1 MGKMTADELRRA
13 GEAYR
18 SENNG
23 AQKSPVTV
31 SANTEGSGNKMT
43 ASELRQAGEAYRK
56 ANGLSDPIYMKSPAT
71 VVDKYSTPSTQPT
84 QAAPSTQPTQAAP
97 AGASSRK
104 QSEVMQ
110 EQVGALKKQRDDAAI
125 KAGAYMRAGNMQQQA
140 KEQQKIA
147 NKAAIEYENAYTQ
160 WKNQRNAEAVEDY
173 NPDENKFKAGDAAL
187 SGVQNAFQSMGQ
199 YAAAASSYLS
209 GNQEAQAWEAKR
221 LMDSGVS
228 GTEAVKRAGLADK
241 REIPITDYKTQA
253 ELRHEKNVASVGAV
267 EGGALQLVNTI
278 SNMVPSLVANAV
290 LPGSGLP
297 VMAASV
303 AGNKYA
309 DSYEK
314 YGNTDTAFVLGS
326 AAGGASMLTEQFGGL
341 YGSLGKSAAGQAVAK
356 KLMAEA
362 PGLYNLANSVGGKW
376 LRDALSEGIEEGA
389 EDVINYAIEKSLTGD
404 SDEMDNFGYDMLLG
418 ALAGGVF
425 GGGNAAMRS
434 VTYSRVGKALNASP
448 SAVAQQVQEGL
459 EKGAGTAPAI
469 YAAEVQ
475 KNPSNQMVGRL
486 YEANRTFDRES
497 GLSKIQGDITQISA
511 KEIKAMVSDAQALAQ
526 AAQKLNVEATPQAVA
541 TAITEAQRTESI
553 KTAEDSVGRAFA
565 PTVDNPVNEG
575 EKAYNSAL
583 AGVAANQG
591 VAARINND
599 PAARQAF
606 SQLTG
611 VQFSGNTAQDIAAIE
626 VATQNIAKSGKQA
639 VSQAEYAQR
648 VAAAGEQAAAQF
660 DADMQA
666 QAEQMQRESEE
677 RWLSVEQNTITDVD
691 GKRRIKEITNTD
703 VRGNTEIGYKK
714 AEIPG
719 SKKKAV
725 ADVNNAAK
733 YLGKTIVWY
742 EGALQV
748 NGQYRLANGFRAP
761 DGTIYVNINSRDPL
775 MVTFGHEMFHDLVAD
790 GKYSGMIDTLVENP
804 DYADMVKG
812 MMNAKTELY
821 ERNGIELDPNAAAEE
836 VAADISGDLL
846 GSRDMLEYIGARN
859 TEAATGIK
867 GFLNR
872 ILKKLKGKPSAQEAY
887 NRLSESQ
894 KALLDGMEGRTEST
908 NSAEDASVKHS
919 LMDIPAMDSTGREL
933 SAEQREYFFGSKVV
947 DAEGR
952 LKPVYHGSP
961 AVFTEFSPDF
971 MSQHGSSE
979 GQGFYFTDY
988 KPMAEGYQKDGG
1000 QLLEGYLDIK
1010 KPLSDSEITLT
1021 RAEVKKLLQ
1030 AVDPTGDEVI
1040 LNYDPSGGIGYP
1052 SKTWYNRALDA
1063 TVKAAMEYSDSD
1075 SEILA
1080 EIANGGAGAGAVL
1093 EAARNTLGYDGYI
1106 VEGKYDNATVYVAF
1120 DSSQFKNIDNTAP
1133 TESKDIRYSLMDIPA
1148 MDSEYSAAVESGNM
1162 QEAQRL
1168 VDEAAKAAGAIL
1180 DASGRRPLHL
1190 YHGTNTFGYTKF
1202 RDGVIYATPNQSVA
1216 AGYGRT
1222 GYAKP
1227 RLVSDMYVPD
1237 DGTMETLIKN
1247 AKNVLDWE
1255 LQETTVND
1263 RQEAMDAVKKDADS
1277 IAALVD
1283 KVWTSDA
1290 VDAMELTEEQ
1300 ENALYNVLSLPSYIS
1315 EVIDDIGTYTTVD
1328 EVAYWISRFNDGLP
1342 IIRSYI
1348 DENRDSL
1355 KSSPAWDM
1363 ARLILGYDL
1372 GDFAIDAEYRLL
1384 KSYEEDLLTNTNGSF
1399 VSADVVREEVEKA
1412 KDIGSYTL
1420 YGFAGDRPLV
1430 IDGGGAFW
1438 ANVPVDVWGGT
1449 YTTDDIVKRAKDEGY
1464 TSVLI
1469 KNINDVA
1476 MNNYS
1481 ANIKADI
1488 YAFFSP
1494 EQVKSAD
1501 PVTYDD
1507 KGNVIPLSERFNP
1520 DNPDIRYSL
1529 MDDVY
1534 LDAVKRGDMTTVQQ
1548 MVDEA
1553 AKAAGY
1559 ETRLL
1564 HGTSK
1569 KFTKFEAT
1577 GSKTESPSAKLGI
1590 WLSDSKRTAESYS
1603 TPQSTDYNDSNRS
1616 EWTRIFNAA
1625 EEVDKKIPNAV
1636 LGDNNDE
1643 RFFAASEGYWNLAE
1657 LGKLFKEY
1665 LPNDYKELKER
1676 GVFKDGEKHIRLTR
1690 ETFDKG
1696 DNYAVYKDV
1705 IDRQGELLE
1714 WVNDLGRVRIY
1725 PSQLFSIIR
1734 NQIYDGVL
1742 RTLAKGDI
1750 EPRIVDAYVD
1760 TRNFAKASPP
1770 YHEDTQKV
1778 KKIRAARSSGKD
1790 GIVFEGMFDGGERSN
1805 HYVVFDPARIKSAA
1819 PVTYDDNGN
1828 VIPLSERF
1836 NRKNED
1842 IRYSLM
1848 EDAKYMADIDK
1859 AVADAAQKA
1868 NDELKAAQAQVKD
1881 LRKQLLEMRNRAEY
1895 AELQTKVTERLTVDP
1910 IKAKRD
1916 IGRFL
1921 RKNGI
1926 TNDEAIKTLT
1936 AEIEDA
1942 FNSVYRGEKTDIDSV
1957 AKKVADTIL
1966 KEATIADPLKA
1977 EKADIRKSLS
1987 QRTFVIGE
1995 QLRGDIVHKYGS
2007 LTNFR
2012 KKYGNIIRIKT
2023 RENANVGDG
2032 VAFDVAYSELQSEF
2046 PGIFRDAETEWE
2058 TFENTVEVAD
2068 YAKDSERI
2076 PLSYAVDEEEFARSI
2091 TNQLTDLFWIQK
2103 GLVTEADKAKAKADA
2118 ATENAVAAAVEAE
2131 RQRGQK
2137 EIAANDRWRDAETK
2151 LLTEIAAA
2159 KEREKAAKA
2168 RAEFMAKYDALAKQY
2183 RADLRAN
2190 NQQAQEKYNEKLT
2203 EAKDEFNRRRTQD
2216 RIDRVVR
2223 EDQAKSKA
2231 RLRAAE
2237 QKSTTT
2243 DDVAKV
2249 LTEMPK
2255 KDKETFKAKIAESW
2269 RTFKR
2274 QWINTKDELERF
2286 GNEVGDS
2293 RIMYAANNVGQASAA
2308 AQYSIGGAGQYDL
2321 NGKKIGNKN
2330 LMQVFDP
2337 AEKAGLTK
2345 EFYTYLLHEHNVD
2358 RMSVREKAQKVL
2370 SAFREELNKKVK
2382 GFVEMTDENIATAA
2396 GKDASLTKTYTMEQI
2411 DAAKRYK
2418 QLQAWAEKQ
2427 FDKPVFGSSV
2437 TASDSRAA
2445 ADKLL
2450 KEHPEF
2456 EKWAKDVYAYL
2467 DGLMEVRKQGGLVS
2481 ADMAQRM
2488 KELYPHYVPTYRDM
2502 PSTSGGYSNPNSVA
2516 VNSTIKS
2523 AKGGN
2528 QDIMPLIDSIARQT
2542 LQTFSAAKKNILGNM
2557 LYEDAMDTTRDI
2569 SEYIQSVTE
2578 EGDLVD
2584 LDADSAE
2591 NLKNTLR
2598 IWVDGKPVT
2607 LHMSEAMADG
2617 FRPIEQSN
2625 SFGMKAL
2632 RSINST
2638 FKKLVT
2644 QWNPVFIVRNF
2655 VRDAQ
2660 SALYFTHYSNA
2671 TFIKN
2676 YGKAVKEIATNGKYW
2691 QLYQAM
2697 GGKGTTYYD
2706 PKTGLSDRHHF
2717 KNGAVDKVAGG
2728 LNRVID
2734 ILSFAN
2740 EAVEQYPRLAEFIST
2755 MEDTGD
2761 VQKALYNAA
2770 DITTNFGRGGF
2781 AARKLNASLVP
2792 FFNPGMQGLSK
2803 NIRNVIDRRGWKEIG
2818 QLISRLLIN
2827 GVAPGIIMGLLYDG
2841 LKEDDDYKELSNYIK
2856 DSNIL
2861 IKIGDDKFIKVP
2873 MGREPSVITAF
2884 TNRMWRWLKGEPA
2897 SSAFADYPS
2906 FAIEQ
2911 LAPNNPLTNNIF
2923 AGITAMSTN
2932 KNWYGGDIVSSYM
2945 EEKPD
2950 YLQYDESTDA
2960 FSIWLGEITRHG
2972 KNGIEGLSP
2981 KKVNYLIDQYS
2992 GFIGDWVLPALSK
3005 KADVPT
3011 VVKAFVVDSVRQNR
3025 LGSDF
3030 YDALDEAKQVKETE
3044 FATAADDATYS
3055 YLYKQSK
3062 AASEITKQIKEI
3074 YNSGEKTRK
3083 EKMSEARDLLE
3094 LRNEIYRNAL
3104 LTVGT
3109 YEETAKSIDSADSD
3123 VVKREANRKAFG
3135 AEYALKTYNKDV
3147 GEKAAE
3153 YVAQGVT
3160 YDQYYAA
3167 YFATRGITG
3176 DKDENG
3182 KTITNSASRKKKEAI
3197 DKAVPNATTKQ
3208 KHLLYEA
3215 ICVSEKVW

>member
-1 MGKMTADELRRA
+1 MDRKTLEQN
-13 GEAYR
+13 Y
-18 SENNG
+18 
-23 AQKSPVTV
+23 QKSF
-31 SANTEGSGNKMT
+31 GS
-43 ASELRQAGEAYRK
+43 
-56 ANGLSDPIYMKSPAT
+56 SPAAELEQNYQRSGIDSLVQSVKKAT
-71 VVDKYSTPSTQPT
+71 QYNPS
-84 QAAPSTQPTQAAP
+84 APSTQPTQAAP
-97 AGASSRK
+97 AGATSRK
-104 QSEVMQ
+104 QSDTMKDQ
-110 EQVGALKKQRDDAAI
+110 LDAIKEQRGDAAI
-125 KAGAYMRAGNMQQQA
+125 KAGAYMRAGNMQQRA

-173 NPDENKFKAGDAAL
+173 NPDENKFKARDAAL
-187 SGVQNAFQSMGQ
+187 AGVQNAFQSMRQ

-209 GNQEAQAWEAKR
+209 GNPEAQAWEAKA
-221 LMDSGVS
+221 LMEKGVDA
-228 GTEAVKRAGLADK
+228 TEAVKQAGLTDK

-278 SNMVPSLVANAV
+278 SNMVPSLVANAI

-297 VMAASV
+297 MMAASA

-309 DSYEK
+309 DAYEK
-314 YGNTDTAFVLGS
+314 YGNTDMAFMLGS

-362 PGLYNLANSVGGKW
+362 PGLYNLSNSVGGKW

-389 EDVINYAIEKSLTGD
+389 EDFINYAIEKALTGD
-404 SDEMDNFGYDMLLG
+404 SDEMDNFGYDILLG
-418 ALAGGVF
+418 ALAGGVL

-434 VTYSRVGKALNASP
+434 ITYNRVGKALNASP
-448 SAVAQQVQEGL
+448 TAVAQQVQEGM

-475 KNPSNQMVGRL
+475 KNPSSQMVGRL
-486 YEANRTFDRES
+486 YEANLTYDAES
-497 GLSKIQGDITQISA
+497 GLSKIQNDITQVSI
-511 KEIKAMVSDAQALAQ
+511 KEIKAMVSKADALAQ

-541 TAITEAQRTESI
+541 TAITDAQRTQSI
-553 KTAEDSVGRAFA
+553 KTAEDSVGQSFA
-565 PTVDNPVNEG
+565 AAIDNPANAG

-599 PAARQAF
+599 PVARQAF

-611 VQFSGNTAQDIAAIE
+611 VQFTGNTAQDIAAIE

-639 VSQAEYAQR
+639 ISQAEYAQR
-648 VAAAGEQAAAQF
+648 VTAAGEQAAAQF

-666 QAEQMQRESEE
+666 QAEQMRQESQD

-691 GKRRIKEITNTD
+691 GKRHIKEITNTD
-703 VRGNTEIGYKK
+703 MRGNTEIGYKR
-714 AEIPG
+714 AEIPS
-719 SKKKAV
+719 SKKKAAAEV
-725 ADVNNAAK
+725 DNAAK

-748 NGQYRLANGFRAP
+748 NGQYRLSNGFRAP
-761 DGTIYVNINSRDPL
+761 DGTIYVNINAQNPL
-775 MVTFGHEMFHDLVAD
+775 MVTFGHEMFHDLVTD
-790 GKYSGMIDTLVENP
+790 GKYAGMIDTLVENP

-887 NRLSESQ
+887 NRLSEAQ
-894 KALLDGMEGRTEST
+894 RALIDGMEGRVQDATAEANARYSIYESYVDDISQWVRDGKPNGMVFVLGNT
-908 NSAEDASVKHS
+908 GPVLQGLGAIESDIYLTSDKLNVIQKDHPEVSDSTIKKIPQILEDPILILRSKGHGKSGSNSRMVVIGAVKADNGQPLLTILDLRPYEKGFLVDDMQKVNSAYTKKNPENFIRGSEIVYADKNRTVPLLRRIGLTIASRELQQSGSIGRITYNGNGVNISGVPFSDIVPTDNYSMQNSAEDANGKHS
-919 LMDIPAMDSTGREL
+919 LMDIPATDSTGREL
-933 SAEQREYFFGSKVV
+933 SAEQQEYFSGSKVV

-961 AVFTEFSPDF
+961 AVFTEFSPNF

-988 KPMAEGYQKDGG
+988 KPMADGYQKDGG

-1030 AVDPTGDEVI
+1030 AVDPTGDEV
-1040 LNYDPSGGIGYP
+1040 LVNYDPAGGMGYP
-1052 SKTWYNRALDA
+1052 AKAWYNRALDA
-1063 TVKAAMEYSDSD
+1063 TVKAAMDYSDSD

-1080 EIANGGAGAGAVL
+1080 EIANGGAGTGAVL

-1120 DSSQFKNIDNTAP
+1120 DSNQFKNIDNATP
-1133 TESKDIRYSLMDIPA
+1133 TESKDIRYSLM
-1148 MDSEYSAAVESGNM
+1148 
-1162 QEAQRL
+1162 
-1168 VDEAAKAAGAIL
+1168 
-1180 DASGRRPLHL
+1180 
-1190 YHGTNTFGYTKF
+1190 
-1202 RDGVIYATPNQSVA
+1202 
-1216 AGYGRT
+1216 
-1222 GYAKP
+1222 
-1227 RLVSDMYVPD
+1227 
-1237 DGTMETLIKN
+1237 
-1247 AKNVLDWE
+1247 
-1255 LQETTVND
+1255 
-1263 RQEAMDAVKKDADS
+1263 
-1277 IAALVD
+1277 
-1283 KVWTSDA
+1283 
-1290 VDAMELTEEQ
+1290 
-1300 ENALYNVLSLPSYIS
+1300 
-1315 EVIDDIGTYTTVD
+1315 
-1328 EVAYWISRFNDGLP
+1328 
-1342 IIRSYI
+1342 
-1348 DENRDSL
+1348 
-1355 KSSPAWDM
+1355 
-1363 ARLILGYDL
+1363 
-1372 GDFAIDAEYRLL
+1372 
-1384 KSYEEDLLTNTNGSF
+1384 
-1399 VSADVVREEVEKA
+1399 
-1412 KDIGSYTL
+1412 
-1420 YGFAGDRPLV
+1420 
-1430 IDGGGAFW
+1430 
-1438 ANVPVDVWGGT
+1438 
-1449 YTTDDIVKRAKDEGY
+1449 
-1464 TSVLI
+1464 
-1469 KNINDVA
+1469 
-1476 MNNYS
+1476 
-1481 ANIKADI
+1481 
-1488 YAFFSP
+1488 
-1494 EQVKSAD
+1494 
-1501 PVTYDD
+1501 
-1507 KGNVIPLSERFNP
+1507 
-1520 DNPDIRYSL
+1520 
-1529 MDDVY
+1529 
-1534 LDAVKRGDMTTVQQ
+1534 
-1548 MVDEA
+1548 
-1553 AKAAGY
+1553 
-1559 ETRLL
+1559 
-1564 HGTSK
+1564 
-1569 KFTKFEAT
+1569 
-1577 GSKTESPSAKLGI
+1577 
-1590 WLSDSKRTAESYS
+1590 
-1603 TPQSTDYNDSNRS
+1603 
-1616 EWTRIFNAA
+1616 
-1625 EEVDKKIPNAV
+1625 
-1636 LGDNNDE
+1636 
-1643 RFFAASEGYWNLAE
+1643 
-1657 LGKLFKEY
+1657 
-1665 LPNDYKELKER
+1665 
-1676 GVFKDGEKHIRLTR
+1676 
-1690 ETFDKG
+1690 
-1696 DNYAVYKDV
+1696 
-1705 IDRQGELLE
+1705 
-1714 WVNDLGRVRIY
+1714 
-1725 PSQLFSIIR
+1725 
-1734 NQIYDGVL
+1734 
-1742 RTLAKGDI
+1742 
-1750 EPRIVDAYVD
+1750 
-1760 TRNFAKASPP
+1760 
-1770 YHEDTQKV
+1770 
-1778 KKIRAARSSGKD
+1778 
-1790 GIVFEGMFDGGERSN
+1790 
-1805 HYVVFDPARIKSAA
+1805 
-1819 PVTYDDNGN
+1819 
-1828 VIPLSERF
+1828 
-1836 NRKNED
+1836 
-1842 IRYSLM
+1842 
-1848 EDAKYMADIDK
+1848 EDAQYMADIDK
-1859 AVADAAQKA
+1859 AVSEATAKADE
-1868 NDELKAAQAQVKD
+1868 ELKAAQAEVKN
-1881 LRKQLLEMRNRAEY
+1881 LRQQLADYRQQA
-1895 AELQTKVTERLTVDP
+1895 
-1910 IKAKRD
+1910 
-1916 IGRFL
+1916 
-1921 RKNGI
+1921 
-1926 TNDEAIKTLT
+1926 T
-1936 AEIEDA
+1936 AE
-1942 FNSVYRGEKTDIDSV
+1942 
-1957 AKKVADTIL
+1957 AKM
-1966 KEATIADPLKA
+1966 
-1977 EKADIRKSLS
+1977 
-1987 QRTFVIGE
+1987 
-1995 QLRGDIVHKYGS
+1995 
-2007 LTNFR
+2007 
-2012 KKYGNIIRIKT
+2012 
-2023 RENANVGDG
+2023 
-2032 VAFDVAYSELQSEF
+2032 
-2046 PGIFRDAETEWE
+2046 
-2058 TFENTVEVAD
+2058 
-2068 YAKDSERI
+2068 
-2076 PLSYAVDEEEFARSI
+2076 
-2091 TNQLTDLFWIQK
+2091 
-2103 GLVTEADKAKAKADA
+2103 
-2118 ATENAVAAAVEAE
+2118 
-2131 RQRGQK
+2131 
-2137 EIAANDRWRDAETK
+2137 NDRWREAETK
-2151 LLTEIAAA
+2151 LLADMAAA

-2168 RAEFMAKYDALAKQY
+2168 RAEFMQKYDTLSKQY

-2190 NQQAQEKYNEKLT
+2190 NQQARAQYDEKLA

-2243 DDVAKV
+2243 DDVARV

-2255 KDKETFKAKIAESW
+2255 KDKEAFKAKAAESW

-2286 GNEVGDS
+2286 GNTVGDS
-2293 RIMYAANNVGQASAA
+2293 RITYAANNVGQAAAA

-2321 NGKKIGNKN
+2321 NGKKISDKN
-2330 LMQVFDP
+2330 LMQVFEP
-2337 AEKAGLTK
+2337 AKKAGLTE

-2358 RMSVREKAQKVL
+2358 RMSVREKAQQQLAELRAK
-2370 SAFREELNKKVK
+2370 LNKEVK
-2382 GFVEMTDENIATAA
+2382 GFAEMTDENISTAA
-2396 GKDASLTKTYTMEQI
+2396 GDDAKLRKSYTEEQI
-2411 DAAKRYK
+2411 AAAKQYK

-2437 TASDSRAA
+2437 TADDSRAA
-2445 ADKLL
+2445 AADLL
-2450 KEHPEF
+2450 DAHPEF
-2456 EKWAKDVYAYL
+2456 EKWAKDVYTYL
-2467 DGLMEVRKQGGLVS
+2467 DGLMEVRRQGGLVS
-2481 ADMAQRM
+2481 EDMVQRM

-2728 LNRVID
+2728 LNKVID

-2761 VQKALYNAA
+2761 VQQALYNAA

-2818 QLISRLLIN
+2818 QLVSRLLIN

-2861 IKIGDDKFIKVP
+2861 IKVGDNKFIKVP

-2897 SSAFADYPS
+2897 SSAFAGYPS

-2911 LAPNNPLTNNIF
+2911 IAPNNPLTNNIF

-2932 KNWYGGDIVSSYM
+2932 KTWYGGDIVSSYM

-3005 KADVPT
+3005 KADVPA

-3030 YDALDEAKQVKETE
+3030 YDALDEAKQVKDTE
-3044 FATAADDATYS
+3044 MATAADDATYS
-3055 YLYKQSK
+3055 YLYKQSR
-3062 AASEITKQIKEI
+3062 AASEITKQLKEI

-3083 EKMSEARDLLE
+3083 EKLDEARDLLE

-3109 YEETAKSIDSADSD
+3109 HEETAKGIDSADSD

-3135 AEYALKTYNKDV
+3135 AEYALKNYNKDV

-3182 KTITNSASRKKKEAI
+3182 KTITNSASRKKKDAI

-3215 ICVSEKVW
+3215 IGVSEKVW

>member
-1 MGKMTADELRRA
+1 MDRKTLEQN
-13 GEAYR
+13 Y
-18 SENNG
+18 
-23 AQKSPVTV
+23 QKSFG
-31 SANTEGSGNKMT
+31 A
-43 ASELRQAGEAYRK
+43 
-56 ANGLSDPIYMKSPAT
+56 SPAAELEQNYQRSGIDSLVQSVKKAT
-71 VVDKYSTPSTQPT
+71 QYNPS
-84 QAAPSTQPTQAAP
+84 APSTQPTQAAP
-97 AGASSRK
+97 AGASSSK
-104 QSEVMQ
+104 QSDVMK
-110 EQVGALKKQRDDAAI
+110 EQLDAIKKQRDDAAI
-125 KAGAYMRAGNMQQQA
+125 KAGAYMRAGNMPQQA

-173 NPDENKFKAGDAAL
+173 NPDENKFKAGDAVL
-187 SGVQNAFQSMGQ
+187 SGVQNAFQSMRQ

-209 GNQEAQAWEAKR
+209 GNPEAQAWEAKR
-221 LMDSGVS
+221 LMESGVS

-278 SNMVPSLVANAV
+278 SNMVPSLVANAI

-309 DSYEK
+309 DAYEK

-389 EDVINYAIEKSLTGD
+389 EDVINYAIEKALTGD

-418 ALAGGVF
+418 ALAGGVL

-448 SAVAQQVQEGL
+448 AAVAQQVQEGM

-486 YEANRTFDRES
+486 YEANLTYDAES
-497 GLSKIQGDITQISA
+497 GLSKIQNDITQVSIN
-511 KEIKAMVSDAQALAQ
+511 EIKAMVSKADALAQ

-541 TAITEAQRTESI
+541 TAITDAQRTQSI
-553 KTAEDSVGRAFA
+553 KTAEDSVGQAFA
-565 PTVDNPVNEG
+565 PTVDNPANAG

-639 VSQAEYAQR
+639 ISQAEYAQR
-648 VAAAGEQAAAQF
+648 VASAGEQAAAQF

-719 SKKKAV
+719 SKKKTV
-725 ADVNNAAK
+725 AEVNNAAK
-733 YLGKTIVWY
+733 YLGKTIVWF
-742 EGALQV
+742 EGAVQV
-748 NGQYRLANGFRAP
+748 NGQYRLTNGYRAP

-790 GKYSGMIDTLVENP
+790 SKYSGLIDTLVENP

-846 GSRDMLEYIGARN
+846 GSRDMLGYIGARN

-887 NRLSESQ
+887 NRLSEAQ
-894 KALLDGMEGRTEST
+894 KALLDGMEGKAETGVNGSESFSLIDVAPNGMEIYETSLTTQQLSESQKKKQYLALIKNQYRGRTARLERNGHVVYVRPDIQEAGKPIYGDRRST
-908 NSAEDASVKHS
+908 ANGAKALRNSLADGDVFDLLENAEYDRSSRDTKNHKNADYFDYYVKTVQIDGKVYDLVADVKRAYGNSDGLYYTLYLVDNATKKAVVSQRPQTLGSSEPITASEMGSNSFSADMVPQSDAAVNNYSMQNSAEDASGKHS

-1021 RAEVKKLLQ
+1021 RAEVKKLLR
-1030 AVDPTGDEVI
+1030 AVDPTGDEV
-1040 LNYDPSGGIGYP
+1040 LVNYNPAGGIGYP

-1063 TVKAAMEYSDSD
+1063 TVKAAMEYSSSD

-1080 EIANGGAGAGAVL
+1080 EIANGGAGTGAVL

-1133 TESKDIRYSLMDIPA
+1133 TESKDIRYSLM
-1148 MDSEYSAAVESGNM
+1148 
-1162 QEAQRL
+1162 
-1168 VDEAAKAAGAIL
+1168 
-1180 DASGRRPLHL
+1180 
-1190 YHGTNTFGYTKF
+1190 
-1202 RDGVIYATPNQSVA
+1202 
-1216 AGYGRT
+1216 
-1222 GYAKP
+1222 
-1227 RLVSDMYVPD
+1227 
-1237 DGTMETLIKN
+1237 
-1247 AKNVLDWE
+1247 
-1255 LQETTVND
+1255 
-1263 RQEAMDAVKKDADS
+1263 
-1277 IAALVD
+1277 
-1283 KVWTSDA
+1283 
-1290 VDAMELTEEQ
+1290 
-1300 ENALYNVLSLPSYIS
+1300 
-1315 EVIDDIGTYTTVD
+1315 
-1328 EVAYWISRFNDGLP
+1328 
-1342 IIRSYI
+1342 
-1348 DENRDSL
+1348 
-1355 KSSPAWDM
+1355 
-1363 ARLILGYDL
+1363 
-1372 GDFAIDAEYRLL
+1372 
-1384 KSYEEDLLTNTNGSF
+1384 
-1399 VSADVVREEVEKA
+1399 
-1412 KDIGSYTL
+1412 
-1420 YGFAGDRPLV
+1420 
-1430 IDGGGAFW
+1430 
-1438 ANVPVDVWGGT
+1438 
-1449 YTTDDIVKRAKDEGY
+1449 
-1464 TSVLI
+1464 
-1469 KNINDVA
+1469 
-1476 MNNYS
+1476 
-1481 ANIKADI
+1481 
-1488 YAFFSP
+1488 
-1494 EQVKSAD
+1494 
-1501 PVTYDD
+1501 
-1507 KGNVIPLSERFNP
+1507 
-1520 DNPDIRYSL
+1520 
-1529 MDDVY
+1529 
-1534 LDAVKRGDMTTVQQ
+1534 
-1548 MVDEA
+1548 
-1553 AKAAGY
+1553 
-1559 ETRLL
+1559 
-1564 HGTSK
+1564 
-1569 KFTKFEAT
+1569 
-1577 GSKTESPSAKLGI
+1577 
-1590 WLSDSKRTAESYS
+1590 
-1603 TPQSTDYNDSNRS
+1603 
-1616 EWTRIFNAA
+1616 
-1625 EEVDKKIPNAV
+1625 
-1636 LGDNNDE
+1636 
-1643 RFFAASEGYWNLAE
+1643 
-1657 LGKLFKEY
+1657 
-1665 LPNDYKELKER
+1665 
-1676 GVFKDGEKHIRLTR
+1676 
-1690 ETFDKG
+1690 
-1696 DNYAVYKDV
+1696 
-1705 IDRQGELLE
+1705 
-1714 WVNDLGRVRIY
+1714 
-1725 PSQLFSIIR
+1725 
-1734 NQIYDGVL
+1734 
-1742 RTLAKGDI
+1742 
-1750 EPRIVDAYVD
+1750 
-1760 TRNFAKASPP
+1760 
-1770 YHEDTQKV
+1770 
-1778 KKIRAARSSGKD
+1778 
-1790 GIVFEGMFDGGERSN
+1790 
-1805 HYVVFDPARIKSAA
+1805 
-1819 PVTYDDNGN
+1819 
-1828 VIPLSERF
+1828 
-1836 NRKNED
+1836 
-1842 IRYSLM
+1842 
-1848 EDAKYMADIDK
+1848 EDAQYMADIDRVVSE
-1859 AVADAAQKA
+1859 ATEKA
-1868 NDELKAAQAQVKD
+1868 NDELKAAQAEVKD
-1881 LRKQLLEMRNRAEY
+1881 IRQQLADYRQQA
-1895 AELQTKVTERLTVDP
+1895 
-1910 IKAKRD
+1910 
-1916 IGRFL
+1916 
-1921 RKNGI
+1921 
-1926 TNDEAIKTLT
+1926 T
-1936 AEIEDA
+1936 AE
-1942 FNSVYRGEKTDIDSV
+1942 
-1957 AKKVADTIL
+1957 AKM
-1966 KEATIADPLKA
+1966 
-1977 EKADIRKSLS
+1977 
-1987 QRTFVIGE
+1987 
-1995 QLRGDIVHKYGS
+1995 
-2007 LTNFR
+2007 
-2012 KKYGNIIRIKT
+2012 
-2023 RENANVGDG
+2023 
-2032 VAFDVAYSELQSEF
+2032 
-2046 PGIFRDAETEWE
+2046 
-2058 TFENTVEVAD
+2058 
-2068 YAKDSERI
+2068 
-2076 PLSYAVDEEEFARSI
+2076 
-2091 TNQLTDLFWIQK
+2091 
-2103 GLVTEADKAKAKADA
+2103 
-2118 ATENAVAAAVEAE
+2118 
-2131 RQRGQK
+2131 
-2137 EIAANDRWRDAETK
+2137 NDRWRDAETK

-2168 RAEFMAKYDALAKQY
+2168 RAEFMAKYDALSKQY

-2190 NQQAQEKYNEKLT
+2190 NRQVRDKYNEKLS

-2223 EDQAKSKA
+2223 EDRAKSKA
-2231 RLRAAE
+2231 RLRTAE

-2243 DDVAKV
+2243 EDVAKV

-2255 KDKETFKAKIAESW
+2255 KDKETFKAKAAKDW

-2321 NGKKIGNKN
+2321 NGKKIGDKN
-2330 LMQVFDP
+2330 LMQVFEP
-2337 AEKAGLTK
+2337 AKKAGLTD

-2358 RMSVREKAQKVL
+2358 RMSVRENAQRQLAELRAKL
-2370 SAFREELNKKVK
+2370 NREVN
-2382 GFVEMTDENIATAA
+2382 GFAEMTDENIATAA
-2396 GKDASLTKTYTMEQI
+2396 GKDTTLTKAYTEAQI
-2411 DAAKRYK
+2411 AAAKQYK
-2418 QLQAWAEKQ
+2418 QFQAWAEKQ

-2437 TASDSRAA
+2437 TADDSRAA
-2445 ADKLL
+2445 AADLL
-2450 KEHPEF
+2450 DAHPEF

-2481 ADMAQRM
+2481 ADMAQYM

-2644 QWNPVFIVRNF
+2644 QWNPIFIVRNF

-2761 VQKALYNAA
+2761 VQQALYNAA

-2861 IKIGDDKFIKVP
+2861 IKIGDNKFIKVP

-2897 SSAFADYPS
+2897 SSAFAGYPS

-2911 LAPNNPLTNNIF
+2911 IAPNNPLTNNIF

-2932 KNWYGGDIVSSYM
+2932 KTWYGGDIVSSYM

-2992 GFIGDWVLPALSK
+2992 GFIGDWLLPTLSK
-3005 KADVPT
+3005 KADVPA

-3044 FATAADDATYS
+3044 LATAADDATYS

-3062 AASEITKQIKEI
+3062 AASEITKQLKEI

-3094 LRNEIYRNAL
+3094 LRNEIYRKAL

-3109 YEETAKSIDSADSD
+3109 YEETAKSIGSADSD

-3147 GEKAAE
+3147 EEKAAE

-3167 YFATRGITG
+3167 YFAARGIVG
-3176 DKDENG
+3176 DKGDNG
-3182 KTITNSASRKKKEAI
+3182 KTISGSASRKKKAAI
-3197 DKAVPNATTKQ
+3197 DKAVPGASTKQ

-3215 ICVSEKVW
+3215 LGVSEKVW

>member
-1 MGKMTADELRRA
+1 MDRKTLEQN
-13 GEAYR
+13 Y
-18 SENNG
+18 
-23 AQKSPVTV
+23 QKSIG
-31 SANTEGSGNKMT
+31 A
-43 ASELRQAGEAYRK
+43 
-56 ANGLSDPIYMKSPAT
+56 SPAAELEQNYQRSGIDSLVQSVKKAT
-71 VVDKYSTPSTQPT
+71 QYNPSS
-84 QAAPSTQPTQAAP
+84 PSTQPTQAAP

-104 QSEVMQ
+104 QSDAMK
-110 EQVGALKKQRDDAAI
+110 EQLDTIKKQRDDAAI
-125 KAGAYMRAGNMQQQA
+125 KAGAYMRAGNMPQQA

-187 SGVQNAFQSMGQ
+187 SGVQNAFQSMRQ

-209 GNQEAQAWEAKR
+209 GNPEAQAWEAKR
-221 LMDSGVS
+221 LMESGVS

-297 VMAASV
+297 VMAASA

-309 DSYEK
+309 DAYEK

-362 PGLYNLANSVGGKW
+362 PGLYNLANSAGGKW

-389 EDVINYAIEKSLTGD
+389 EDVINYAIEKALTGD
-404 SDEMDNFGYDMLLG
+404 SDEMDNFGYDILLG
-418 ALAGGVF
+418 ALAGGVL

-448 SAVAQQVQEGL
+448 AAVAQQVQEGM

-486 YEANRTFDRES
+486 YEANLTYDAES
-497 GLSKIQGDITQISA
+497 GLSKIQNDITQVSIN
-511 KEIKAMVSDAQALAQ
+511 EIKALVSKADALAQ
-526 AAQKLNVEATPQAVA
+526 ASQKLNVEATPQAVA
-541 TAITEAQRTESI
+541 TAITDAQRTQSI

-565 PTVDNPVNEG
+565 PTVDNPANAG

-639 VSQAEYAQR
+639 ISQAEYAQR

-714 AEIPG
+714 AEIFG

-725 ADVNNAAK
+725 TEVNNAAK
-733 YLGKTIVWY
+733 YLGKTIVWF
-742 EGALQV
+742 EGAVQV
-748 NGQYRLANGFRAP
+748 NGQYRLTNGYRAP

-775 MVTFGHEMFHDLVAD
+775 VVTFGHEMFHDLVAD
-790 GKYSGMIDTLVENP
+790 SKYSGMIDTLVENP

-812 MMNAKTELY
+812 MMDAKTELY

-894 KALLDGMEGRTEST
+894 RALLDGMEGRTGSSSSGTKYSIIDIVGENGKNYGNGVRLDSELLTGLTDPERIQMVKEYVKELGGST
-908 NSAEDASVKHS
+908 FTAYDQNGKAVPVSIAEDGQKFRNSGGKNVPVNHDLVTKYRKNKTKQEAVALIDELVTTSQQSGKAPAKHPHGWLDDNGKNDWETWTTYLKDKNNTIWEATLHVATSANGDKYLYDISPIKMVEQSGNSDTSTTTNMIPQSDTAVNNYSMQNSAEDASGKYS

-1030 AVDPTGDEVI
+1030 AVDPTGDEV
-1040 LNYDPSGGIGYP
+1040 LVNYDPAGGIGYP

-1063 TVKAAMEYSDSD
+1063 TVKASMDYSSSD

-1133 TESKDIRYSLMDIPA
+1133 TESKDIRYSLM
-1148 MDSEYSAAVESGNM
+1148 
-1162 QEAQRL
+1162 
-1168 VDEAAKAAGAIL
+1168 
-1180 DASGRRPLHL
+1180 
-1190 YHGTNTFGYTKF
+1190 
-1202 RDGVIYATPNQSVA
+1202 
-1216 AGYGRT
+1216 
-1222 GYAKP
+1222 
-1227 RLVSDMYVPD
+1227 
-1237 DGTMETLIKN
+1237 
-1247 AKNVLDWE
+1247 
-1255 LQETTVND
+1255 
-1263 RQEAMDAVKKDADS
+1263 
-1277 IAALVD
+1277 
-1283 KVWTSDA
+1283 
-1290 VDAMELTEEQ
+1290 
-1300 ENALYNVLSLPSYIS
+1300 
-1315 EVIDDIGTYTTVD
+1315 
-1328 EVAYWISRFNDGLP
+1328 
-1342 IIRSYI
+1342 
-1348 DENRDSL
+1348 
-1355 KSSPAWDM
+1355 
-1363 ARLILGYDL
+1363 
-1372 GDFAIDAEYRLL
+1372 
-1384 KSYEEDLLTNTNGSF
+1384 
-1399 VSADVVREEVEKA
+1399 
-1412 KDIGSYTL
+1412 
-1420 YGFAGDRPLV
+1420 
-1430 IDGGGAFW
+1430 
-1438 ANVPVDVWGGT
+1438 
-1449 YTTDDIVKRAKDEGY
+1449 
-1464 TSVLI
+1464 
-1469 KNINDVA
+1469 
-1476 MNNYS
+1476 
-1481 ANIKADI
+1481 
-1488 YAFFSP
+1488 
-1494 EQVKSAD
+1494 
-1501 PVTYDD
+1501 
-1507 KGNVIPLSERFNP
+1507 
-1520 DNPDIRYSL
+1520 
-1529 MDDVY
+1529 
-1534 LDAVKRGDMTTVQQ
+1534 
-1548 MVDEA
+1548 
-1553 AKAAGY
+1553 
-1559 ETRLL
+1559 
-1564 HGTSK
+1564 
-1569 KFTKFEAT
+1569 
-1577 GSKTESPSAKLGI
+1577 
-1590 WLSDSKRTAESYS
+1590 
-1603 TPQSTDYNDSNRS
+1603 
-1616 EWTRIFNAA
+1616 
-1625 EEVDKKIPNAV
+1625 
-1636 LGDNNDE
+1636 
-1643 RFFAASEGYWNLAE
+1643 
-1657 LGKLFKEY
+1657 
-1665 LPNDYKELKER
+1665 
-1676 GVFKDGEKHIRLTR
+1676 
-1690 ETFDKG
+1690 
-1696 DNYAVYKDV
+1696 
-1705 IDRQGELLE
+1705 
-1714 WVNDLGRVRIY
+1714 
-1725 PSQLFSIIR
+1725 
-1734 NQIYDGVL
+1734 
-1742 RTLAKGDI
+1742 
-1750 EPRIVDAYVD
+1750 
-1760 TRNFAKASPP
+1760 
-1770 YHEDTQKV
+1770 
-1778 KKIRAARSSGKD
+1778 
-1790 GIVFEGMFDGGERSN
+1790 
-1805 HYVVFDPARIKSAA
+1805 
-1819 PVTYDDNGN
+1819 
-1828 VIPLSERF
+1828 
-1836 NRKNED
+1836 
-1842 IRYSLM
+1842 
-1848 EDAKYMADIDK
+1848 EDAQYMADIDRVVSE
-1859 AVADAAQKA
+1859 ATEKA
-1868 NDELKAAQAQVKD
+1868 NDELKAAQAEVKNI
-1881 LRKQLLEMRNRAEY
+1881 RQQLADYRQQA
-1895 AELQTKVTERLTVDP
+1895 
-1910 IKAKRD
+1910 
-1916 IGRFL
+1916 
-1921 RKNGI
+1921 
-1926 TNDEAIKTLT
+1926 T
-1936 AEIEDA
+1936 AE
-1942 FNSVYRGEKTDIDSV
+1942 
-1957 AKKVADTIL
+1957 AKM
-1966 KEATIADPLKA
+1966 
-1977 EKADIRKSLS
+1977 
-1987 QRTFVIGE
+1987 
-1995 QLRGDIVHKYGS
+1995 
-2007 LTNFR
+2007 
-2012 KKYGNIIRIKT
+2012 
-2023 RENANVGDG
+2023 
-2032 VAFDVAYSELQSEF
+2032 
-2046 PGIFRDAETEWE
+2046 
-2058 TFENTVEVAD
+2058 
-2068 YAKDSERI
+2068 
-2076 PLSYAVDEEEFARSI
+2076 
-2091 TNQLTDLFWIQK
+2091 
-2103 GLVTEADKAKAKADA
+2103 
-2118 ATENAVAAAVEAE
+2118 
-2131 RQRGQK
+2131 
-2137 EIAANDRWRDAETK
+2137 NDRWRDAETK

-2223 EDQAKSKA
+2223 EDRAKSKA
-2231 RLRAAE
+2231 RLRTAE

-2243 DDVAKV
+2243 EDVAKV

-2255 KDKETFKAKIAESW
+2255 KDKETFKAKAAKDW

-2321 NGKKIGNKN
+2321 NGKKIGDKN
-2330 LMQVFDP
+2330 LMQVFEP
-2337 AEKAGLTK
+2337 AKKAGLTD

-2358 RMSVREKAQKVL
+2358 RMSVRENAQRQLAELRAKL
-2370 SAFREELNKKVK
+2370 NREVN
-2382 GFVEMTDENIATAA
+2382 GFLEMTDENIATAA
-2396 GKDASLTKTYTMEQI
+2396 GKDTTLTKAYTEAQI
-2411 DAAKRYK
+2411 AAAKQYK
-2418 QLQAWAEKQ
+2418 QFQAWAEKQ

-2437 TASDSRAA
+2437 TADDSRAA
-2445 ADKLL
+2445 AADLL
-2450 KEHPEF
+2450 DAHPEF

-2481 ADMAQRM
+2481 ADMAQYM

-2861 IKIGDDKFIKVP
+2861 IKIGDNKFIKIP

-2897 SSAFADYPS
+2897 SSAFAGYSS

-2911 LAPNNPLTNNIF
+2911 IAPNNPLTNNIF

-2932 KNWYGGDIVSSYM
+2932 KTWYGGDIVSSYM

-2992 GFIGDWVLPALSK
+2992 GFIGDWLLPALSK
-3005 KADVPT
+3005 KADVPA

-3044 FATAADDATYS
+3044 LATAADDATYS

-3062 AASEITKQIKEI
+3062 AASEITKQLKEI

-3094 LRNEIYRNAL
+3094 LRNEIYRKAL

-3109 YEETAKSIDSADSD
+3109 YEETAKSIGSADSD

-3135 AEYALKTYNKDV
+3135 AEYALKNYNKDV

-3153 YVAQGVT
+3153 YVAHGVT

-3167 YFATRGITG
+3167 YFAARGITG

-3197 DKAVPNATTKQ
+3197 NNAVPNATTKQ

-3215 ICVSEKVW
+3215 LGVSEKVW

>member
-1 MGKMTADELRRA
+1 MDRKTLEQN
-13 GEAYR
+13 Y
-18 SENNG
+18 
-23 AQKSPVTV
+23 QKSIG
-31 SANTEGSGNKMT
+31 A
-43 ASELRQAGEAYRK
+43 
-56 ANGLSDPIYMKSPAT
+56 SPAAELEQNYQRSGIASLVQAVKKAT
-71 VVDKYSTPSTQPT
+71 QYNPSS
-84 QAAPSTQPTQAAP
+84 PSTQPTQAAP

-104 QSEVMQ
+104 QSDAMK
-110 EQVGALKKQRDDAAI
+110 EQLDAIKARRDDAAI
-125 KAGAYMRAGNMQQQA
+125 KAGAYMRAGNMPQQA
-140 KEQQKIA
+140 KEQQEIA

-173 NPDENKFKAGDAAL
+173 NPDENNFKAGDAVL
-187 SGVQNAFQSMGQ
+187 SGVQNAFQSMRQ

-209 GNQEAQAWEAKR
+209 GNPEAQAWEAKR
-221 LMDSGVS
+221 LMESGVS

-278 SNMVPSLVANAV
+278 SNMVPSLVANAI

-297 VMAASV
+297 VMAASA

-309 DSYEK
+309 DAYEK

-356 KLMAEA
+356 KLMTEA

-389 EDVINYAIEKSLTGD
+389 EDVINYAIEKALTGD

-448 SAVAQQVQEGL
+448 AAVAQQVQEGM

-486 YEANRTFDRES
+486 YEANLTYDAES
-497 GLSKIQGDITQISA
+497 GLSKIQNDITQVSIN
-511 KEIKAMVSDAQALAQ
+511 EIKAMVSKADALAQ
-526 AAQKLNVEATPQAVA
+526 AAKKLNVEATPQAVA
-541 TAITEAQRTESI
+541 TAITDAQRTQSI

-565 PTVDNPVNEG
+565 PTVDNPANAG

-591 VAARINND
+591 VASRINND

-639 VSQAEYAQR
+639 ISQAEYAQR

-660 DADMQA
+660 DTDMQA

-691 GKRRIKEITNTD
+691 GKRHIKEITNTD

-719 SKKKAV
+719 SKKKVV
-725 ADVNNAAK
+725 AEVNNAAK
-733 YLGKTIVWY
+733 YLGKTIVWF
-742 EGALQV
+742 EGAVQV
-748 NGQYRLANGFRAP
+748 NGQYRLTNGYRAP

-790 GKYSGMIDTLVENP
+790 SKYSGLIDTLVENP

-887 NRLSESQ
+887 NRLSEAQ
-894 KALLDGMEGRTEST
+894 KALLDGMEARSDAEEAGKISYSVMDTAVKGNNRPFAEQFADYKAGKMRPTDLFYLNNTSEYLQAAGLANEPIVMAQSVVTKAQRKATVDTHGHELSDDVILKLPEMIEKPVLLLKSDTVPNSSVVVTSVADGRGNPVVVALHLSRNNGFDVVTRIASLYGKENSRNFIADQLIRGNLIGYSKKEANRLLHRDGLQLPRRNT
-908 NSAEDASVKHS
+908 AVDFDTISVAQDTDAVNNYSMQNSAEDASGKHS

-947 DAEGR
+947 DADGR

-1030 AVDPTGDEVI
+1030 AVDPTGDEV
-1040 LNYDPSGGIGYP
+1040 LVNYDPAGGIGYP

-1063 TVKAAMEYSDSD
+1063 TVKAAMDYSSSD

-1133 TESKDIRYSLMDIPA
+1133 TESKDIRYSLM
-1148 MDSEYSAAVESGNM
+1148 
-1162 QEAQRL
+1162 
-1168 VDEAAKAAGAIL
+1168 
-1180 DASGRRPLHL
+1180 
-1190 YHGTNTFGYTKF
+1190 
-1202 RDGVIYATPNQSVA
+1202 
-1216 AGYGRT
+1216 
-1222 GYAKP
+1222 
-1227 RLVSDMYVPD
+1227 
-1237 DGTMETLIKN
+1237 
-1247 AKNVLDWE
+1247 
-1255 LQETTVND
+1255 
-1263 RQEAMDAVKKDADS
+1263 
-1277 IAALVD
+1277 
-1283 KVWTSDA
+1283 
-1290 VDAMELTEEQ
+1290 
-1300 ENALYNVLSLPSYIS
+1300 
-1315 EVIDDIGTYTTVD
+1315 
-1328 EVAYWISRFNDGLP
+1328 
-1342 IIRSYI
+1342 
-1348 DENRDSL
+1348 
-1355 KSSPAWDM
+1355 
-1363 ARLILGYDL
+1363 
-1372 GDFAIDAEYRLL
+1372 
-1384 KSYEEDLLTNTNGSF
+1384 
-1399 VSADVVREEVEKA
+1399 
-1412 KDIGSYTL
+1412 
-1420 YGFAGDRPLV
+1420 
-1430 IDGGGAFW
+1430 
-1438 ANVPVDVWGGT
+1438 
-1449 YTTDDIVKRAKDEGY
+1449 
-1464 TSVLI
+1464 
-1469 KNINDVA
+1469 
-1476 MNNYS
+1476 
-1481 ANIKADI
+1481 
-1488 YAFFSP
+1488 
-1494 EQVKSAD
+1494 
-1501 PVTYDD
+1501 
-1507 KGNVIPLSERFNP
+1507 
-1520 DNPDIRYSL
+1520 
-1529 MDDVY
+1529 
-1534 LDAVKRGDMTTVQQ
+1534 
-1548 MVDEA
+1548 
-1553 AKAAGY
+1553 
-1559 ETRLL
+1559 
-1564 HGTSK
+1564 
-1569 KFTKFEAT
+1569 
-1577 GSKTESPSAKLGI
+1577 
-1590 WLSDSKRTAESYS
+1590 
-1603 TPQSTDYNDSNRS
+1603 
-1616 EWTRIFNAA
+1616 
-1625 EEVDKKIPNAV
+1625 
-1636 LGDNNDE
+1636 
-1643 RFFAASEGYWNLAE
+1643 
-1657 LGKLFKEY
+1657 
-1665 LPNDYKELKER
+1665 
-1676 GVFKDGEKHIRLTR
+1676 
-1690 ETFDKG
+1690 
-1696 DNYAVYKDV
+1696 
-1705 IDRQGELLE
+1705 
-1714 WVNDLGRVRIY
+1714 
-1725 PSQLFSIIR
+1725 
-1734 NQIYDGVL
+1734 
-1742 RTLAKGDI
+1742 
-1750 EPRIVDAYVD
+1750 
-1760 TRNFAKASPP
+1760 
-1770 YHEDTQKV
+1770 
-1778 KKIRAARSSGKD
+1778 
-1790 GIVFEGMFDGGERSN
+1790 
-1805 HYVVFDPARIKSAA
+1805 
-1819 PVTYDDNGN
+1819 
-1828 VIPLSERF
+1828 
-1836 NRKNED
+1836 
-1842 IRYSLM
+1842 
-1848 EDAKYMADIDK
+1848 EDAQYMADIDK
-1859 AVADAAQKA
+1859 AVSEATAKADEA
-1868 NDELKAAQAQVKD
+1868 LKAAQAEVKN
-1881 LRKQLLEMRNRAEY
+1881 LRQQLADYRQQA
-1895 AELQTKVTERLTVDP
+1895 
-1910 IKAKRD
+1910 
-1916 IGRFL
+1916 
-1921 RKNGI
+1921 
-1926 TNDEAIKTLT
+1926 T
-1936 AEIEDA
+1936 AE
-1942 FNSVYRGEKTDIDSV
+1942 
-1957 AKKVADTIL
+1957 AKM
-1966 KEATIADPLKA
+1966 
-1977 EKADIRKSLS
+1977 
-1987 QRTFVIGE
+1987 
-1995 QLRGDIVHKYGS
+1995 
-2007 LTNFR
+2007 
-2012 KKYGNIIRIKT
+2012 
-2023 RENANVGDG
+2023 
-2032 VAFDVAYSELQSEF
+2032 
-2046 PGIFRDAETEWE
+2046 
-2058 TFENTVEVAD
+2058 
-2068 YAKDSERI
+2068 
-2076 PLSYAVDEEEFARSI
+2076 
-2091 TNQLTDLFWIQK
+2091 
-2103 GLVTEADKAKAKADA
+2103 
-2118 ATENAVAAAVEAE
+2118 
-2131 RQRGQK
+2131 
-2137 EIAANDRWRDAETK
+2137 NDRWREAETK
-2151 LLTEIAAA
+2151 LLADMAAA

-2168 RAEFMAKYDALAKQY
+2168 RSEFMQKYDSLSKQF

-2223 EDQAKSKA
+2223 EDRAKSKA
-2231 RLRAAE
+2231 RLRTAE

-2243 DDVAKV
+2243 EDVAKV

-2255 KDKETFKAKIAESW
+2255 KDKETFKAQVAKDW
-2269 RTFKR
+2269 RTIKR
-2274 QWINTKDELERF
+2274 QLVNTKDELERF

-2321 NGKKIGNKN
+2321 NGKKIGDKN
-2330 LMQVFDP
+2330 LMQVFEP
-2337 AEKAGLTK
+2337 AKKAGLTD

-2358 RMSVREKAQKVL
+2358 RMSVREKAQRQLAELRAKL
-2370 SAFREELNKKVK
+2370 NREVN
-2382 GFVEMTDENIATAA
+2382 GFAEMTDENISTAA
-2396 GKDASLTKTYTMEQI
+2396 GKDTALTKAYTEAQI
-2411 DAAKRYK
+2411 AAAKQYK
-2418 QLQAWAEKQ
+2418 QFQAWAEKQ

-2437 TASDSRAA
+2437 TADDSRAA
-2445 ADKLL
+2445 AADLL
-2450 KEHPEF
+2450 DAHPEF

-2481 ADMAQRM
+2481 ADMAQYM

-2528 QDIMPLIDSIARQT
+2528 QNIMPLIDSIARQT

-2617 FRPIEQSN
+2617 FRPIEQSK
-2625 SFGMKAL
+2625 SFGMRAL

-2761 VQKALYNAA
+2761 VQQALYNAA

-2861 IKIGDDKFIKVP
+2861 IKIGDNKFIKVP

-2897 SSAFADYPS
+2897 SSAFAGYPS

-2911 LAPNNPLTNNIF
+2911 LAPNNPRTNNIF
-2923 AGITAMSTN
+2923 AGFDAMRTN
-2932 KNWYGGDIVSSYM
+2932 KTWYGGDIVSSYM

-2992 GFIGDWVLPALSK
+2992 GFIGDWLLPTLSK
-3005 KADVPT
+3005 KADVPA

-3062 AASEITKQIKEI
+3062 AASEITKQLKEI

-3083 EKMSEARDLLE
+3083 EKREEARDLLE
-3094 LRNEIYRNAL
+3094 LRNEIYRKAL

-3109 YEETAKSIDSADSD
+3109 YEETAKSIGSADSD

-3167 YFATRGITG
+3167 YFAARGITG
-3176 DKDENG
+3176 DKDGDG
-3182 KTITNSASRKKKEAI
+3182 KTIQLSSSRKKKAAI
-3197 DKAVPNATTKQ
+3197 DKAVPGASTKQ

-3215 ICVSEKVW
+3215 LEVSEKVW

>member
-1 MGKMTADELRRA
+1 MDRKTLEQN
-13 GEAYR
+13 Y
-18 SENNG
+18 
-23 AQKSPVTV
+23 QKSFG
-31 SANTEGSGNKMT
+31 A
-43 ASELRQAGEAYRK
+43 
-56 ANGLSDPIYMKSPAT
+56 SPAAELEQNYQRSGIDSLVQAVKKAT
-71 VVDKYSTPSTQPT
+71 QYNPS
-84 QAAPSTQPTQAAP
+84 APSTQPTQAAP

-104 QSEVMQ
+104 QSDAMKEH
-110 EQVGALKKQRDDAAI
+110 LDTIKKQRDDAAI

-187 SGVQNAFQSMGQ
+187 AGVQNAFQSMRQ

-209 GNQEAQAWEAKR
+209 GNPEAQAWEAKR
-221 LMDSGVS
+221 LMESGVS

-309 DSYEK
+309 DAYEK

-389 EDVINYAIEKSLTGD
+389 EDVINYAIEKALTGD
-404 SDEMDNFGYDMLLG
+404 SDEMDNFGYDILLG
-418 ALAGGVF
+418 ALAGGVL

-448 SAVAQQVQEGL
+448 AAVAQQVQEGM

-475 KNPSNQMVGRL
+475 KNPSSQMVGRL
-486 YEANRTFDRES
+486 YEANQTFDAES
-497 GLSKIQGDITQISA
+497 GLSKIQGDITQLSIR
-511 KEIKAMVSDAQALAQ
+511 ELKAMMNNANAIVQ
-526 AAQKLNVEATPQAVA
+526 AAETLGVKPTPESVMTEVFSKQKEAAIR
-541 TAITEAQRTESI
+541 TAQ
-553 KTAEDSVGRAFA
+553 DGVGQAFA
-565 PTVDNPVNEG
+565 PTVDNPANAG

-639 VSQAEYAQR
+639 ISQAEYAQR

-666 QAEQMQRESEE
+666 QAEQMQRESDE

-714 AEIPG
+714 AEILG

-725 ADVNNAAK
+725 AEVNNAAK
-733 YLGKTIVWY
+733 YLGKTIVWF
-742 EGALQV
+742 EGAVQV
-748 NGQYRLANGFRAP
+748 NGQYRLTNGYRAP

-790 GKYSGMIDTLVENP
+790 SKYSGLIDTLVENP

-821 ERNGIELDPNAAAEE
+821 ERNGIELDPDAAAEE

-894 KALLDGMEGRTEST
+894 KALLDGMEGRTEAEEAGKISYSLMQEAVEKNNRPFAEQFADYKAGKMKPTELFALGNTSQYLQAAGIGNEPIVMAQSVVAKAQRKAKVDTHGHNLSDNVLLKLPEMLDKPALLLKSDTVPNAAVIVTST
-908 NSAEDASVKHS
+908 ADSDGNPVVVALHLSRSEGFDIVTRVASLYGKENSRDFLAEQMLRGNLLGYSKKEANRLLHRDGLQLPRRNTAVDFDTISVAQDTDAVNNYSMQNSAEDASGKHS

-933 SAEQREYFFGSKVV
+933 TAEQREYFFGSKVV

-1000 QLLEGYLDIK
+1000 QLLEGYLDVK

-1030 AVDPTGDEVI
+1030 AVDPTGDEV
-1040 LNYDPSGGIGYP
+1040 LVNYDPAGGIGYP
-1052 SKTWYNRALDA
+1052 SKAWYNRALDA
-1063 TVKAAMEYSDSD
+1063 TVKASMDYSSSD

-1133 TESKDIRYSLMDIPA
+1133 TESKDIRYSLM
-1148 MDSEYSAAVESGNM
+1148 
-1162 QEAQRL
+1162 
-1168 VDEAAKAAGAIL
+1168 
-1180 DASGRRPLHL
+1180 
-1190 YHGTNTFGYTKF
+1190 
-1202 RDGVIYATPNQSVA
+1202 
-1216 AGYGRT
+1216 
-1222 GYAKP
+1222 
-1227 RLVSDMYVPD
+1227 
-1237 DGTMETLIKN
+1237 
-1247 AKNVLDWE
+1247 
-1255 LQETTVND
+1255 
-1263 RQEAMDAVKKDADS
+1263 
-1277 IAALVD
+1277 
-1283 KVWTSDA
+1283 
-1290 VDAMELTEEQ
+1290 
-1300 ENALYNVLSLPSYIS
+1300 
-1315 EVIDDIGTYTTVD
+1315 
-1328 EVAYWISRFNDGLP
+1328 
-1342 IIRSYI
+1342 
-1348 DENRDSL
+1348 
-1355 KSSPAWDM
+1355 
-1363 ARLILGYDL
+1363 
-1372 GDFAIDAEYRLL
+1372 
-1384 KSYEEDLLTNTNGSF
+1384 
-1399 VSADVVREEVEKA
+1399 
-1412 KDIGSYTL
+1412 
-1420 YGFAGDRPLV
+1420 
-1430 IDGGGAFW
+1430 
-1438 ANVPVDVWGGT
+1438 
-1449 YTTDDIVKRAKDEGY
+1449 
-1464 TSVLI
+1464 
-1469 KNINDVA
+1469 
-1476 MNNYS
+1476 
-1481 ANIKADI
+1481 
-1488 YAFFSP
+1488 
-1494 EQVKSAD
+1494 
-1501 PVTYDD
+1501 
-1507 KGNVIPLSERFNP
+1507 
-1520 DNPDIRYSL
+1520 
-1529 MDDVY
+1529 
-1534 LDAVKRGDMTTVQQ
+1534 
-1548 MVDEA
+1548 
-1553 AKAAGY
+1553 
-1559 ETRLL
+1559 
-1564 HGTSK
+1564 
-1569 KFTKFEAT
+1569 
-1577 GSKTESPSAKLGI
+1577 
-1590 WLSDSKRTAESYS
+1590 
-1603 TPQSTDYNDSNRS
+1603 
-1616 EWTRIFNAA
+1616 
-1625 EEVDKKIPNAV
+1625 
-1636 LGDNNDE
+1636 
-1643 RFFAASEGYWNLAE
+1643 
-1657 LGKLFKEY
+1657 
-1665 LPNDYKELKER
+1665 
-1676 GVFKDGEKHIRLTR
+1676 
-1690 ETFDKG
+1690 
-1696 DNYAVYKDV
+1696 
-1705 IDRQGELLE
+1705 
-1714 WVNDLGRVRIY
+1714 
-1725 PSQLFSIIR
+1725 
-1734 NQIYDGVL
+1734 
-1742 RTLAKGDI
+1742 
-1750 EPRIVDAYVD
+1750 
-1760 TRNFAKASPP
+1760 
-1770 YHEDTQKV
+1770 
-1778 KKIRAARSSGKD
+1778 
-1790 GIVFEGMFDGGERSN
+1790 
-1805 HYVVFDPARIKSAA
+1805 
-1819 PVTYDDNGN
+1819 
-1828 VIPLSERF
+1828 
-1836 NRKNED
+1836 
-1842 IRYSLM
+1842 
-1848 EDAKYMADIDK
+1848 EDAQYMADIDRVVSE
-1859 AVADAAQKA
+1859 ATEKA
-1868 NDELKAAQAQVKD
+1868 NDELKAAQAEVKNI
-1881 LRKQLLEMRNRAEY
+1881 RQQLADYRQQA
-1895 AELQTKVTERLTVDP
+1895 
-1910 IKAKRD
+1910 
-1916 IGRFL
+1916 
-1921 RKNGI
+1921 
-1926 TNDEAIKTLT
+1926 T
-1936 AEIEDA
+1936 AE
-1942 FNSVYRGEKTDIDSV
+1942 
-1957 AKKVADTIL
+1957 AKM
-1966 KEATIADPLKA
+1966 
-1977 EKADIRKSLS
+1977 
-1987 QRTFVIGE
+1987 
-1995 QLRGDIVHKYGS
+1995 
-2007 LTNFR
+2007 
-2012 KKYGNIIRIKT
+2012 
-2023 RENANVGDG
+2023 
-2032 VAFDVAYSELQSEF
+2032 
-2046 PGIFRDAETEWE
+2046 
-2058 TFENTVEVAD
+2058 
-2068 YAKDSERI
+2068 
-2076 PLSYAVDEEEFARSI
+2076 
-2091 TNQLTDLFWIQK
+2091 
-2103 GLVTEADKAKAKADA
+2103 
-2118 ATENAVAAAVEAE
+2118 
-2131 RQRGQK
+2131 
-2137 EIAANDRWRDAETK
+2137 NDRWRDAETK

-2190 NQQAQEKYNEKLT
+2190 NRQMRDKYNEKLT

-2223 EDQAKSKA
+2223 EDRAKSKA
-2231 RLRAAE
+2231 RLRTAE

-2243 DDVAKV
+2243 EDVAKV

-2255 KDKETFKAKIAESW
+2255 KDKETFKAQVAKDW
-2269 RTFKR
+2269 RTIKR
-2274 QWINTKDELERF
+2274 QLVNTKDELERF

-2321 NGKKIGNKN
+2321 NGKKIGDKN
-2330 LMQVFDP
+2330 LMQVFEP
-2337 AEKAGLTK
+2337 AKKAGLTD

-2358 RMSVREKAQKVL
+2358 RMSVRENAQRQLAELRAKL
-2370 SAFREELNKKVK
+2370 NREVN
-2382 GFVEMTDENIATAA
+2382 GFSEMTDENIATAA
-2396 GKDASLTKTYTMEQI
+2396 GKDTTLTKAYTEAQI
-2411 DAAKRYK
+2411 AAAKQYK
-2418 QLQAWAEKQ
+2418 QFQAWAEKQ

-2437 TASDSRAA
+2437 TADDSRAA
-2445 ADKLL
+2445 AADLL
-2450 KEHPEF
+2450 DAHPEF

-2481 ADMAQRM
+2481 ADMAQYM

-2861 IKIGDDKFIKVP
+2861 IKIGDNKFIKIP

-2897 SSAFADYPS
+2897 SSAFAGYSS

-2911 LAPNNPLTNNIF
+2911 IAPNNPLTNNIF

-2932 KNWYGGDIVSSYM
+2932 KTWYGGDIVSSYM

-2992 GFIGDWVLPALSK
+2992 GFIGDWLLPALSK
-3005 KADVPT
+3005 KADVPA

-3044 FATAADDATYS
+3044 LATAADDATYS

-3062 AASEITKQIKEI
+3062 AASEITKQLKEI

-3094 LRNEIYRNAL
+3094 LRNEIYRKAL

-3109 YEETAKSIDSADSD
+3109 YEETAKSIGSADSD

-3135 AEYALKTYNKDV
+3135 AEYALKNYNKDV

-3153 YVAQGVT
+3153 YVAHGVT

-3167 YFATRGITG
+3167 YFAARGITG

-3197 DKAVPNATTKQ
+3197 NNAVPNATTKQ

-3215 ICVSEKVW
+3215 LGVSEKVW

>member
-1 MGKMTADELRRA
+1 MDRKTLEQN
-13 GEAYR
+13 Y
-18 SENNG
+18 
-23 AQKSPVTV
+23 QKSIG
-31 SANTEGSGNKMT
+31 A
-43 ASELRQAGEAYRK
+43 
-56 ANGLSDPIYMKSPAT
+56 SPAAELEQNYQRSGIDSLVQSVKKAT
-71 VVDKYSTPSTQPT
+71 QYNPS
-84 QAAPSTQPTQAAP
+84 APSTQPTQAVP
-97 AGASSRK
+97 AGASSSK
-104 QSEVMQ
+104 QSDAMK
-110 EQVGALKKQRDDAAI
+110 EQLDTIKKQRDDAAI
-125 KAGAYMRAGNMQQQA
+125 KAGAYMRAGNMPQQA

-173 NPDENKFKAGDAAL
+173 NPDENKFKAGDAVL
-187 SGVQNAFQSMGQ
+187 SGVQNAFQSRRQ

-209 GNQEAQAWEAKR
+209 GNPEAQAWEAKR
-221 LMDSGVS
+221 LMESGVS

-278 SNMVPSLVANAV
+278 SNMVPSLVANAI

-309 DSYEK
+309 DAYEK

-356 KLMAEA
+356 KLMTEA

-376 LRDALSEGIEEGA
+376 LRDAISEGVEEGA
-389 EDVINYAIEKSLTGD
+389 EDVINYAIEKALTGD

-448 SAVAQQVQEGL
+448 AAVAQQVQEGM

-486 YEANRTFDRES
+486 YEANLTYDAES
-497 GLSKIQGDITQISA
+497 GLSKIQNDITQVSIN
-511 KEIKAMVSDAQALAQ
+511 EIKAMASKADALAQ

-541 TAITEAQRTESI
+541 TAITDAQRTQSI
-553 KTAEDSVGRAFA
+553 KTAEDSVGQAFA
-565 PTVDNPVNEG
+565 PTVDNPANAG

-639 VSQAEYAQR
+639 ISQAEYAQR

-719 SKKKAV
+719 SKKKTV
-725 ADVNNAAK
+725 AEVNNAAK
-733 YLGKTIVWY
+733 YLGKTIVWF
-742 EGALQV
+742 EGAVQV
-748 NGQYRLANGFRAP
+748 NGQYRLTNGYRAP

-790 GKYSGMIDTLVENP
+790 SKYSGMIDTLVENP

-812 MMNAKTELY
+812 MMDAKTELY
-821 ERNGIELDPNAAAEE
+821 ERNGIELDQNAAAEE

-894 KALLDGMEGRTEST
+894 RALIDGMEARSDAEEAGKISYSVMDAAVKGNNRPFAEQFADYKAGKMRPTDLFYLNNTSEYLQAAGLANEPIVMAQSVVT
-908 NSAEDASVKHS
+908 KAQRKATVDIHGHELSDDVILKLPEMIEKPVLLLKSDTVPNSSVVVTAVSDSSGNPVVVALHLSRNNGFDVVTRIASLYGKENSRNFIADQLIRGNLIGYSKKEANRLLHRDGLQLPRRNTAVDFDIISVAQDTDAVNNYSMQNSAEDANGKHS

-1030 AVDPTGDEVI
+1030 AVDPTGDEV
-1040 LNYDPSGGIGYP
+1040 LVNYDPAGGIGYP
-1052 SKTWYNRALDA
+1052 SKTWYNRAMDA

-1080 EIANGGAGAGAVL
+1080 EIANGGAGTGAVL
-1093 EAARNTLGYDGYI
+1093 KAARNTLGYDGYI

-1133 TESKDIRYSLMDIPA
+1133 TESKDIRYSLM
-1148 MDSEYSAAVESGNM
+1148 
-1162 QEAQRL
+1162 
-1168 VDEAAKAAGAIL
+1168 
-1180 DASGRRPLHL
+1180 
-1190 YHGTNTFGYTKF
+1190 
-1202 RDGVIYATPNQSVA
+1202 
-1216 AGYGRT
+1216 
-1222 GYAKP
+1222 
-1227 RLVSDMYVPD
+1227 
-1237 DGTMETLIKN
+1237 
-1247 AKNVLDWE
+1247 
-1255 LQETTVND
+1255 
-1263 RQEAMDAVKKDADS
+1263 
-1277 IAALVD
+1277 
-1283 KVWTSDA
+1283 
-1290 VDAMELTEEQ
+1290 
-1300 ENALYNVLSLPSYIS
+1300 
-1315 EVIDDIGTYTTVD
+1315 
-1328 EVAYWISRFNDGLP
+1328 
-1342 IIRSYI
+1342 
-1348 DENRDSL
+1348 
-1355 KSSPAWDM
+1355 
-1363 ARLILGYDL
+1363 
-1372 GDFAIDAEYRLL
+1372 
-1384 KSYEEDLLTNTNGSF
+1384 
-1399 VSADVVREEVEKA
+1399 
-1412 KDIGSYTL
+1412 
-1420 YGFAGDRPLV
+1420 
-1430 IDGGGAFW
+1430 
-1438 ANVPVDVWGGT
+1438 
-1449 YTTDDIVKRAKDEGY
+1449 
-1464 TSVLI
+1464 
-1469 KNINDVA
+1469 
-1476 MNNYS
+1476 
-1481 ANIKADI
+1481 
-1488 YAFFSP
+1488 
-1494 EQVKSAD
+1494 
-1501 PVTYDD
+1501 
-1507 KGNVIPLSERFNP
+1507 
-1520 DNPDIRYSL
+1520 
-1529 MDDVY
+1529 
-1534 LDAVKRGDMTTVQQ
+1534 
-1548 MVDEA
+1548 
-1553 AKAAGY
+1553 
-1559 ETRLL
+1559 
-1564 HGTSK
+1564 
-1569 KFTKFEAT
+1569 
-1577 GSKTESPSAKLGI
+1577 
-1590 WLSDSKRTAESYS
+1590 
-1603 TPQSTDYNDSNRS
+1603 
-1616 EWTRIFNAA
+1616 
-1625 EEVDKKIPNAV
+1625 
-1636 LGDNNDE
+1636 
-1643 RFFAASEGYWNLAE
+1643 
-1657 LGKLFKEY
+1657 
-1665 LPNDYKELKER
+1665 
-1676 GVFKDGEKHIRLTR
+1676 
-1690 ETFDKG
+1690 
-1696 DNYAVYKDV
+1696 
-1705 IDRQGELLE
+1705 
-1714 WVNDLGRVRIY
+1714 
-1725 PSQLFSIIR
+1725 
-1734 NQIYDGVL
+1734 
-1742 RTLAKGDI
+1742 
-1750 EPRIVDAYVD
+1750 
-1760 TRNFAKASPP
+1760 
-1770 YHEDTQKV
+1770 
-1778 KKIRAARSSGKD
+1778 
-1790 GIVFEGMFDGGERSN
+1790 
-1805 HYVVFDPARIKSAA
+1805 
-1819 PVTYDDNGN
+1819 
-1828 VIPLSERF
+1828 
-1836 NRKNED
+1836 
-1842 IRYSLM
+1842 
-1848 EDAKYMADIDK
+1848 EDAQYMADIDRVVSE
-1859 AVADAAQKA
+1859 ATEKA
-1868 NDELKAAQAQVKD
+1868 NDELKAAQAEVKD
-1881 LRKQLLEMRNRAEY
+1881 IRQQLADYRQQA
-1895 AELQTKVTERLTVDP
+1895 
-1910 IKAKRD
+1910 
-1916 IGRFL
+1916 
-1921 RKNGI
+1921 
-1926 TNDEAIKTLT
+1926 T
-1936 AEIEDA
+1936 AE
-1942 FNSVYRGEKTDIDSV
+1942 
-1957 AKKVADTIL
+1957 AKM
-1966 KEATIADPLKA
+1966 
-1977 EKADIRKSLS
+1977 
-1987 QRTFVIGE
+1987 
-1995 QLRGDIVHKYGS
+1995 
-2007 LTNFR
+2007 
-2012 KKYGNIIRIKT
+2012 
-2023 RENANVGDG
+2023 
-2032 VAFDVAYSELQSEF
+2032 
-2046 PGIFRDAETEWE
+2046 
-2058 TFENTVEVAD
+2058 
-2068 YAKDSERI
+2068 
-2076 PLSYAVDEEEFARSI
+2076 
-2091 TNQLTDLFWIQK
+2091 
-2103 GLVTEADKAKAKADA
+2103 
-2118 ATENAVAAAVEAE
+2118 
-2131 RQRGQK
+2131 
-2137 EIAANDRWRDAETK
+2137 NDRWRDAETK

-2168 RAEFMAKYDALAKQY
+2168 RAEFMAKYDALSKQY

-2190 NQQAQEKYNEKLT
+2190 NRQVRDKYNEKLS

-2223 EDQAKSKA
+2223 EDRAKSKA
-2231 RLRAAE
+2231 RLRTAE

-2243 DDVAKV
+2243 EDVAKV

-2255 KDKETFKAKIAESW
+2255 KDKETFKAKAAKDW

-2321 NGKKIGNKN
+2321 NGKKIGDKN
-2330 LMQVFDP
+2330 LMQVFEP
-2337 AEKAGLTK
+2337 AKKAGLTD

-2358 RMSVREKAQKVL
+2358 RMSVRENAQRQLAELRAKL
-2370 SAFREELNKKVK
+2370 NREVN
-2382 GFVEMTDENIATAA
+2382 GFAEMTDENIATAA
-2396 GKDASLTKTYTMEQI
+2396 GKDTTLTKAYTEAQI
-2411 DAAKRYK
+2411 AAAKQYK
-2418 QLQAWAEKQ
+2418 QFQAWAEKQ

-2437 TASDSRAA
+2437 TADDSRAA
-2445 ADKLL
+2445 AADLL
-2450 KEHPEF
+2450 DAHPEF

-2481 ADMAQRM
+2481 ADMAQYM

-2528 QDIMPLIDSIARQT
+2528 QNIMPLIDSIARQT

-2617 FRPIEQSN
+2617 FRPIEQSK
-2625 SFGMKAL
+2625 SFGMRAL

-2691 QLYQAM
+2691 QLYQAI

-2761 VQKALYNAA
+2761 VQQALYNAA

-2861 IKIGDDKFIKVP
+2861 IKIGDNKFIKVP

-2897 SSAFADYPS
+2897 SSAFAGYPS

-2911 LAPNNPLTNNIF
+2911 IAPNNPLTNNIF

-2932 KNWYGGDIVSSYM
+2932 KTWYGGDIVSSYM

-2992 GFIGDWVLPALSK
+2992 GFIGDWLLPTLSK
-3005 KADVPT
+3005 KADVPA

-3044 FATAADDATYS
+3044 LATAADDATYS

-3062 AASEITKQIKEI
+3062 AASEITKQLKEI

-3094 LRNEIYRNAL
+3094 LRNEIYRKAL

-3109 YEETAKSIDSADSD
+3109 YEETAKSIGSADSD

-3167 YFATRGITG
+3167 YFAARGITG

-3197 DKAVPNATTKQ
+3197 DKAVPGASTKQ

-3215 ICVSEKVW
+3215 LGVSEKVW

>member
-1 MGKMTADELRRA
+1 MDRKTLEQN
-13 GEAYR
+13 Y
-18 SENNG
+18 
-23 AQKSPVTV
+23 QKSFG
-31 SANTEGSGNKMT
+31 A
-43 ASELRQAGEAYRK
+43 
-56 ANGLSDPIYMKSPAT
+56 SPAAEFEQNYQRSGIDSLVQSVKKAT
-71 VVDKYSTPSTQPT
+71 QYNPS
-84 QAAPSTQPTQAAP
+84 APSTQPTQAAP

-104 QSEVMQ
+104 QSDAMK
-110 EQVGALKKQRDDAAI
+110 EQLDTIKKQRDDAAI
-125 KAGAYMRAGNMQQQA
+125 KAGAYMRAGNMPQQA

-187 SGVQNAFQSMGQ
+187 SGVQNAFQSMRQ

-209 GNQEAQAWEAKR
+209 GNPEAQAWEAKR
-221 LMDSGVS
+221 LMESGVS

-297 VMAASV
+297 VMAASA

-309 DSYEK
+309 DAYEK

-356 KLMAEA
+356 KLMAES

-376 LRDALSEGIEEGA
+376 MRDALSEGIEEGA
-389 EDVINYAIEKSLTGD
+389 EDVINYAIEKALTGD
-404 SDEMDNFGYDMLLG
+404 SDEMDNFGYDILLG
-418 ALAGGVF
+418 ALAGGVL

-448 SAVAQQVQEGL
+448 AAVAQQVQEGM

-486 YEANRTFDRES
+486 YEANLTYDAES
-497 GLSKIQGDITQISA
+497 GLSKIQNDITQVSIN
-511 KEIKAMVSDAQALAQ
+511 EIKAMVSKADALAQ

-541 TAITEAQRTESI
+541 TAITDAQRTQSI
-553 KTAEDSVGRAFA
+553 KTAEDSVGQAFA
-565 PTVDNPVNEG
+565 PTVDNPANAG

-626 VATQNIAKSGKQA
+626 VATQNIVKSGKQA
-639 VSQAEYAQR
+639 ISQAEYALR

-666 QAEQMQRESEE
+666 QAEQMQRESDE

-691 GKRRIKEITNTD
+691 GKRHIKEITNTD

-719 SKKKAV
+719 SKKKTV
-725 ADVNNAAK
+725 AEVNNAAK
-733 YLGKTIVWY
+733 YLGKTIVWF
-742 EGALQV
+742 EGAVQV
-748 NGQYRLANGFRAP
+748 NGQYRLTNGYRAP

-790 GKYSGMIDTLVENP
+790 SKYSGMIDTLVENP

-821 ERNGIELDPNAAAEE
+821 ERNGIELDPDAAAEE

-887 NRLSESQ
+887 NRLSEAQ
-894 KALLDGMEGRTEST
+894 RALIDGMEARSDAEEAGKISYSVMDAAVKGNNRPFAEQFADYKAGKMRPTDLFYLNNTSEYLQAAGLANEPIVMAQSVVTKAQRKAAVDTHGHELSDDVILKLPEMIEKPVLLLKSDTVPASVVVVTSVSDSSGNPVVVALHLSRNNGFDVVTRIASLYGRKNSRNFIADQLLRGNLIGYSKKEANRLLHRDGLQLPRRNPAVDFDTISVAQDT
-908 NSAEDASVKHS
+908 DAVNNYSMQNSAEDASGKHS

-933 SAEQREYFFGSKVV
+933 SAEQREYFYGSKVV

-1030 AVDPTGDEVI
+1030 AVDPTGDEV
-1040 LNYDPSGGIGYP
+1040 LVNYDPAGGIGYP
-1052 SKTWYNRALDA
+1052 SKTWYNRAMDA

-1080 EIANGGAGAGAVL
+1080 EIANGGAGSGAVL

-1133 TESKDIRYSLMDIPA
+1133 TESKDIRYSLM
-1148 MDSEYSAAVESGNM
+1148 
-1162 QEAQRL
+1162 
-1168 VDEAAKAAGAIL
+1168 
-1180 DASGRRPLHL
+1180 
-1190 YHGTNTFGYTKF
+1190 
-1202 RDGVIYATPNQSVA
+1202 
-1216 AGYGRT
+1216 
-1222 GYAKP
+1222 
-1227 RLVSDMYVPD
+1227 
-1237 DGTMETLIKN
+1237 
-1247 AKNVLDWE
+1247 
-1255 LQETTVND
+1255 
-1263 RQEAMDAVKKDADS
+1263 
-1277 IAALVD
+1277 
-1283 KVWTSDA
+1283 
-1290 VDAMELTEEQ
+1290 
-1300 ENALYNVLSLPSYIS
+1300 
-1315 EVIDDIGTYTTVD
+1315 
-1328 EVAYWISRFNDGLP
+1328 
-1342 IIRSYI
+1342 
-1348 DENRDSL
+1348 
-1355 KSSPAWDM
+1355 
-1363 ARLILGYDL
+1363 
-1372 GDFAIDAEYRLL
+1372 
-1384 KSYEEDLLTNTNGSF
+1384 
-1399 VSADVVREEVEKA
+1399 
-1412 KDIGSYTL
+1412 
-1420 YGFAGDRPLV
+1420 
-1430 IDGGGAFW
+1430 
-1438 ANVPVDVWGGT
+1438 
-1449 YTTDDIVKRAKDEGY
+1449 
-1464 TSVLI
+1464 
-1469 KNINDVA
+1469 
-1476 MNNYS
+1476 
-1481 ANIKADI
+1481 
-1488 YAFFSP
+1488 
-1494 EQVKSAD
+1494 
-1501 PVTYDD
+1501 
-1507 KGNVIPLSERFNP
+1507 
-1520 DNPDIRYSL
+1520 
-1529 MDDVY
+1529 
-1534 LDAVKRGDMTTVQQ
+1534 
-1548 MVDEA
+1548 
-1553 AKAAGY
+1553 
-1559 ETRLL
+1559 
-1564 HGTSK
+1564 
-1569 KFTKFEAT
+1569 
-1577 GSKTESPSAKLGI
+1577 
-1590 WLSDSKRTAESYS
+1590 
-1603 TPQSTDYNDSNRS
+1603 
-1616 EWTRIFNAA
+1616 
-1625 EEVDKKIPNAV
+1625 
-1636 LGDNNDE
+1636 
-1643 RFFAASEGYWNLAE
+1643 
-1657 LGKLFKEY
+1657 
-1665 LPNDYKELKER
+1665 
-1676 GVFKDGEKHIRLTR
+1676 
-1690 ETFDKG
+1690 
-1696 DNYAVYKDV
+1696 
-1705 IDRQGELLE
+1705 
-1714 WVNDLGRVRIY
+1714 
-1725 PSQLFSIIR
+1725 
-1734 NQIYDGVL
+1734 
-1742 RTLAKGDI
+1742 
-1750 EPRIVDAYVD
+1750 
-1760 TRNFAKASPP
+1760 
-1770 YHEDTQKV
+1770 
-1778 KKIRAARSSGKD
+1778 
-1790 GIVFEGMFDGGERSN
+1790 
-1805 HYVVFDPARIKSAA
+1805 
-1819 PVTYDDNGN
+1819 
-1828 VIPLSERF
+1828 
-1836 NRKNED
+1836 
-1842 IRYSLM
+1842 
-1848 EDAKYMADIDK
+1848 EDAQYMADIDK
-1859 AVADAAQKA
+1859 AVSEATQKA
-1868 NDELKAAQAQVKD
+1868 DDELKAAQAQVKD

-1895 AELQTKVTERLTVDP
+1895 AELQTKVTDKPTIDP
-1910 IKAKRD
+1910 IKAKKD

-1926 TNDEAIKTLT
+1926 TNEETIKTLT

-1942 FNSVYRGEKTDIDSV
+1942 FNSVYRWEKTDIDAA
-1957 AKKVADTIL
+1957 AKKAADAIL
-1966 KEATIADPLKA
+1966 KEATVADPLKT
-1977 EKADIRKSLS
+1977 EKTDIRKSLS

-1995 QLRGDIVHKYGS
+1995 QLRGDIVRKYGS

-2023 RENANVGDG
+2023 RENANAGEG
-2032 VAFDVAYSELQSEF
+2032 VAFDVAYSELQREF
-2046 PGIFRDAETEWE
+2046 PSIFRDAATEWE
-2058 TFENTVEVAD
+2058 TFANTVEAAD
-2068 YAKDSERI
+2068 YAMRSDPVMLADMVDSQ
-2076 PLSYAVDEEEFARSI
+2076 EFADSVS
-2091 TNQLTDLFWIQK
+2091 NQLAEMLWNQK
-2103 GLVTEADKAKAKADA
+2103 NLVTEADKAKAKADA
-2118 ATENAVAAAVEAE
+2118 ATEKAVSAAVEAE
-2131 RQRGQK
+2131 RRRAEK
-2137 EIAANDRWRDAETK
+2137 ETAANDRWREAETK
-2151 LLTEIAAA
+2151 LLADMAAA

-2168 RAEFMAKYDALAKQY
+2168 RAEFMQKYDSLSKQY

-2223 EDQAKSKA
+2223 EDRAKSKA
-2231 RLRAAE
+2231 RLRTAE

-2243 DDVAKV
+2243 EDVAKV

-2255 KDKETFKAKIAESW
+2255 KDKEPFKAKAAKDW

-2293 RIMYAANNVGQASAA
+2293 RIMYAANNVGQASTA

-2321 NGKKIGNKN
+2321 NGKKIGDKN
-2330 LMQVFDP
+2330 LMQVFEP
-2337 AEKAGLTK
+2337 AKKAGLTD

-2358 RMSVREKAQKVL
+2358 RMSVREKAQRQFAELRAKL
-2370 SAFREELNKKVK
+2370 NREVN
-2382 GFVEMTDENIATAA
+2382 GFAEMTDENIATAA
-2396 GKDASLTKTYTMEQI
+2396 GKDTTLTKAYTEAQI
-2411 DAAKRYK
+2411 SAAKQYK
-2418 QLQAWAEKQ
+2418 QFQAWAEKQ

-2437 TASDSRAA
+2437 TADDSRAA
-2445 ADKLL
+2445 AADLL
-2450 KEHPEF
+2450 DAHPEF

-2481 ADMAQRM
+2481 ADMAQYM

-2761 VQKALYNAA
+2761 VQQALYNAA

-2861 IKIGDDKFIKVP
+2861 IKIGDNKFIKVP

-2897 SSAFADYPS
+2897 SSAFAGYPS

-2911 LAPNNPLTNNIF
+2911 IAPNNPLTNNIF

-2932 KNWYGGDIVSSYM
+2932 KTWYGGDIVSSYM

-3005 KADVPT
+3005 KADVPA

-3030 YDALDEAKQVKETE
+3030 YDALDEAKQVKDTE
-3044 FATAADDATYS
+3044 LSTAADDATYS

-3062 AASEITKQIKEI
+3062 AASEITKQLKEI

-3083 EKMSEARDLLE
+3083 EKLEEARDLLE

-3109 YEETAKSIDSADSD
+3109 YEETAKGIDSADSD
-3123 VVKREANRKAFG
+3123 VVRREANRKAFG
-3135 AEYALKTYNKDV
+3135 AEYALKNYNKDV

-3167 YFATRGITG
+3167 YFAARGITG

-3182 KTITNSASRKKKEAI
+3182 KTITNSASRKKKDAI

-3215 ICVSEKVW
+3215 IGVSEKVW

>member
-1 MGKMTADELRRA
+1 MDRKTLEQN
-13 GEAYR
+13 Y
-18 SENNG
+18 
-23 AQKSPVTV
+23 QKSFG
-31 SANTEGSGNKMT
+31 A
-43 ASELRQAGEAYRK
+43 
-56 ANGLSDPIYMKSPAT
+56 SPAAELEQNYQRSGIDSLVQSVKKAT
-71 VVDKYSTPSTQPT
+71 QYNPS
-84 QAAPSTQPTQAAP
+84 APSTQPTQAAP

-104 QSEVMQ
+104 QSDAMK
-110 EQVGALKKQRDDAAI
+110 EQLDTIKKQRDDAAI
-125 KAGAYMRAGNMQQQA
+125 KAGAYMRAGNMPQQA

-187 SGVQNAFQSMGQ
+187 AGVQNAFQSMRQ

-209 GNQEAQAWEAKR
+209 GNPEAQAWEAKR
-221 LMDSGVS
+221 LMESGVS

-278 SNMVPSLVANAV
+278 SNMVPSLVANAF

-297 VMAASV
+297 VMAASA

-309 DSYEK
+309 DAYEK

-389 EDVINYAIEKSLTGD
+389 EDVINYAIEKALTGD
-404 SDEMDNFGYDMLLG
+404 SDEMDNFGYDILLG
-418 ALAGGVF
+418 ALAGGVL

-448 SAVAQQVQEGL
+448 AAVAQQVQEGM

-475 KNPSNQMVGRL
+475 KNPSSQMVGRL
-486 YEANRTFDRES
+486 YEANLTYDAES
-497 GLSKIQGDITQISA
+497 GLSKIQNDITQVSIN
-511 KEIKAMVSDAQALAQ
+511 EIKAMVSKADALAQ

-541 TAITEAQRTESI
+541 TAITDAQRTQSI
-553 KTAEDSVGRAFA
+553 KTAEGSVGQAFA
-565 PTVDNPVNEG
+565 PTVDNPANAG

-639 VSQAEYAQR
+639 ISQAEYAQR

-666 QAEQMQRESEE
+666 QAEQMQRESDE

-714 AEIPG
+714 AEILG

-725 ADVNNAAK
+725 AEVNNAAK
-733 YLGKTIVWY
+733 YLGKTIVWF
-742 EGALQV
+742 EGAVQV
-748 NGQYRLANGFRAP
+748 NGQYRLTNGYRAP

-790 GKYSGMIDTLVENP
+790 SKYSGLIDTLVENP

-821 ERNGIELDPNAAAEE
+821 ERNGIDLDPDAAAEE

-887 NRLSESQ
+887 NRLSEAQ
-894 KALLDGMEGRTEST
+894 RALIDGIEGRTE
-908 NSAEDASVKHS
+908 AE
-919 LMDIPAMDSTGREL
+919 E
-933 SAEQREYFFGSKVV
+933 
-947 DAEGR
+947 
-952 LKPVYHGSP
+952 
-961 AVFTEFSPDF
+961 
-971 MSQHGSSE
+971 
-979 GQGFYFTDY
+979 
-988 KPMAEGYQKDGG
+988 
-1000 QLLEGYLDIK
+1000 
-1010 KPLSDSEITLT
+1010 
-1021 RAEVKKLLQ
+1021 
-1030 AVDPTGDEVI
+1030 
-1040 LNYDPSGGIGYP
+1040 
-1052 SKTWYNRALDA
+1052 
-1063 TVKAAMEYSDSD
+1063 
-1075 SEILA
+1075 
-1080 EIANGGAGAGAVL
+1080 AGK
-1093 EAARNTLGYDGYI
+1093 I
-1106 VEGKYDNATVYVAF
+1106 
-1120 DSSQFKNIDNTAP
+1120 S
-1133 TESKDIRYSLMDIPA
+1133 YSLMR
-1148 MDSEYSAAVESGNM
+1148 EAVEKNNRPFAEQFADYKAGKMKPMELFALGNTSQYLQAAGIGNEPIVM
-1162 QEAQRL
+1162 AQSVVAKAQRKAK
-1168 VDEAAKAAGAIL
+1168 VDT
-1180 DASGRRPLHL
+1180 
-1190 YHGTNTFGYTKF
+1190 HGHN
-1202 RDGVIYATPNQSVA
+1202 
-1216 AGYGRT
+1216 
-1222 GYAKP
+1222 
-1227 RLVSDMYVPD
+1227 LSD
-1237 DGTMETLIKN
+1237 
-1247 AKNVLDWE
+1247 NVLLKLPE
-1255 LQETTVND
+1255 ML
-1263 RQEAMDAVKKDADS
+1263 
-1277 IAALVD
+1277 D
-1283 KVWTSDA
+1283 KP
-1290 VDAMELTEEQ
+1290 
-1300 ENALYNVLSLPSYIS
+1300 VL
-1315 EVIDDIGTYTTVD
+1315 
-1328 EVAYWISRFNDGLP
+1328 
-1342 IIRSYI
+1342 
-1348 DENRDSL
+1348 
-1355 KSSPAWDM
+1355 
-1363 ARLILGYDL
+1363 
-1372 GDFAIDAEYRLL
+1372 LL
-1384 KSYEEDLLTNTNGSF
+1384 KSDTVPNAAVIVTST
-1399 VSADVVREEVEKA
+1399 ADSDGNPIVVALHLSRSEGF
-1412 KDIGSYTL
+1412 DIVTRVASL
-1420 YGFAGDRPLV
+1420 YGKENSRDFLAEQMLRGNLL
-1430 IDGGGAFW
+1430 GYSKKE
-1438 ANVPVDVWGGT
+1438 AN
-1449 YTTDDIVKRAKDEGY
+1449 
-1464 TSVLI
+1464 
-1469 KNINDVA
+1469 
-1476 MNNYS
+1476 
-1481 ANIKADI
+1481 
-1488 YAFFSP
+1488 
-1494 EQVKSAD
+1494 
-1501 PVTYDD
+1501 
-1507 KGNVIPLSERFNP
+1507 
-1520 DNPDIRYSL
+1520 
-1529 MDDVY
+1529 
-1534 LDAVKRGDMTTVQQ
+1534 
-1548 MVDEA
+1548 
-1553 AKAAGY
+1553 
-1559 ETRLL
+1559 RLL
-1564 HGTSK
+1564 HRDGLQLPRRNTAVDFDTINIPQDTDVVNSHSMQ
-1569 KFTKFEAT
+1569 T
-1577 GSKTESPSAKLGI
+1577 GAKNAQEK
-1590 WLSDSKRTAESYS
+1590 LSLMEMPTTDSTDSK
-1603 TPQSTDYNDSNRS
+1603 
-1616 EWTRIFNAA
+1616 
-1625 EEVDKKIPNAV
+1625 
-1636 LGDNNDE
+1636 
-1643 RFFAASEGYWNLAE
+1643 
-1657 LGKLFKEY
+1657 
-1665 LPNDYKELKER
+1665 
-1676 GVFKDGEKHIRLTR
+1676 
-1690 ETFDKG
+1690 
-1696 DNYAVYKDV
+1696 
-1705 IDRQGELLE
+1705 
-1714 WVNDLGRVRIY
+1714 
-1725 PSQLFSIIR
+1725 
-1734 NQIYDGVL
+1734 
-1742 RTLAKGDI
+1742 
-1750 EPRIVDAYVD
+1750 
-1760 TRNFAKASPP
+1760 
-1770 YHEDTQKV
+1770 
-1778 KKIRAARSSGKD
+1778 
-1790 GIVFEGMFDGGERSN
+1790 
-1805 HYVVFDPARIKSAA
+1805 
-1819 PVTYDDNGN
+1819 
-1828 VIPLSERF
+1828 
-1836 NRKNED
+1836 D

-1848 EDAKYMADIDK
+1848 EDAQYMADIDK

-1895 AELQTKVTERLTVDP
+1895 AELQTKVTERPTVDP

-1916 IGRFL
+1916 ISRFL

-1926 TNDEAIKTLT
+1926 TNDETIKTLT
-1936 AEIEDA
+1936 VEIEDA
-1942 FNSVYRGEKTDIDSV
+1942 FNSVYRWEKTDIDSA

-2023 RENANVGDG
+2023 RENANAGEG
-2032 VAFDVAYSELQSEF
+2032 VAFDAAYSELQSEF

-2091 TNQLTDLFWIQK
+2091 TNQLTDLLWSQK
-2103 GLVTEADKAKAKADA
+2103 ELVTEADKAKAKADA
-2118 ATENAVAAAVEAE
+2118 ATEKAVDAAVEAE

-2137 EIAANDRWRDAETK
+2137 ETAANDRWRDAETK

-2168 RAEFMAKYDALAKQY
+2168 RAEFMAKYDALSKQY

-2190 NQQAQEKYNEKLT
+2190 NRQVRDKYNEKLS

-2223 EDQAKSKA
+2223 EDRAKSKA
-2231 RLRAAE
+2231 RLRTAE

-2243 DDVAKV
+2243 EDVAKV

-2255 KDKETFKAKIAESW
+2255 KDKETFKAKAAKDW

-2321 NGKKIGNKN
+2321 NGKKIGDKN
-2330 LMQVFDP
+2330 LMQVFEP
-2337 AEKAGLTK
+2337 AKKAGLTD

-2358 RMSVREKAQKVL
+2358 RMSVRENAQRQLAELRAKL
-2370 SAFREELNKKVK
+2370 NREVN
-2382 GFVEMTDENIATAA
+2382 GFAEMTDENIATAA
-2396 GKDASLTKTYTMEQI
+2396 GKDTTLTKAYTEAQI
-2411 DAAKRYK
+2411 SAAKQYK
-2418 QLQAWAEKQ
+2418 QFQAWAEKQ

-2437 TASDSRAA
+2437 TADDSRAA
-2445 ADKLL
+2445 AADLL
-2450 KEHPEF
+2450 DAHPEF

-2481 ADMAQRM
+2481 ADMAQYM

-2598 IWVDGKPVT
+2598 IWVDGQPVT

-2706 PKTGLSDRHHF
+2706 PKSGLSDRYHF

-2761 VQKALYNAA
+2761 VQQALYNAA

-2781 AARKLNASLVP
+2781 TARKLNASLVP

-2861 IKIGDDKFIKVP
+2861 IKIGDNKFIKVP

-2897 SSAFADYPS
+2897 SSAFAGYPS

-2911 LAPNNPLTNNIF
+2911 IAPNNPLTNNIF

-2932 KNWYGGDIVSSYM
+2932 KTWYGGDIVSSYM

-2992 GFIGDWVLPALSK
+2992 GFIGDWLLPALSK
-3005 KADVPT
+3005 KADVPA

-3044 FATAADDATYS
+3044 LATAADDATYS

-3062 AASEITKQIKEI
+3062 AASEITKQLKEI

-3094 LRNEIYRNAL
+3094 LRNEIYRKAL

-3109 YEETAKSIDSADSD
+3109 YEETAKSIGSADSD

-3135 AEYALKTYNKDV
+3135 AEYALKNYNKDV

-3153 YVAQGVT
+3153 YVAHGVT

-3167 YFATRGITG
+3167 YFAARGITG

-3182 KTITNSASRKKKEAI
+3182 KTITNSASRKKKDAI

-3215 ICVSEKVW
+3215 IGVSEKVW

>member
-1 MGKMTADELRRA
+1 MDRKTLEQN
-13 GEAYR
+13 Y
-18 SENNG
+18 
-23 AQKSPVTV
+23 QKSFG
-31 SANTEGSGNKMT
+31 A
-43 ASELRQAGEAYRK
+43 
-56 ANGLSDPIYMKSPAT
+56 SPAAELEQNYQRSGIDSLVQAVKKAT
-71 VVDKYSTPSTQPT
+71 QYNPS
-84 QAAPSTQPTQAAP
+84 APSTQPTQAAP

-104 QSEVMQ
+104 QSDAMK
-110 EQVGALKKQRDDAAI
+110 EQLDTVKKQRDDAAI
-125 KAGAYMRAGNMQQQA
+125 KAGAYMRAGNMPQQA

-187 SGVQNAFQSMGQ
+187 AGVQNAFQSMRQ

-209 GNQEAQAWEAKR
+209 GNPEAQAWEAKR
-221 LMDSGVS
+221 LMESGVS

-278 SNMVPSLVANAV
+278 SNMVPSLVANAF

-297 VMAASV
+297 VMAASA

-309 DSYEK
+309 DAYEK

-389 EDVINYAIEKSLTGD
+389 EDVINYAIEKALTGD
-404 SDEMDNFGYDMLLG
+404 SDEMDNFGYDILLG
-418 ALAGGVF
+418 ALAGGVL

-448 SAVAQQVQEGL
+448 AAIAQQVQEGT

-475 KNPSNQMVGRL
+475 KNPSSQMVGRL
-486 YEANRTFDRES
+486 YEANLTYDAES
-497 GLSKIQGDITQISA
+497 GLSKIQNDITQVSIN
-511 KEIKAMVSDAQALAQ
+511 EIKAMVSKADALAQ

-541 TAITEAQRTESI
+541 TAITDAQRTQSI
-553 KTAEDSVGRAFA
+553 KTAEDSVGQAFA
-565 PTVDNPVNEG
+565 PTVDNPANAG

-639 VSQAEYAQR
+639 ISQAEYAQR

-660 DADMQA
+660 DVDMQA
-666 QAEQMQRESEE
+666 QAEQMQRESDE

-714 AEIPG
+714 AEILG

-725 ADVNNAAK
+725 AEVNNAAK
-733 YLGKTIVWY
+733 YLGKTIVWF
-742 EGALQV
+742 EGAVQV
-748 NGQYRLANGFRAP
+748 NGQYRLTNGYRAP

-790 GKYSGMIDTLVENP
+790 SKYSGLIDTLVENP

-821 ERNGIELDPNAAAEE
+821 ERNGIELDPDAAAEE

-887 NRLSESQ
+887 NRLSEAQ
-894 KALLDGMEGRTEST
+894 RALIDGMEDGARNIFADPAIGEDVKYSIREEAPPEKTILGYKVFVVKDGKLYPPMVANPNAEDTPVGVWLNADIGERAPDSKTGRMQVKAGGKGTQGGSGSLAFRPGWHLGEVPVANQFDRLNPETGKKELFPSNFVWAECLVAADIDYQEEAMSYGYTKSGKFQHSLAGLPKLPVDGYYKYRTNPRPDTVPWLITGAMKVNRILSDSDVAQILESKGITPPKRQGGEKTLEQLGLGKYAGGKFSLIGVSNDGLEIYETSLATQQLSESQKKKQYLALIKNQYRGRTARLERNGHVVYVRPDIQEAGKPIYGDRRST
-908 NSAEDASVKHS
+908 ANGAKALRNSLAEGDVFDLLENAEYDRSSRDTKNHKNADYFDYYVKTVQIDGKVYDLVADVKRAYGNSDGLYYTLYLVDNATKKAVVSQRPQTLGSSEPITASEMGSNSFSADMVPQSDTAVNNYSMQNSAEDASGKHS

-933 SAEQREYFFGSKVV
+933 SAEQRDYFFGSKVV

-961 AVFTEFSPDF
+961 AVFTEFSTDF

-1030 AVDPTGDEVI
+1030 AVDPTGDEV
-1040 LNYDPSGGIGYP
+1040 LVNYDPAGGIGYP
-1052 SKTWYNRALDA
+1052 SKTWYNRAMDA

-1080 EIANGGAGAGAVL
+1080 EIANGGAGTGAVL

-1106 VEGKYDNATVYVAF
+1106 VEGKYDNSTVYVAF

-1133 TESKDIRYSLMDIPA
+1133 TESKDIRYSLM
-1148 MDSEYSAAVESGNM
+1148 
-1162 QEAQRL
+1162 
-1168 VDEAAKAAGAIL
+1168 
-1180 DASGRRPLHL
+1180 
-1190 YHGTNTFGYTKF
+1190 
-1202 RDGVIYATPNQSVA
+1202 
-1216 AGYGRT
+1216 
-1222 GYAKP
+1222 
-1227 RLVSDMYVPD
+1227 
-1237 DGTMETLIKN
+1237 
-1247 AKNVLDWE
+1247 
-1255 LQETTVND
+1255 
-1263 RQEAMDAVKKDADS
+1263 
-1277 IAALVD
+1277 
-1283 KVWTSDA
+1283 
-1290 VDAMELTEEQ
+1290 
-1300 ENALYNVLSLPSYIS
+1300 
-1315 EVIDDIGTYTTVD
+1315 
-1328 EVAYWISRFNDGLP
+1328 
-1342 IIRSYI
+1342 
-1348 DENRDSL
+1348 
-1355 KSSPAWDM
+1355 
-1363 ARLILGYDL
+1363 
-1372 GDFAIDAEYRLL
+1372 
-1384 KSYEEDLLTNTNGSF
+1384 
-1399 VSADVVREEVEKA
+1399 
-1412 KDIGSYTL
+1412 
-1420 YGFAGDRPLV
+1420 
-1430 IDGGGAFW
+1430 
-1438 ANVPVDVWGGT
+1438 
-1449 YTTDDIVKRAKDEGY
+1449 
-1464 TSVLI
+1464 
-1469 KNINDVA
+1469 
-1476 MNNYS
+1476 
-1481 ANIKADI
+1481 
-1488 YAFFSP
+1488 
-1494 EQVKSAD
+1494 
-1501 PVTYDD
+1501 
-1507 KGNVIPLSERFNP
+1507 
-1520 DNPDIRYSL
+1520 
-1529 MDDVY
+1529 
-1534 LDAVKRGDMTTVQQ
+1534 
-1548 MVDEA
+1548 
-1553 AKAAGY
+1553 
-1559 ETRLL
+1559 
-1564 HGTSK
+1564 
-1569 KFTKFEAT
+1569 
-1577 GSKTESPSAKLGI
+1577 
-1590 WLSDSKRTAESYS
+1590 
-1603 TPQSTDYNDSNRS
+1603 
-1616 EWTRIFNAA
+1616 
-1625 EEVDKKIPNAV
+1625 
-1636 LGDNNDE
+1636 
-1643 RFFAASEGYWNLAE
+1643 
-1657 LGKLFKEY
+1657 
-1665 LPNDYKELKER
+1665 
-1676 GVFKDGEKHIRLTR
+1676 
-1690 ETFDKG
+1690 
-1696 DNYAVYKDV
+1696 
-1705 IDRQGELLE
+1705 
-1714 WVNDLGRVRIY
+1714 
-1725 PSQLFSIIR
+1725 
-1734 NQIYDGVL
+1734 
-1742 RTLAKGDI
+1742 
-1750 EPRIVDAYVD
+1750 
-1760 TRNFAKASPP
+1760 
-1770 YHEDTQKV
+1770 
-1778 KKIRAARSSGKD
+1778 
-1790 GIVFEGMFDGGERSN
+1790 
-1805 HYVVFDPARIKSAA
+1805 
-1819 PVTYDDNGN
+1819 
-1828 VIPLSERF
+1828 
-1836 NRKNED
+1836 
-1842 IRYSLM
+1842 
-1848 EDAKYMADIDK
+1848 EDAQYMADIDRVVSE
-1859 AVADAAQKA
+1859 ATEKA
-1868 NDELKAAQAQVKD
+1868 NDELKAAQAEVKD
-1881 LRKQLLEMRNRAEY
+1881 IRQQLADYRQQA
-1895 AELQTKVTERLTVDP
+1895 
-1910 IKAKRD
+1910 
-1916 IGRFL
+1916 
-1921 RKNGI
+1921 
-1926 TNDEAIKTLT
+1926 T
-1936 AEIEDA
+1936 AE
-1942 FNSVYRGEKTDIDSV
+1942 
-1957 AKKVADTIL
+1957 AKM
-1966 KEATIADPLKA
+1966 
-1977 EKADIRKSLS
+1977 
-1987 QRTFVIGE
+1987 
-1995 QLRGDIVHKYGS
+1995 
-2007 LTNFR
+2007 
-2012 KKYGNIIRIKT
+2012 
-2023 RENANVGDG
+2023 
-2032 VAFDVAYSELQSEF
+2032 
-2046 PGIFRDAETEWE
+2046 
-2058 TFENTVEVAD
+2058 
-2068 YAKDSERI
+2068 
-2076 PLSYAVDEEEFARSI
+2076 
-2091 TNQLTDLFWIQK
+2091 
-2103 GLVTEADKAKAKADA
+2103 
-2118 ATENAVAAAVEAE
+2118 
-2131 RQRGQK
+2131 
-2137 EIAANDRWRDAETK
+2137 NDRWRDAETK

-2168 RAEFMAKYDALAKQY
+2168 RAEFMAKYDALSKQY

-2190 NQQAQEKYNEKLT
+2190 NRQVRDKYNEKLS

-2223 EDQAKSKA
+2223 EDRAKSKA
-2231 RLRAAE
+2231 RLRTAE

-2243 DDVAKV
+2243 EDVAKV

-2255 KDKETFKAKIAESW
+2255 KDKEPFKAKAAKDW

-2321 NGKKIGNKN
+2321 NGKKIGDKN
-2330 LMQVFDP
+2330 LMQVFEP
-2337 AEKAGLTK
+2337 AKKAGLTD

-2358 RMSVREKAQKVL
+2358 RMSVRENAQRQLAELRAKL
-2370 SAFREELNKKVK
+2370 NREVN
-2382 GFVEMTDENIATAA
+2382 GFAEMTDENIATAA
-2396 GKDASLTKTYTMEQI
+2396 GKDTTLTKAYTEAQI
-2411 DAAKRYK
+2411 AAAKQYK
-2418 QLQAWAEKQ
+2418 QFQAWAEKQ

-2437 TASDSRAA
+2437 TADDSRAA
-2445 ADKLL
+2445 AADLL
-2450 KEHPEF
+2450 DAHPEF

-2481 ADMAQRM
+2481 ADMAQYM

-2761 VQKALYNAA
+2761 VQQALYNAA

-2803 NIRNVIDRRGWKEIG
+2803 NIRNVIDRRGRKEIG

-2861 IKIGDDKFIKVP
+2861 IKIGDNKFIKIP

-2897 SSAFADYPS
+2897 SSAFAGYPS

-2911 LAPNNPLTNNIF
+2911 IAPNNPLTNNIF

-2932 KNWYGGDIVSSYM
+2932 KTWYGGDIVSSYM

-2992 GFIGDWVLPALSK
+2992 GFIGDWLLPALSK
-3005 KADVPT
+3005 KADVPA

-3062 AASEITKQIKEI
+3062 AASEITKQLKEI

-3094 LRNEIYRNAL
+3094 LRNEIYRKAL

-3109 YEETAKSIDSADSD
+3109 YEETAKSIGSADSD

-3135 AEYALKTYNKDV
+3135 AEYALKNYNKDV

-3167 YFATRGITG
+3167 YFAARGITG

-3197 DKAVPNATTKQ
+3197 DKAVPGASTKQ

-3215 ICVSEKVW
+3215 IGVSEKVW

>member
-1 MGKMTADELRRA
+1 MDRKTLEQN
-13 GEAYR
+13 Y
-18 SENNG
+18 
-23 AQKSPVTV
+23 QKSFG
-31 SANTEGSGNKMT
+31 A
-43 ASELRQAGEAYRK
+43 
-56 ANGLSDPIYMKSPAT
+56 SPAAELEQNYQRSGIDSLVQSVKKAT
-71 VVDKYSTPSTQPT
+71 QYNPS
-84 QAAPSTQPTQAAP
+84 APSTQPTQAAP
-97 AGASSRK
+97 AGASSSK
-104 QSEVMQ
+104 QSDVMK
-110 EQVGALKKQRDDAAI
+110 EQLDAIKKQRDDAAI
-125 KAGAYMRAGNMQQQA
+125 KAGAYMRAGNMPQQA

-173 NPDENKFKAGDAAL
+173 NPDENKFKAGDAVL
-187 SGVQNAFQSMGQ
+187 SGVQNAFQSMRQ

-209 GNQEAQAWEAKR
+209 GNPEAQAWEAKR
-221 LMDSGVS
+221 LMESGVS

-297 VMAASV
+297 VMAASA

-309 DSYEK
+309 DAYEK

-389 EDVINYAIEKSLTGD
+389 EDVINYAIEKALTGD
-404 SDEMDNFGYDMLLG
+404 SDEMDNFGYDILLG

-448 SAVAQQVQEGL
+448 AAVAQQVQEGM

-486 YEANRTFDRES
+486 YEANLTYDAES
-497 GLSKIQGDITQISA
+497 GLSKIQNDITQVSIN
-511 KEIKAMVSDAQALAQ
+511 EIKAMASKADALAQ

-541 TAITEAQRTESI
+541 TAITDAQRTQSI
-553 KTAEDSVGRAFA
+553 KTAEDSVGQAFA
-565 PTVDNPVNEG
+565 PTVDNPANAG

-639 VSQAEYAQR
+639 ISQAEYAQR

-719 SKKKAV
+719 SKKKTV
-725 ADVNNAAK
+725 AEVNNAAK
-733 YLGKTIVWY
+733 YLGKTIVWF
-742 EGALQV
+742 EGAVQV
-748 NGQYRLANGFRAP
+748 NGQYRLTNGYRAP

-790 GKYSGMIDTLVENP
+790 SKYSGMIDTLVENP

-812 MMNAKTELY
+812 MMDAKTELY
-821 ERNGIELDPNAAAEE
+821 ERNGIELDQNAAAEE

-894 KALLDGMEGRTEST
+894 RALIDGMEARSDAEEAGKISYSVMDAAVKGNNRPFAEQFADYKAGKMRPTDLFYLNNTSEYLQAAGLANEPIVMAQSVVT
-908 NSAEDASVKHS
+908 KAQRKATVDIHGHELSDDVILKLPEMIEKPVLLLKSDTVPNSSVVVTAVSDSSGNPVVVALHLSRNNGFDVVTRIASLYGKENSRNFIADQLIRGNLIGYSKKEANRLLHRDGLQLPRRNTAVDFDIISVAQDTDAVNNYSMQNSAEDANGKHS

-1030 AVDPTGDEVI
+1030 AVDPTGDEV
-1040 LNYDPSGGIGYP
+1040 LVNYDPAGGIGYP
-1052 SKTWYNRALDA
+1052 SKTWYNRAMDA

-1133 TESKDIRYSLMDIPA
+1133 TESKDIRYSLM
-1148 MDSEYSAAVESGNM
+1148 
-1162 QEAQRL
+1162 
-1168 VDEAAKAAGAIL
+1168 
-1180 DASGRRPLHL
+1180 
-1190 YHGTNTFGYTKF
+1190 
-1202 RDGVIYATPNQSVA
+1202 
-1216 AGYGRT
+1216 
-1222 GYAKP
+1222 
-1227 RLVSDMYVPD
+1227 
-1237 DGTMETLIKN
+1237 
-1247 AKNVLDWE
+1247 
-1255 LQETTVND
+1255 
-1263 RQEAMDAVKKDADS
+1263 
-1277 IAALVD
+1277 
-1283 KVWTSDA
+1283 
-1290 VDAMELTEEQ
+1290 
-1300 ENALYNVLSLPSYIS
+1300 
-1315 EVIDDIGTYTTVD
+1315 
-1328 EVAYWISRFNDGLP
+1328 
-1342 IIRSYI
+1342 
-1348 DENRDSL
+1348 
-1355 KSSPAWDM
+1355 
-1363 ARLILGYDL
+1363 
-1372 GDFAIDAEYRLL
+1372 
-1384 KSYEEDLLTNTNGSF
+1384 
-1399 VSADVVREEVEKA
+1399 
-1412 KDIGSYTL
+1412 
-1420 YGFAGDRPLV
+1420 
-1430 IDGGGAFW
+1430 
-1438 ANVPVDVWGGT
+1438 
-1449 YTTDDIVKRAKDEGY
+1449 
-1464 TSVLI
+1464 
-1469 KNINDVA
+1469 
-1476 MNNYS
+1476 
-1481 ANIKADI
+1481 
-1488 YAFFSP
+1488 
-1494 EQVKSAD
+1494 
-1501 PVTYDD
+1501 
-1507 KGNVIPLSERFNP
+1507 
-1520 DNPDIRYSL
+1520 
-1529 MDDVY
+1529 
-1534 LDAVKRGDMTTVQQ
+1534 
-1548 MVDEA
+1548 
-1553 AKAAGY
+1553 
-1559 ETRLL
+1559 
-1564 HGTSK
+1564 
-1569 KFTKFEAT
+1569 
-1577 GSKTESPSAKLGI
+1577 
-1590 WLSDSKRTAESYS
+1590 
-1603 TPQSTDYNDSNRS
+1603 
-1616 EWTRIFNAA
+1616 
-1625 EEVDKKIPNAV
+1625 
-1636 LGDNNDE
+1636 
-1643 RFFAASEGYWNLAE
+1643 
-1657 LGKLFKEY
+1657 
-1665 LPNDYKELKER
+1665 
-1676 GVFKDGEKHIRLTR
+1676 
-1690 ETFDKG
+1690 
-1696 DNYAVYKDV
+1696 
-1705 IDRQGELLE
+1705 
-1714 WVNDLGRVRIY
+1714 
-1725 PSQLFSIIR
+1725 
-1734 NQIYDGVL
+1734 
-1742 RTLAKGDI
+1742 
-1750 EPRIVDAYVD
+1750 
-1760 TRNFAKASPP
+1760 
-1770 YHEDTQKV
+1770 
-1778 KKIRAARSSGKD
+1778 
-1790 GIVFEGMFDGGERSN
+1790 
-1805 HYVVFDPARIKSAA
+1805 
-1819 PVTYDDNGN
+1819 
-1828 VIPLSERF
+1828 
-1836 NRKNED
+1836 
-1842 IRYSLM
+1842 
-1848 EDAKYMADIDK
+1848 EDAQYMADIDK
-1859 AVADAAQKA
+1859 AVSEATAKADEA
-1868 NDELKAAQAQVKD
+1868 LKAAQAEVKN
-1881 LRKQLLEMRNRAEY
+1881 LRQQLADYRQQA
-1895 AELQTKVTERLTVDP
+1895 
-1910 IKAKRD
+1910 
-1916 IGRFL
+1916 
-1921 RKNGI
+1921 
-1926 TNDEAIKTLT
+1926 T
-1936 AEIEDA
+1936 AE
-1942 FNSVYRGEKTDIDSV
+1942 
-1957 AKKVADTIL
+1957 AKM
-1966 KEATIADPLKA
+1966 
-1977 EKADIRKSLS
+1977 
-1987 QRTFVIGE
+1987 
-1995 QLRGDIVHKYGS
+1995 
-2007 LTNFR
+2007 
-2012 KKYGNIIRIKT
+2012 
-2023 RENANVGDG
+2023 
-2032 VAFDVAYSELQSEF
+2032 
-2046 PGIFRDAETEWE
+2046 
-2058 TFENTVEVAD
+2058 
-2068 YAKDSERI
+2068 
-2076 PLSYAVDEEEFARSI
+2076 
-2091 TNQLTDLFWIQK
+2091 
-2103 GLVTEADKAKAKADA
+2103 
-2118 ATENAVAAAVEAE
+2118 
-2131 RQRGQK
+2131 
-2137 EIAANDRWRDAETK
+2137 NDRWREAETK
-2151 LLTEIAAA
+2151 LLADMAAA

-2168 RAEFMAKYDALAKQY
+2168 RSEFMQKYDSLSKQF

-2223 EDQAKSKA
+2223 EDRAKSKA
-2231 RLRAAE
+2231 RLRTAE

-2243 DDVAKV
+2243 EDVAKV

-2255 KDKETFKAKIAESW
+2255 KDKETFKAKAAKDW

-2321 NGKKIGNKN
+2321 NGKKIGDKN
-2330 LMQVFDP
+2330 LMQVFEP
-2337 AEKAGLTK
+2337 AKKAGLTD

-2358 RMSVREKAQKVL
+2358 RMSVRENAQRQLAELRAKL
-2370 SAFREELNKKVK
+2370 NREVN
-2382 GFVEMTDENIATAA
+2382 GFAEMTDENIATAA
-2396 GKDASLTKTYTMEQI
+2396 GKDTTLTKAYTEAQI
-2411 DAAKRYK
+2411 AAAKQYK
-2418 QLQAWAEKQ
+2418 QFQAWAEKQ

-2437 TASDSRAA
+2437 TADDSRAA
-2445 ADKLL
+2445 AADLL
-2450 KEHPEF
+2450 DAHPEF

-2481 ADMAQRM
+2481 ADMAQYM

-2761 VQKALYNAA
+2761 VQQALYNAA

-2861 IKIGDDKFIKVP
+2861 IKIGDNKFIKVP

-2897 SSAFADYPS
+2897 SSAFAGYPS

-2911 LAPNNPLTNNIF
+2911 IAPNNPLTNNIF

-2932 KNWYGGDIVSSYM
+2932 KTWYGGDIVSSYM

-2992 GFIGDWVLPALSK
+2992 GFIGDWLLPTLSK
-3005 KADVPT
+3005 KADVPA

-3044 FATAADDATYS
+3044 LATAADDATYS

-3062 AASEITKQIKEI
+3062 AASEITKQLKEI

-3094 LRNEIYRNAL
+3094 LRNEIYRKAL

-3109 YEETAKSIDSADSD
+3109 YEETAKSIGSADSD

-3167 YFATRGITG
+3167 YFAARGITG

-3197 DKAVPNATTKQ
+3197 DKAVPGASTKQ

-3215 ICVSEKVW
+3215 LGVSEKVW

>member
-1 MGKMTADELRRA
+1 MDRKTLEQN
-13 GEAYR
+13 Y
-18 SENNG
+18 
-23 AQKSPVTV
+23 QKSIG
-31 SANTEGSGNKMT
+31 A
-43 ASELRQAGEAYRK
+43 
-56 ANGLSDPIYMKSPAT
+56 SPAAELEQNYQRSGIDSLVQSVKKAT
-71 VVDKYSTPSTQPT
+71 QYNPSS
-84 QAAPSTQPTQAAP
+84 PSTQPTQAAP

-104 QSEVMQ
+104 QSDAMK
-110 EQVGALKKQRDDAAI
+110 EQLDTIKKQRDDAAI
-125 KAGAYMRAGNMQQQA
+125 KAGAYMRAGNMPQQA

-187 SGVQNAFQSMGQ
+187 SGVQNAFQSMRQ

-209 GNQEAQAWEAKR
+209 GNPEAQAWEAKR
-221 LMDSGVS
+221 LMESGVS

-297 VMAASV
+297 VMAASA

-309 DSYEK
+309 DAYEK

-362 PGLYNLANSVGGKW
+362 PGLYNLANSAGGKW

-389 EDVINYAIEKSLTGD
+389 EDVINYAIEKALTGD
-404 SDEMDNFGYDMLLG
+404 SDEMDNFGYDILLG
-418 ALAGGVF
+418 ALAGGVL

-448 SAVAQQVQEGL
+448 AAVAQQVQEGM

-469 YAAEVQ
+469 YATEVQ

-486 YEANRTFDRES
+486 YEANLTYDAES
-497 GLSKIQGDITQISA
+497 GLSKIQNDITQVSIN
-511 KEIKAMVSDAQALAQ
+511 EIKAMVSKADALAQ

-541 TAITEAQRTESI
+541 TAITDAQRTQSI
-553 KTAEDSVGRAFA
+553 KTAEDSVGQAFA
-565 PTVDNPVNEG
+565 PTVDNPANAG

-591 VAARINND
+591 VAARINNN
-599 PAARQAF
+599 PVARQAF

-639 VSQAEYAQR
+639 ISQAEYAQR

-666 QAEQMQRESEE
+666 QAEQMQRESDE

-719 SKKKAV
+719 SKKKTV
-725 ADVNNAAK
+725 AEVNNAAK
-733 YLGKTIVWY
+733 YLGKTIVWF
-742 EGALQV
+742 EGAVQV
-748 NGQYRLANGFRAP
+748 NGQYRLTNGYRAP

-790 GKYSGMIDTLVENP
+790 SKYSGLIDTLVENP

-887 NRLSESQ
+887 NRLSEAQ
-894 KALLDGMEGRTEST
+894 RALIDGIEGRTEAEEAGKISYSLMREAVEKNNRPFAEQFADYKAGKMKPTELFALGNTSQYLQAAGIGNEPIVMAQSVVAKAQRKAKVDTHGHNLSDNVLLKLPEMLDKPVLLLKSDTVPNAAVIVTST
-908 NSAEDASVKHS
+908 ADSDGNPIVVALHLSRSEGFDIVTRVASLYGKENSRDFLAEQMLRGNLLGYSKKEANRLLHRDGLQLPRRNPAVDFDTISVAQDTDAVNNYSMQNSAEDASGKHS

-1030 AVDPTGDEVI
+1030 AVDPTGDEV
-1040 LNYDPSGGIGYP
+1040 LVNYDPAGGIGYP
-1052 SKTWYNRALDA
+1052 SKTWYNRALDS
-1063 TVKAAMEYSDSD
+1063 TVKAAMDYSSSD

-1080 EIANGGAGAGAVL
+1080 EIANGGAGSGTVL

-1133 TESKDIRYSLMDIPA
+1133 TESKDIRYSLMDT
-1148 MDSEYSAAVESGNM
+1148 DSTGRKLSTEQKKFFAGSKVIDGNGNL
-1162 QEAQRL
+1162 L
-1168 VDEAAKAAGAIL
+1168 VM
-1180 DASGRRPLHL
+1180 
-1190 YHGTNTFGYTKF
+1190 YHGTTAFGYITEFKRGKKGWLGPGIYLTSKRSDAQRYADAMGEGNGRLYEMYANITKPLVVT
-1202 RDGVIYATPNQSVA
+1202 DGNPVPGILKA
-1216 AGYGRT
+1216 AYGRDSVYKSRSEKQANDPSIVT
-1222 GYAKP
+1222 QADINKLRAK
-1227 RLVSDMYVPD
+1227 
-1237 DGTMETLIKN
+1237 
-1247 AKNVLDWE
+1247 
-1255 LQETTVND
+1255 
-1263 RQEAMDAVKKDADS
+1263 
-1277 IAALVD
+1277 
-1283 KVWTSDA
+1283 
-1290 VDAMELTEEQ
+1290 
-1300 ENALYNVLSLPSYIS
+1300 
-1315 EVIDDIGTYTTVD
+1315 
-1328 EVAYWISRFNDGLP
+1328 
-1342 IIRSYI
+1342 
-1348 DENRDSL
+1348 
-1355 KSSPAWDM
+1355 
-1363 ARLILGYDL
+1363 GYD
-1372 GDFAIDAEYRLL
+1372 GIVWDFG
-1384 KSYEEDLLTNTNGSF
+1384 GSKE
-1399 VSADVVREEVEKA
+1399 VSV
-1412 KDIGSYTL
+1412 
-1420 YGFAGDRPLV
+1420 
-1430 IDGGGAFW
+1430 
-1438 ANVPVDVWGGT
+1438 
-1449 YTTDDIVKRAKDEGY
+1449 
-1464 TSVLI
+1464 
-1469 KNINDVA
+1469 
-1476 MNNYS
+1476 
-1481 ANIKADI
+1481 
-1488 YAFFSP
+1488 FSP
-1494 EQVKSAD
+1494 EQVKLAD
-1501 PVTYDD
+1501 
-1507 KGNVIPLSERFNP
+1507 NVDP
-1520 DNPDIRYSL
+1520 
-1529 MDDVY
+1529 
-1534 LDAVKRGDMTTVQQ
+1534 
-1548 MVDEA
+1548 
-1553 AKAAGY
+1553 
-1559 ETRLL
+1559 
-1564 HGTSK
+1564 TS
-1569 KFTKFEAT
+1569 
-1577 GSKTESPSAKLGI
+1577 SK
-1590 WLSDSKRTAESYS
+1590 
-1603 TPQSTDYNDSNRS
+1603 
-1616 EWTRIFNAA
+1616 
-1625 EEVDKKIPNAV
+1625 
-1636 LGDNNDE
+1636 
-1643 RFFAASEGYWNLAE
+1643 
-1657 LGKLFKEY
+1657 
-1665 LPNDYKELKER
+1665 
-1676 GVFKDGEKHIRLTR
+1676 
-1690 ETFDKG
+1690 
-1696 DNYAVYKDV
+1696 
-1705 IDRQGELLE
+1705 
-1714 WVNDLGRVRIY
+1714 
-1725 PSQLFSIIR
+1725 
-1734 NQIYDGVL
+1734 
-1742 RTLAKGDI
+1742 
-1750 EPRIVDAYVD
+1750 
-1760 TRNFAKASPP
+1760 
-1770 YHEDTQKV
+1770 
-1778 KKIRAARSSGKD
+1778 
-1790 GIVFEGMFDGGERSN
+1790 
-1805 HYVVFDPARIKSAA
+1805 
-1819 PVTYDDNGN
+1819 
-1828 VIPLSERF
+1828 
-1836 NRKNED
+1836 D

-1848 EDAKYMADIDK
+1848 EDAQYMADIDRVVSE
-1859 AVADAAQKA
+1859 ATEKA
-1868 NDELKAAQAQVKD
+1868 NDELKAAQAEVKNI
-1881 LRKQLLEMRNRAEY
+1881 RQQLADYRQQA
-1895 AELQTKVTERLTVDP
+1895 
-1910 IKAKRD
+1910 
-1916 IGRFL
+1916 
-1921 RKNGI
+1921 
-1926 TNDEAIKTLT
+1926 T
-1936 AEIEDA
+1936 AE
-1942 FNSVYRGEKTDIDSV
+1942 
-1957 AKKVADTIL
+1957 AKM
-1966 KEATIADPLKA
+1966 
-1977 EKADIRKSLS
+1977 
-1987 QRTFVIGE
+1987 
-1995 QLRGDIVHKYGS
+1995 
-2007 LTNFR
+2007 
-2012 KKYGNIIRIKT
+2012 
-2023 RENANVGDG
+2023 
-2032 VAFDVAYSELQSEF
+2032 
-2046 PGIFRDAETEWE
+2046 
-2058 TFENTVEVAD
+2058 
-2068 YAKDSERI
+2068 
-2076 PLSYAVDEEEFARSI
+2076 
-2091 TNQLTDLFWIQK
+2091 
-2103 GLVTEADKAKAKADA
+2103 
-2118 ATENAVAAAVEAE
+2118 
-2131 RQRGQK
+2131 
-2137 EIAANDRWRDAETK
+2137 NDRWRDAETK

-2223 EDQAKSKA
+2223 EDRAKSKA
-2231 RLRAAE
+2231 RLRTAE

-2243 DDVAKV
+2243 EDVAKV

-2255 KDKETFKAKIAESW
+2255 KDKETFKAKAAKDW

-2321 NGKKIGNKN
+2321 NGKKIGDKN
-2330 LMQVFDP
+2330 LMQVFEP
-2337 AEKAGLTK
+2337 AKKAGLTD

-2358 RMSVREKAQKVL
+2358 RMSVRENAQRQLAELRAKL
-2370 SAFREELNKKVK
+2370 NREVN
-2382 GFVEMTDENIATAA
+2382 GFSEMTDENIATAA
-2396 GKDASLTKTYTMEQI
+2396 GKDTTLTKAYTEAQI
-2411 DAAKRYK
+2411 AAAKQYK
-2418 QLQAWAEKQ
+2418 QFQAWAEKQ

-2437 TASDSRAA
+2437 TADDSRAA
-2445 ADKLL
+2445 AADLL
-2450 KEHPEF
+2450 DAHPEF

-2481 ADMAQRM
+2481 ADMAQYM

-2671 TFIKN
+2671 TFVKN
-2676 YGKAVKEIATNGKYW
+2676 YGKAVKEIATNGEYW

-2706 PKTGLSDRHHF
+2706 PKTGLSDRYHF

-2761 VQKALYNAA
+2761 VQQALYNAA

-2861 IKIGDDKFIKVP
+2861 IKIGDNKFIKVP

-2897 SSAFADYPS
+2897 SSAFSGYPS

-2911 LAPNNPLTNNIF
+2911 IAPNNPLTNNIF

-2932 KNWYGGDIVSSYM
+2932 KTWYGGDIVSSYM

-3005 KADVPT
+3005 KADVPA

-3044 FATAADDATYS
+3044 LATAADDATYS

-3062 AASEITKQIKEI
+3062 AASEITKQLKEI

-3083 EKMSEARDLLE
+3083 EKREEARDLLE
-3094 LRNEIYRNAL
+3094 LRNEIYRKAL

-3109 YEETAKSIDSADSD
+3109 YEETAKSIGSADSD

-3135 AEYALKTYNKDV
+3135 AEYALKNYNKDV

-3153 YVAQGVT
+3153 YVAHGVT

-3167 YFATRGITG
+3167 YFAARGITG

-3182 KTITNSASRKKKEAI
+3182 KTITNSASRKKKDAI

-3215 ICVSEKVW
+3215 IGVSEKVW

>member
-1 MGKMTADELRRA
+1 MGKVTAEEMQGLMYGNANNTARQGDSTKKVSASDMENLMA
-13 GEAYR
+13 PYR
-18 SENNG
+18 SQEIK
-23 AQKSPVTV
+23 QTVLSP
-31 SANTEGSGNKMT
+31 G
-43 ASELRQAGEAYRK
+43 
-56 ANGLSDPIYMKSPAT
+56 
-71 VVDKYSTPSTQPT
+71 TQP
-84 QAAPSTQPTQAAP
+84 AQAAP

-104 QSEVMQ
+104 QSETMKRDVDT
-110 EQVGALKKQRDDAAI
+110 LKKQRDDALI
-125 KAGAYMRAGNMQQQA
+125 KAGAYSRAGNMQQQA

-160 WKNQRNAEAVEDY
+160 WKNQRNAEAVEGY

-187 SGVQNAFQSMGQ
+187 SGVQNAFQSMRQ

-209 GNQEAQAWEAKR
+209 GNPEAQAWEAKR

-297 VMAASV
+297 MMAASA
-303 AGNKYA
+303 AGNKYVDA
-309 DSYEK
+309 YEK
-314 YGNTDTAFVLGS
+314 YGNTDMAFALGS
-326 AAGGASMLTEQFGGL
+326 AAGAASMLTEQLGGV
-341 YGSLGKSAAGQAVAK
+341 YGKMGGTKLGQAVSK
-356 KLMAEA
+356 KLMSEA

-389 EDVINYAIEKSLTGD
+389 EDVINYAIEKALTGD
-404 SDEMDNFGYDMLLG
+404 SDEMDNFGYDILLG
-418 ALAGGVF
+418 ALAGGVL

-448 SAVAQQVQEGL
+448 AAVAQQVQEGM

-486 YEANRTFDRES
+486 YEANLTYDAES
-497 GLSKIQGDITQISA
+497 GLSKIQNDITQVSIN
-511 KEIKAMVSDAQALAQ
+511 EIKAMASKADALAQ
-526 AAQKLNVEATPQAVA
+526 AAQKLNVEATPQSVA
-541 TAITEAQRTESI
+541 TAITDAQRTQSI
-553 KTAEDSVGRAFA
+553 KTAEDSVGQAFA
-565 PTVDNPVNEG
+565 PTVDNPANAG

-639 VSQAEYAQR
+639 ISQAEYAQR

-666 QAEQMQRESEE
+666 QAEQMQRESDE

-714 AEIPG
+714 AEILG

-725 ADVNNAAK
+725 AEVNNAAK
-733 YLGKTIVWY
+733 YLGKTIVWF
-742 EGALQV
+742 EGAVQV
-748 NGQYRLANGFRAP
+748 NGQYRLTNGYRAP

-790 GKYSGMIDTLVENP
+790 SKYSGLIDTLVENP
-804 DYADMVKG
+804 DYADMVNG

-894 KALLDGMEGRTEST
+894 KALLDGMEGKSETGVKGPEAFSLIDVSPDGMEIYETSLSTQQLSESQKKKQYLDLIKNQYRGRTARLERNGHFVYVRPDMSSLSKPVYGDFRSSASGKKALRNALADGDVFDLLE
-908 NSAEDASVKHS
+908 NSKYSHSMGDEKAHQNTDYFDYYVKTVQIDGKVYDVLADVKRQYGDSDGLYYTLRLVNNKTKKAVRSPRTQTLNPDGLITSSSKSSNSFSADIVPQSDADVNTHSMQNIKEDAGDSYS
-919 LMDIPAMDSTGREL
+919 LMDTDSTGRKL
-933 SAEQREYFFGSKVV
+933 SQQQQEYFKDSKVV
-947 DAEGR
+947 DDNGA
-952 LKPVYHGSP
+952 LIPVYH
-961 AVFTEFSPDF
+961 ATDAHFTEFDL
-971 MSQHGSSE
+971 GKLGKE
-979 GQGFYFTDY
+979 TDINAADAALALTAHTGIWFNTGDIRKKTRQENALY
-988 KPMAEGYQKDGG
+988 
-1000 QLLEGYLDIK
+1000 GYLDIK
-1010 KPLSDSEITLT
+1010 APYHAGTVEGLANDILDRTGTNFNELQEQYEAGDYSALSEIGE
-1021 RAEVKKLLQ
+1021 RYR
-1030 AVDPTGDEVI
+1030 
-1040 LNYDPSGGIGYP
+1040 NS
-1052 SKTWYNRALDA
+1052 
-1063 TVKAAMEYSDSD
+1063 
-1075 SEILA
+1075 
-1080 EIANGGAGAGAVL
+1080 L
-1093 EAARNTLGYDGYI
+1093 EWGGYDGI
-1106 VEGKYDNATVYVAF
+1106 VLDDEEFGGTSYVAF
-1120 DSSQFKNIDNTAP
+1120 DSSQFKNIDNTSP
-1133 TESKDIRYSLMDIPA
+1133 TESKDIRYSLM
-1148 MDSEYSAAVESGNM
+1148 
-1162 QEAQRL
+1162 
-1168 VDEAAKAAGAIL
+1168 
-1180 DASGRRPLHL
+1180 
-1190 YHGTNTFGYTKF
+1190 
-1202 RDGVIYATPNQSVA
+1202 
-1216 AGYGRT
+1216 
-1222 GYAKP
+1222 
-1227 RLVSDMYVPD
+1227 
-1237 DGTMETLIKN
+1237 
-1247 AKNVLDWE
+1247 
-1255 LQETTVND
+1255 
-1263 RQEAMDAVKKDADS
+1263 
-1277 IAALVD
+1277 
-1283 KVWTSDA
+1283 
-1290 VDAMELTEEQ
+1290 
-1300 ENALYNVLSLPSYIS
+1300 
-1315 EVIDDIGTYTTVD
+1315 
-1328 EVAYWISRFNDGLP
+1328 
-1342 IIRSYI
+1342 
-1348 DENRDSL
+1348 
-1355 KSSPAWDM
+1355 
-1363 ARLILGYDL
+1363 
-1372 GDFAIDAEYRLL
+1372 
-1384 KSYEEDLLTNTNGSF
+1384 
-1399 VSADVVREEVEKA
+1399 
-1412 KDIGSYTL
+1412 
-1420 YGFAGDRPLV
+1420 
-1430 IDGGGAFW
+1430 
-1438 ANVPVDVWGGT
+1438 
-1449 YTTDDIVKRAKDEGY
+1449 
-1464 TSVLI
+1464 
-1469 KNINDVA
+1469 
-1476 MNNYS
+1476 
-1481 ANIKADI
+1481 
-1488 YAFFSP
+1488 
-1494 EQVKSAD
+1494 
-1501 PVTYDD
+1501 
-1507 KGNVIPLSERFNP
+1507 
-1520 DNPDIRYSL
+1520 
-1529 MDDVY
+1529 
-1534 LDAVKRGDMTTVQQ
+1534 
-1548 MVDEA
+1548 
-1553 AKAAGY
+1553 
-1559 ETRLL
+1559 
-1564 HGTSK
+1564 
-1569 KFTKFEAT
+1569 
-1577 GSKTESPSAKLGI
+1577 
-1590 WLSDSKRTAESYS
+1590 
-1603 TPQSTDYNDSNRS
+1603 
-1616 EWTRIFNAA
+1616 
-1625 EEVDKKIPNAV
+1625 
-1636 LGDNNDE
+1636 
-1643 RFFAASEGYWNLAE
+1643 
-1657 LGKLFKEY
+1657 
-1665 LPNDYKELKER
+1665 
-1676 GVFKDGEKHIRLTR
+1676 
-1690 ETFDKG
+1690 
-1696 DNYAVYKDV
+1696 
-1705 IDRQGELLE
+1705 
-1714 WVNDLGRVRIY
+1714 
-1725 PSQLFSIIR
+1725 
-1734 NQIYDGVL
+1734 
-1742 RTLAKGDI
+1742 
-1750 EPRIVDAYVD
+1750 
-1760 TRNFAKASPP
+1760 
-1770 YHEDTQKV
+1770 
-1778 KKIRAARSSGKD
+1778 
-1790 GIVFEGMFDGGERSN
+1790 
-1805 HYVVFDPARIKSAA
+1805 
-1819 PVTYDDNGN
+1819 
-1828 VIPLSERF
+1828 
-1836 NRKNED
+1836 
-1842 IRYSLM
+1842 
-1848 EDAKYMADIDK
+1848 EDAQYMADIDRVISE
-1859 AVADAAQKA
+1859 ATEKA
-1868 NDELKAAQAQVKD
+1868 NDELKVAQAEVKNI
-1881 LRKQLLEMRNRAEY
+1881 RQQLADYRQQA
-1895 AELQTKVTERLTVDP
+1895 
-1910 IKAKRD
+1910 
-1916 IGRFL
+1916 
-1921 RKNGI
+1921 
-1926 TNDEAIKTLT
+1926 T
-1936 AEIEDA
+1936 AE
-1942 FNSVYRGEKTDIDSV
+1942 
-1957 AKKVADTIL
+1957 AKM
-1966 KEATIADPLKA
+1966 
-1977 EKADIRKSLS
+1977 
-1987 QRTFVIGE
+1987 
-1995 QLRGDIVHKYGS
+1995 
-2007 LTNFR
+2007 
-2012 KKYGNIIRIKT
+2012 
-2023 RENANVGDG
+2023 
-2032 VAFDVAYSELQSEF
+2032 
-2046 PGIFRDAETEWE
+2046 
-2058 TFENTVEVAD
+2058 
-2068 YAKDSERI
+2068 
-2076 PLSYAVDEEEFARSI
+2076 
-2091 TNQLTDLFWIQK
+2091 
-2103 GLVTEADKAKAKADA
+2103 
-2118 ATENAVAAAVEAE
+2118 
-2131 RQRGQK
+2131 
-2137 EIAANDRWRDAETK
+2137 NDRWRDAETK

-2190 NQQAQEKYNEKLT
+2190 NRQMRDKYNEKLS

-2223 EDQAKSKA
+2223 EDRAKSKA
-2231 RLRAAE
+2231 RLRTAE

-2243 DDVAKV
+2243 EDVAKV
-2249 LTEMPK
+2249 LTEMPNK
-2255 KDKETFKAKIAESW
+2255 GKEAFKAKIAESW

-2286 GNEVGDS
+2286 GNEVGDR

-2308 AQYSIGGAGQYDL
+2308 AQYSIGGAGQHDL
-2321 NGKKIGNKN
+2321 NGAKISDKN
-2330 LMQVFDP
+2330 LMQVFEP

-2345 EFYTYLLHEHNVD
+2345 GFYTYLLHEHNVD

-2382 GFVEMTDENIATAA
+2382 GFAEMTDENIATAA

-2427 FDKPVFGSSV
+2427 FDKPVFGSKV
-2437 TASDSRAA
+2437 TADDSRAA
-2445 ADKLL
+2445 AAALL
-2450 KEHPEF
+2450 EAHPEF

-2481 ADMAQRM
+2481 ADMAQYM

-2502 PSTSGGYSNPNSVA
+2502 PSTSGGYSNPNIVA

-2671 TFIKN
+2671 AFIKN

-2761 VQKALYNAA
+2761 VQQALYNAA

-2827 GVAPGIIMGLLYDG
+2827 GVAPAIIMGLLYDG
-2841 LKEDDDYKELSNYIK
+2841 LKEDDDYKELSNYMK

-2861 IKIGDDKFIKVP
+2861 IKVGDNKFVKIP

-2897 SSAFADYPS
+2897 SSAFAGYPS

-2911 LAPNNPLTNNIF
+2911 IAPNNPLANNIF

-2932 KNWYGGDIVSSYM
+2932 KTWYGGDIVSSYM

-3005 KADVPT
+3005 KADVPA

-3062 AASEITKQIKEI
+3062 AASEITKQLKEI

-3083 EKMSEARDLLE
+3083 EKMREARDLLE
-3094 LRNEIYRNAL
+3094 LRNEIYRKAL

-3109 YEETAKSIDSADSD
+3109 YEETAKSIGSADSD

-3167 YFATRGITG
+3167 YFAARGITG
-3176 DKDENG
+3176 DKDGDG
-3182 KTITNSASRKKKEAI
+3182 KTIQLSSSRKKKAAI
-3197 DKAVPNATTKQ
+3197 DKAVLGASTKQ

-3215 ICVSEKVW
+3215 LGVSEKVW

>member
-1 MGKMTADELRRA
+1 MDRKTLEQN
-13 GEAYR
+13 Y
-18 SENNG
+18 
-23 AQKSPVTV
+23 QKSFG
-31 SANTEGSGNKMT
+31 A
-43 ASELRQAGEAYRK
+43 
-56 ANGLSDPIYMKSPAT
+56 SPAAELEQNYQRSGIDSLVQSVKKAT
-71 VVDKYSTPSTQPT
+71 QYNPS
-84 QAAPSTQPTQAAP
+84 APSTQPTQAAP

-104 QSEVMQ
+104 QSDAMK
-110 EQVGALKKQRDDAAI
+110 EQLDAIKKQRDDAAI
-125 KAGAYMRAGNMQQQA
+125 KAGAYMRAGNMPQQA
-140 KEQQKIA
+140 KEQQEIA

-173 NPDENKFKAGDAAL
+173 NPDENKFKAGDAIL
-187 SGVQNAFQSMGQ
+187 SGVQNAFQSMRQ

-209 GNQEAQAWEAKR
+209 GNPEAQAWEAKR
-221 LMDSGVS
+221 LMESGVS

-278 SNMVPSLVANAV
+278 SNMVPSLVANAI

-297 VMAASV
+297 VMAASA

-309 DSYEK
+309 DAYEK

-356 KLMAEA
+356 KLMAES

-389 EDVINYAIEKSLTGD
+389 EDVINYAIEKALTGD

-448 SAVAQQVQEGL
+448 AAVAQQVQEGM

-486 YEANRTFDRES
+486 YEANLTYDAES
-497 GLSKIQGDITQISA
+497 GLSKIQNDITQVSIN
-511 KEIKAMVSDAQALAQ
+511 EIKAMASKAAALAQ

-541 TAITEAQRTESI
+541 TAITDAQRTQSI
-553 KTAEDSVGRAFA
+553 KTAEDSVGQAFA
-565 PTVDNPVNEG
+565 PTVDNPANAG

-639 VSQAEYAQR
+639 ISQAEYAQR

-719 SKKKAV
+719 SKKKTV
-725 ADVNNAAK
+725 AEVNNAAK
-733 YLGKTIVWY
+733 YLGKTIVWF
-742 EGALQV
+742 EGAVQV
-748 NGQYRLANGFRAP
+748 NGQYRLTNGYRAP

-790 GKYSGMIDTLVENP
+790 SKYSGMIDTLVENP

-812 MMNAKTELY
+812 MMDAKTELY
-821 ERNGIELDPNAAAEE
+821 ERNGIELDQNAAAEE

-894 KALLDGMEGRTEST
+894 RALIDGMEARSDAEEAGKISYSVMDAAVKGNNRPFAEQFADYKAGKMRPTDLFYLNNTSEYLQAAGLANEPIVMAQSVVT
-908 NSAEDASVKHS
+908 KAQRKATVDIHGHELSDDVILKLPEMIEKPVLLLKSDTVPNSSVVVTAVSDSSGNPVVVALHLSRNNGFDVVTRIASLYGKENSRNFIADQLIRGNLIGYSKKEANRLLHRDGLQLPRRNTAVDFDIISVAQDTDAVNNYSMQNSAEDANGKHS

-1030 AVDPTGDEVI
+1030 AVDPTGDEV
-1040 LNYDPSGGIGYP
+1040 LVNYDPAGGIGYP
-1052 SKTWYNRALDA
+1052 SKTWYNRAMDA

-1080 EIANGGAGAGAVL
+1080 EIANGGAGTGAVL
-1093 EAARNTLGYDGYI
+1093 KAARNTLGYDGYI

-1133 TESKDIRYSLMDIPA
+1133 TESKDIRYSLM
-1148 MDSEYSAAVESGNM
+1148 
-1162 QEAQRL
+1162 
-1168 VDEAAKAAGAIL
+1168 
-1180 DASGRRPLHL
+1180 
-1190 YHGTNTFGYTKF
+1190 
-1202 RDGVIYATPNQSVA
+1202 
-1216 AGYGRT
+1216 
-1222 GYAKP
+1222 
-1227 RLVSDMYVPD
+1227 
-1237 DGTMETLIKN
+1237 
-1247 AKNVLDWE
+1247 
-1255 LQETTVND
+1255 
-1263 RQEAMDAVKKDADS
+1263 
-1277 IAALVD
+1277 
-1283 KVWTSDA
+1283 
-1290 VDAMELTEEQ
+1290 
-1300 ENALYNVLSLPSYIS
+1300 
-1315 EVIDDIGTYTTVD
+1315 
-1328 EVAYWISRFNDGLP
+1328 
-1342 IIRSYI
+1342 
-1348 DENRDSL
+1348 
-1355 KSSPAWDM
+1355 
-1363 ARLILGYDL
+1363 
-1372 GDFAIDAEYRLL
+1372 
-1384 KSYEEDLLTNTNGSF
+1384 
-1399 VSADVVREEVEKA
+1399 
-1412 KDIGSYTL
+1412 
-1420 YGFAGDRPLV
+1420 
-1430 IDGGGAFW
+1430 
-1438 ANVPVDVWGGT
+1438 
-1449 YTTDDIVKRAKDEGY
+1449 
-1464 TSVLI
+1464 
-1469 KNINDVA
+1469 
-1476 MNNYS
+1476 
-1481 ANIKADI
+1481 
-1488 YAFFSP
+1488 
-1494 EQVKSAD
+1494 
-1501 PVTYDD
+1501 
-1507 KGNVIPLSERFNP
+1507 
-1520 DNPDIRYSL
+1520 
-1529 MDDVY
+1529 
-1534 LDAVKRGDMTTVQQ
+1534 
-1548 MVDEA
+1548 
-1553 AKAAGY
+1553 
-1559 ETRLL
+1559 
-1564 HGTSK
+1564 
-1569 KFTKFEAT
+1569 
-1577 GSKTESPSAKLGI
+1577 
-1590 WLSDSKRTAESYS
+1590 
-1603 TPQSTDYNDSNRS
+1603 
-1616 EWTRIFNAA
+1616 
-1625 EEVDKKIPNAV
+1625 
-1636 LGDNNDE
+1636 
-1643 RFFAASEGYWNLAE
+1643 
-1657 LGKLFKEY
+1657 
-1665 LPNDYKELKER
+1665 
-1676 GVFKDGEKHIRLTR
+1676 
-1690 ETFDKG
+1690 
-1696 DNYAVYKDV
+1696 
-1705 IDRQGELLE
+1705 
-1714 WVNDLGRVRIY
+1714 
-1725 PSQLFSIIR
+1725 
-1734 NQIYDGVL
+1734 
-1742 RTLAKGDI
+1742 
-1750 EPRIVDAYVD
+1750 
-1760 TRNFAKASPP
+1760 
-1770 YHEDTQKV
+1770 
-1778 KKIRAARSSGKD
+1778 
-1790 GIVFEGMFDGGERSN
+1790 
-1805 HYVVFDPARIKSAA
+1805 
-1819 PVTYDDNGN
+1819 
-1828 VIPLSERF
+1828 
-1836 NRKNED
+1836 
-1842 IRYSLM
+1842 
-1848 EDAKYMADIDK
+1848 EDAQYMADIDRVVSE
-1859 AVADAAQKA
+1859 ATEKA
-1868 NDELKAAQAQVKD
+1868 NDELKAAQAEVKD
-1881 LRKQLLEMRNRAEY
+1881 IRQQLADYRQQA
-1895 AELQTKVTERLTVDP
+1895 
-1910 IKAKRD
+1910 
-1916 IGRFL
+1916 
-1921 RKNGI
+1921 
-1926 TNDEAIKTLT
+1926 T
-1936 AEIEDA
+1936 AE
-1942 FNSVYRGEKTDIDSV
+1942 
-1957 AKKVADTIL
+1957 AKM
-1966 KEATIADPLKA
+1966 
-1977 EKADIRKSLS
+1977 
-1987 QRTFVIGE
+1987 
-1995 QLRGDIVHKYGS
+1995 
-2007 LTNFR
+2007 
-2012 KKYGNIIRIKT
+2012 
-2023 RENANVGDG
+2023 
-2032 VAFDVAYSELQSEF
+2032 
-2046 PGIFRDAETEWE
+2046 
-2058 TFENTVEVAD
+2058 
-2068 YAKDSERI
+2068 
-2076 PLSYAVDEEEFARSI
+2076 
-2091 TNQLTDLFWIQK
+2091 
-2103 GLVTEADKAKAKADA
+2103 
-2118 ATENAVAAAVEAE
+2118 
-2131 RQRGQK
+2131 
-2137 EIAANDRWRDAETK
+2137 NDRWRDAETK

-2168 RAEFMAKYDALAKQY
+2168 RAEFMAKYDALSKQY

-2190 NQQAQEKYNEKLT
+2190 NRQVRDKYNEKLS

-2223 EDQAKSKA
+2223 EDRAKSKA
-2231 RLRAAE
+2231 RLRTAE

-2243 DDVAKV
+2243 EDVAKV

-2255 KDKETFKAKIAESW
+2255 KDKETFKAKAAKDW

-2321 NGKKIGNKN
+2321 NGKKIGDKN
-2330 LMQVFDP
+2330 LMQVFEP
-2337 AEKAGLTK
+2337 AKKAGLTD

-2358 RMSVREKAQKVL
+2358 RMSVREKAQQQLAELRAKL
-2370 SAFREELNKKVK
+2370 NREVNS
-2382 GFVEMTDENIATAA
+2382 FAEMTDENISTAA
-2396 GKDASLTKTYTMEQI
+2396 GKDTTLTKAYTEAQI
-2411 DAAKRYK
+2411 AAAKQYK
-2418 QLQAWAEKQ
+2418 QFQAWAEKQ

-2437 TASDSRAA
+2437 TADDSRAA
-2445 ADKLL
+2445 AADLL
-2450 KEHPEF
+2450 DAHPEF

-2481 ADMAQRM
+2481 ADMAQYM

-2761 VQKALYNAA
+2761 VQQALYNAA

-2861 IKIGDDKFIKVP
+2861 IKIGDNKFIKVP

-2897 SSAFADYPS
+2897 SSAFAGYPS

-2911 LAPNNPLTNNIF
+2911 IAPNNPLTNNIF

-2932 KNWYGGDIVSSYM
+2932 KTWYGGDIVSSYM

-2992 GFIGDWVLPALSK
+2992 GFIGDWLLPTLSK
-3005 KADVPT
+3005 KADVPA

-3044 FATAADDATYS
+3044 LATAADDATYS

-3062 AASEITKQIKEI
+3062 AASEITKQLKEI

-3083 EKMSEARDLLE
+3083 EKREEARDLLE
-3094 LRNEIYRNAL
+3094 LRNEIYRKAL
-3104 LTVGT
+3104 LTVGA
-3109 YEETAKSIDSADSD
+3109 YEETAKSIGSADSD

-3167 YFATRGITG
+3167 YFAARGITG

-3197 DKAVPNATTKQ
+3197 DKAVPGASTKQ

-3215 ICVSEKVW
+3215 LGVSEKVW

>member
-1 MGKMTADELRRA
+1 MDRKTLEQN
-13 GEAYR
+13 Y
-18 SENNG
+18 
-23 AQKSPVTV
+23 QKSIGA
-31 SANTEGSGNKMT
+31 SLAAELEQNYQRSGID
-43 ASELRQAGEAYRK
+43 SLVQAVKK
-56 ANGLSDPIYMKSPAT
+56 ATQYN
-71 VVDKYSTPSTQPT
+71 PS
-84 QAAPSTQPTQAAP
+84 APSTQPTQAAP
-97 AGASSRK
+97 AGASFRK
-104 QSEVMQ
+104 QSDAMK
-110 EQVGALKKQRDDAAI
+110 EQLDTIKKQRDDAAI

-147 NKAAIEYENAYTQ
+147 DKAAIEYENAYTQ

-187 SGVQNAFQSMGQ
+187 AGVQNAFQSMRQ

-209 GNQEAQAWEAKR
+209 GNPEAQAWEAKR
-221 LMDSGVS
+221 LMESGVS

-297 VMAASV
+297 MMAASA

-309 DSYEK
+309 DAYEK

-376 LRDALSEGIEEGA
+376 MRDALSEGIEEGA
-389 EDVINYAIEKSLTGD
+389 EDVINYAIEKALTGD
-404 SDEMDNFGYDMLLG
+404 SDEMDNFGYDILLG

-448 SAVAQQVQEGL
+448 AAVAQQVQEGM
-459 EKGAGTAPAI
+459 EKGTGTAPAI

-486 YEANRTFDRES
+486 YEANLTYDAES
-497 GLSKIQGDITQISA
+497 GLSKIQNDITQVSIN
-511 KEIKAMVSDAQALAQ
+511 EIKAMVSKADALAQ

-541 TAITEAQRTESI
+541 TAITDAQRTQSI
-553 KTAEDSVGRAFA
+553 KTAEDSVGQAFA
-565 PTVDNPVNEG
+565 PTVDNPANAG

-639 VSQAEYAQR
+639 ISQAEYAQR

-666 QAEQMQRESEE
+666 QAEQMQRESNE
-677 RWLSVEQNTITDVD
+677 RRLSVEQNTITDVD
-691 GKRRIKEITNTD
+691 GKRHIKEITNTD
-703 VRGNTEIGYKK
+703 VRGNTDIGYKK
-714 AEIPG
+714 AEILG

-725 ADVNNAAK
+725 AEVNNAAK
-733 YLGKTIVWY
+733 YLGKTIVWF
-742 EGALQV
+742 EGAVQV
-748 NGQYRLANGFRAP
+748 NGQYRLTNGYRAP

-790 GKYSGMIDTLVENP
+790 SKYSGLIDTLVENP

-812 MMNAKTELY
+812 MMDAKTELY

-894 KALLDGMEGRTEST
+894 RALLDGMEGRTGSSSSGTKYSIIDIVGENGKNYGNGVRLDSELLTGLTDPERIQMVKEYVKELGGST
-908 NSAEDASVKHS
+908 FTAYDQNGKAVPVSIAEDGQKFRNSGGKNVPVNHDLVTKYRKNKTKQEAVALIDELVTTSQQSGKAPAKHPHGWLDDNGKNDWEAWTTYLKDKNNTIWEATLHVATSANGDKYLYDISPIKMVEQSGNSDTSTTTDMVPQSDTAVNNYSMQNSAEDASGKH
-919 LMDIPAMDSTGREL
+919 
-933 SAEQREYFFGSKVV
+933 
-947 DAEGR
+947 
-952 LKPVYHGSP
+952 
-961 AVFTEFSPDF
+961 
-971 MSQHGSSE
+971 
-979 GQGFYFTDY
+979 
-988 KPMAEGYQKDGG
+988 
-1000 QLLEGYLDIK
+1000 
-1010 KPLSDSEITLT
+1010 
-1021 RAEVKKLLQ
+1021 
-1030 AVDPTGDEVI
+1030 
-1040 LNYDPSGGIGYP
+1040 
-1052 SKTWYNRALDA
+1052 
-1063 TVKAAMEYSDSD
+1063 
-1075 SEILA
+1075 
-1080 EIANGGAGAGAVL
+1080 
-1093 EAARNTLGYDGYI
+1093 
-1106 VEGKYDNATVYVAF
+1106 
-1120 DSSQFKNIDNTAP
+1120 
-1133 TESKDIRYSLMDIPA
+1133 SLMDIPA

-1168 VDEAAKAAGAIL
+1168 VDEAAKAAGFN
-1180 DASGRRPLHL
+1180 SEPL
-1190 YHGTNTFGYTKF
+1190 YHGTKSFGFTKIDTAQADDKMSF
-1202 RDGVIYATPNQSVA
+1202 FATSNPDMAQTYSGKKGNKAINNA
-1216 AGYGRT
+1216 AGNTRAMPIEDVVNRLKEEASND
-1222 GYAKP
+1222 GYEVGSSYRIMKRADVKSF
-1227 RLVSDMYVPD
+1227 LAD
-1237 DGTMETLIKN
+1237 
-1247 AKNVLDWE
+1247 LDRRIE
-1255 LQETTVND
+1255 SLND
-1263 RQEAMDAVKKDADS
+1263 V
-1277 IAALVD
+1277 IAR
-1283 KVWTSDA
+1283 K
-1290 VDAMELTEEQ
+1290 
-1300 ENALYNVLSLPSYIS
+1300 
-1315 EVIDDIGTYTTVD
+1315 VD
-1328 EVAYWISRFNDGLP
+1328 EYAD
-1342 IIRSYI
+1342 
-1348 DENRDSL
+1348 
-1355 KSSPAWDM
+1355 
-1363 ARLILGYDL
+1363 RLAE
-1372 GDFAIDAEYRLL
+1372 DFSQNNITAHDTLVRLL
-1384 KSYEEDLLTNTNGSF
+1384 EATENYRYSGMSTPLWMLSKHTDVFNESEKKLVGEIEADVRLRNRLEARGGSDD
-1399 VSADVVREEVEKA
+1399 VVVREDLDRYSISVMSFAEAREELAKLSASGNYSLRGRTDNFLDVDGNNHNWNEIFTTLEPKGGNNFLAEYDQDTGSVIMSDKDGRFAEVHASTLSDALPGMARAITKKFGSYFAPQILSSA
-1412 KDIGSYTL
+1412 KDQLRNGATAEVAVKSTGKMSTRDIAKFAKEQGYRGVKISNIYDN
-1420 YGFAGDRPLV
+1420 GGGGKDAGAGDV
-1430 IDGGGAFW
+1430 YI
-1438 ANVPVDVWGGT
+1438 
-1449 YTTDDIVKRAKDEGY
+1449 
-1464 TSVLI
+1464 
-1469 KNINDVA
+1469 
-1476 MNNYS
+1476 
-1481 ANIKADI
+1481 
-1488 YAFFSP
+1488 FFYP
-1494 EQVKSAD
+1494 EEDVKSAD

-1507 KGNVIPLSERFNP
+1507 AGNVIPLSERFN
-1520 DNPDIRYSL
+1520 NSNSDIRYSL
-1529 MDDVY
+1529 MDTDSTGRKLSQQQQEYFKDSKVIDGNGNLLVMY
-1534 LDAVKRGDMTTVQQ
+1534 HGTTAFGYITKFKRGKKGWLGPGIYLTSKRSDAQRYADAMGEGNGRLYEMYANITKPLVVTDGNPVPGIL
-1548 MVDEA
+1548 
-1553 AKAAGY
+1553 KAAYG
-1559 ETRLL
+1559 R
-1564 HGTSK
+1564 
-1569 KFTKFEAT
+1569 
-1577 GSKTESPSAKLGI
+1577 
-1590 WLSDSKRTAESYS
+1590 DSVYKS
-1603 TPQSTDYNDSNRS
+1603 RS
-1616 EWTRIFNAA
+1616 E
-1625 EEVDKKIPNAV
+1625 KQ
-1636 LGDNNDE
+1636 
-1643 RFFAASEGYWNLAE
+1643 AS
-1657 LGKLFKEY
+1657 
-1665 LPNDYKELKER
+1665 D
-1676 GVFKDGEKHIRLTR
+1676 
-1690 ETFDKG
+1690 
-1696 DNYAVYKDV
+1696 
-1705 IDRQGELLE
+1705 
-1714 WVNDLGRVRIY
+1714 
-1725 PSQLFSIIR
+1725 PSIVTQADI
-1734 NQIYDGVL
+1734 NKL
-1742 RTLAKGDI
+1742 RTKG
-1750 EPRIVDAYVD
+1750 Y
-1760 TRNFAKASPP
+1760 
-1770 YHEDTQKV
+1770 
-1778 KKIRAARSSGKD
+1778 D
-1790 GIVFEGMFDGGERSN
+1790 GIVWDYGGDKEVS
-1805 HYVVFDPARIKSAA
+1805 VFSPEQVKLADNVDPTS
-1819 PVTYDDNGN
+1819 
-1828 VIPLSERF
+1828 SQ
-1836 NRKNED
+1836 D

-1848 EDAKYMADIDK
+1848 EDAQYMADIDRVVSEATEK
-1859 AVADAAQKA
+1859 AT
-1868 NDELKAAQAQVKD
+1868 DELKAAQAEVKNI
-1881 LRKQLLEMRNRAEY
+1881 RQQLSDYRQQA
-1895 AELQTKVTERLTVDP
+1895 
-1910 IKAKRD
+1910 
-1916 IGRFL
+1916 
-1921 RKNGI
+1921 
-1926 TNDEAIKTLT
+1926 T
-1936 AEIEDA
+1936 AE
-1942 FNSVYRGEKTDIDSV
+1942 
-1957 AKKVADTIL
+1957 AKM
-1966 KEATIADPLKA
+1966 
-1977 EKADIRKSLS
+1977 
-1987 QRTFVIGE
+1987 
-1995 QLRGDIVHKYGS
+1995 
-2007 LTNFR
+2007 
-2012 KKYGNIIRIKT
+2012 
-2023 RENANVGDG
+2023 
-2032 VAFDVAYSELQSEF
+2032 
-2046 PGIFRDAETEWE
+2046 
-2058 TFENTVEVAD
+2058 
-2068 YAKDSERI
+2068 
-2076 PLSYAVDEEEFARSI
+2076 
-2091 TNQLTDLFWIQK
+2091 
-2103 GLVTEADKAKAKADA
+2103 
-2118 ATENAVAAAVEAE
+2118 
-2131 RQRGQK
+2131 
-2137 EIAANDRWRDAETK
+2137 NDRWRDAETK

-2223 EDQAKSKA
+2223 EDRAKSKA
-2231 RLRAAE
+2231 RLRTAE

-2243 DDVAKV
+2243 EDVAKV

-2255 KDKETFKAKIAESW
+2255 KDKETFKAKAAKDW

-2321 NGKKIGNKN
+2321 NGKKIGDKN
-2330 LMQVFDP
+2330 LMQVFEP
-2337 AEKAGLTK
+2337 AKKAGLTD

-2358 RMSVREKAQKVL
+2358 RMSVREKAQRQLAELRAKL
-2370 SAFREELNKKVK
+2370 NREVN
-2382 GFVEMTDENIATAA
+2382 GFSEMTDENIATAA
-2396 GKDASLTKTYTMEQI
+2396 GKDTTLTKAYTEAQI
-2411 DAAKRYK
+2411 ASAKQYK
-2418 QLQAWAEKQ
+2418 QFQAWAEKQ

-2437 TASDSRAA
+2437 TADDSRAA
-2445 ADKLL
+2445 AADLL
-2450 KEHPEF
+2450 DAHPEF

-2481 ADMAQRM
+2481 ADMAQYM

-2671 TFIKN
+2671 TFVKN

-2706 PKTGLSDRHHF
+2706 PKTGLSDRYHF

-2761 VQKALYNAA
+2761 VQQALYNAA

-2861 IKIGDDKFIKVP
+2861 IKIGDNKFIKVP

-2897 SSAFADYPS
+2897 SSAFAGYPS

-2911 LAPNNPLTNNIF
+2911 IAPNNPLTNNIF

-2932 KNWYGGDIVSSYM
+2932 KTWYGGDIVSSYM

-3005 KADVPT
+3005 KADVPA

-3044 FATAADDATYS
+3044 FATAADDATFS

-3062 AASEITKQIKEI
+3062 AASEITKQLKEI

-3083 EKMSEARDLLE
+3083 EKREEARDLLE
-3094 LRNEIYRNAL
+3094 LRNEIYRKAL

-3109 YEETAKSIDSADSD
+3109 YEETAKSIGSADSD

-3135 AEYALKTYNKDV
+3135 AEYALKTYKKDV

-3167 YFATRGITG
+3167 YFAARGITG

-3182 KTITNSASRKKKEAI
+3182 KAITNSASRKKKEAI

-3215 ICVSEKVW
+3215 LGVSEKVW

>member
-23 AQKSPVTV
+23 AQKSPATV
-31 SANTEGSGNKMT
+31 SANTEGSSKKMT

-56 ANGLSDPIYMKSPAT
+56 ANGLSDPIYMKSPAI
-71 VVDKYSTPSTQPT
+71 VVDKYST
-84 QAAPSTQPTQAAP
+84 PSTQPTQAAP

-104 QSEVMQ
+104 QSEAMKQNVDT
-110 EQVGALKKQRDDAAI
+110 LKKQRDDALI
-125 KAGAYMRAGNMQQQA
+125 KAGAYHRAGMKQEEA
-140 KEQQKIA
+140 EQLGIA
-147 NKAAIEYENAYTQ
+147 SRIYADSV
-160 WKNQRNAEAVEDY
+160 NAETKYKTQKNIEATEDY
-173 NPDENKFKAGDAAL
+173 DPSKNKFKAGTATLASLQDFGQSFMQGAGVLSHYLGGGEAAYRQAATNAKNLMDKGVSPKEALETAGVVKKDAA
-187 SGVQNAFQSMGQ
+187 
-199 YAAAASSYLS
+199 
-209 GNQEAQAWEAKR
+209 
-221 LMDSGVS
+221 
-228 GTEAVKRAGLADK
+228 
-241 REIPITDYKTQA
+241 PITDYKTVA
-253 ELRHEKNVASVGAV
+253 ELKREKDRASVGTL
-267 EGGALQLVNTI
+267 EGIGLDTAGAL
-278 SNMVPSLVANAV
+278 SGMAVPA
-290 LPGSGLP
+290 
-297 VMAASV
+297 AASAIDPTHT
-303 AGNKYA
+303 AGLWLMAVSSLGHKYA
-309 DSYEK
+309 DAYDK
-314 YGNTDTAFVLGS
+314 YGNGDLSFLLGLGAG
-326 AAGGASMLTEQFGGL
+326 AATYGTEQIGGVFGR
-341 YGSLGKSAAGQAVAK
+341 LGGTKLGQAATK
-356 KLMAEA
+356 KLMSEA
-362 PGLYNLANSVGGKW
+362 PGIYALATSTGGEL
-376 LRDALSEGIEEGA
+376 LRVPLEEGLEEGA
-389 EDVINYAIEKSLTGD
+389 EDVVNYAIEKALTGE
-404 SDEMDNFGYDMLLG
+404 SDEMDNFWYDILLG
-418 ALAGGVF
+418 ALAGGVM
-425 GGGNAAMRS
+425 GSANAATRA
-434 VTYSRVGKALNASP
+434 VNYNRLGKTIKKSP
-448 SAVAQQVQEGL
+448 TAVQQQIEEGL
-459 EKGAGTAPAI
+459 SKGEGTAPAI

-475 KNPSNQMVGRL
+475 KKPTPQMLGRL
-486 YEANRTFDRES
+486 FEANQTFDAES
-497 GLSKIQGDITQISA
+497 GLSKIQGDITQLSIR
-511 KEIKAMVSDAQALAQ
+511 ELKAMMNNANAIVQ
-526 AAQKLNVEATPQAVA
+526 AAETLGVKPTPESVMTEVFSKQKESAV
-541 TAITEAQRTESI
+541 
-553 KTAEDSVGRAFA
+553 KTAEDSVGQAFA
-565 PTVDNPVNEG
+565 PTVDNPANAG
-575 EKAYNSAL
+575 EEAYNSAL

-606 SQLTG
+606 SRLTG
-611 VQFSGNTAQDIAAIE
+611 VQFTGNTAQDIAAIE
-626 VATQNIAKSGKQA
+626 VATRNIAKSGKQA

-714 AEIPG
+714 AEITKP
-719 SKKKAV
+719 KKKAV
-725 ADVNNAAK
+725 DAVNNAAK

-790 GKYSGMIDTLVENP
+790 GKYSGLIDTLVENS

-872 ILKKLKGKPSAQEAY
+872 TLKKLKGKPSAQEAY
-887 NRLSESQ
+887 NRLSEAQ

-908 NSAEDASVKHS
+908 NSAEDAS
-919 LMDIPAMDSTGREL
+919 GE
-933 SAEQREYFFGSKVV
+933 
-947 DAEGR
+947 
-952 LKPVYHGSP
+952 
-961 AVFTEFSPDF
+961 
-971 MSQHGSSE
+971 
-979 GQGFYFTDY
+979 
-988 KPMAEGYQKDGG
+988 
-1000 QLLEGYLDIK
+1000 
-1010 KPLSDSEITLT
+1010 
-1021 RAEVKKLLQ
+1021 
-1030 AVDPTGDEVI
+1030 
-1040 LNYDPSGGIGYP
+1040 
-1052 SKTWYNRALDA
+1052 
-1063 TVKAAMEYSDSD
+1063 
-1075 SEILA
+1075 
-1080 EIANGGAGAGAVL
+1080 
-1093 EAARNTLGYDGYI
+1093 
-1106 VEGKYDNATVYVAF
+1106 
-1120 DSSQFKNIDNTAP
+1120 
-1133 TESKDIRYSLMDIPA
+1133 YSLMDIPA
-1148 MDSEYSAAVESGNM
+1148 MDSEYFAAVESGNM
-1162 QEAQRL
+1162 QEGQRL

-1180 DASGRRPLHL
+1180 DANGRHPLHL

-1202 RDGVIYATPNQSVA
+1202 RDGVIYTTPNQSVA

-1227 RLVSDMYVPD
+1227 RTVSDVYVPD
-1237 DGTMETLIKN
+1237 DGTMGTLIKN

-1263 RQEAMDAVKKDADS
+1263 RQEARDAVKKDADR

-1290 VDAMELTEEQ
+1290 VDAMGLTEEQ
-1300 ENALYNVLSLPSYIS
+1300 ANALSNVLSLPSYIS
-1315 EVIDDIGTYTTVD
+1315 EVIDDIGTYATVD
-1328 EVAYWISRFNDGLP
+1328 EVAYWISRFNDSLP

-1348 DENRDSL
+1348 VENRDSL

-1420 YGFAGDRPLV
+1420 YGFSGDRPLV

-1438 ANVPVDVWGGT
+1438 ANIPVDVWGGT

-1501 PVTYDD
+1501 PVVYDD

-1529 MDDVY
+1529 M
-1534 LDAVKRGDMTTVQQ
+1534 
-1548 MVDEA
+1548 
-1553 AKAAGY
+1553 
-1559 ETRLL
+1559 
-1564 HGTSK
+1564 
-1569 KFTKFEAT
+1569 
-1577 GSKTESPSAKLGI
+1577 
-1590 WLSDSKRTAESYS
+1590 
-1603 TPQSTDYNDSNRS
+1603 
-1616 EWTRIFNAA
+1616 
-1625 EEVDKKIPNAV
+1625 
-1636 LGDNNDE
+1636 
-1643 RFFAASEGYWNLAE
+1643 
-1657 LGKLFKEY
+1657 
-1665 LPNDYKELKER
+1665 
-1676 GVFKDGEKHIRLTR
+1676 
-1690 ETFDKG
+1690 
-1696 DNYAVYKDV
+1696 
-1705 IDRQGELLE
+1705 
-1714 WVNDLGRVRIY
+1714 
-1725 PSQLFSIIR
+1725 
-1734 NQIYDGVL
+1734 
-1742 RTLAKGDI
+1742 
-1750 EPRIVDAYVD
+1750 
-1760 TRNFAKASPP
+1760 
-1770 YHEDTQKV
+1770 
-1778 KKIRAARSSGKD
+1778 
-1790 GIVFEGMFDGGERSN
+1790 
-1805 HYVVFDPARIKSAA
+1805 
-1819 PVTYDDNGN
+1819 
-1828 VIPLSERF
+1828 
-1836 NRKNED
+1836 
-1842 IRYSLM
+1842 
-1848 EDAKYMADIDK
+1848 EDAQYMADIDK
-1859 AVADAAQKA
+1859 AVSEATQKA
-1868 NDELKAAQAQVKD
+1868 DDELKAAQAEVKE
-1881 LRKQLLEMRNRAEY
+1881 LRQQLL
-1895 AELQTKVTERLTVDP
+1895 D
-1910 IKAKRD
+1910 
-1916 IGRFL
+1916 
-1921 RKNGI
+1921 
-1926 TNDEAIKTLT
+1926 
-1936 AEIEDA
+1936 
-1942 FNSVYRGEKTDIDSV
+1942 YRQQ
-1957 AKKVADTIL
+1957 A
-1966 KEATIADPLKA
+1966 
-1977 EKADIRKSLS
+1977 
-1987 QRTFVIGE
+1987 
-1995 QLRGDIVHKYGS
+1995 
-2007 LTNFR
+2007 
-2012 KKYGNIIRIKT
+2012 
-2023 RENANVGDG
+2023 
-2032 VAFDVAYSELQSEF
+2032 
-2046 PGIFRDAETEWE
+2046 DAE
-2058 TFENTVEVAD
+2058 
-2068 YAKDSERI
+2068 AKMNE
-2076 PLSYAVDEEEFARSI
+2076 
-2091 TNQLTDLFWIQK
+2091 
-2103 GLVTEADKAKAKADA
+2103 
-2118 ATENAVAAAVEAE
+2118 
-2131 RQRGQK
+2131 
-2137 EIAANDRWRDAETK
+2137 RWREAETK
-2151 LLTEIAAA
+2151 LLADMAAA

-2216 RIDRVVR
+2216 RIDRVVQ
-2223 EDQAKSKA
+2223 EDRAKSKA

-2255 KDKETFKAKIAESW
+2255 KDKETFKAQVAKDW
-2269 RTFKR
+2269 RTIKR
-2274 QWINTKDELERF
+2274 QLVNTKDELERF
-2286 GNEVGDS
+2286 GRTVGDN
-2293 RIMYAANNVGQASAA
+2293 RITYAANNMGQASAA

-2321 NGKKIGNKN
+2321 NGKKIGDKN
-2330 LMQVFDP
+2330 LMQVFEP
-2337 AEKAGLTK
+2337 AKKAGLTD

-2358 RMSVREKAQKVL
+2358 RMSVREKAQRQLAELRAKL
-2370 SAFREELNKKVK
+2370 NREVN
-2382 GFVEMTDENIATAA
+2382 GFAEMTDENISTAA
-2396 GKDASLTKTYTMEQI
+2396 GKDTALTKAYTEAQI
-2411 DAAKRYK
+2411 AAAKQYK
-2418 QLQAWAEKQ
+2418 QFQAWAEKQ

-2437 TASDSRAA
+2437 TADDSRAA
-2445 ADKLL
+2445 AASLL
-2450 KEHPEF
+2450 EAHPEF
-2456 EKWAKDVYAYL
+2456 EKWAKDVYGYL

-2481 ADMAQRM
+2481 EDMVQRM

-2516 VNSTIKS
+2516 VNSTIKA

-2542 LQTFSAAKKNILGNM
+2542 LQAFSAAKKNILGNM
-2557 LYEDAMDTTRDI
+2557 LYEDAMDTDMDV
-2569 SEYIQSVTE
+2569 SEFIQNITE

-2584 LDADSAE
+2584 LDADTAE
-2591 NLKNTLR
+2591 KLDNTLR
-2598 IWVDGKPVT
+2598 IWVYGKPVT
-2607 LHMSEAMADG
+2607 LHMSKAMADG

-2761 VQKALYNAA
+2761 VQQALYNAA

-2781 AARKLNASLVP
+2781 AARKLNATLVP

-2803 NIRNVIDRRGWKEIG
+2803 NIRNVIDRRGAKEIG
-2818 QLISRLLIN
+2818 QLISRLLLN
-2827 GVAPGIIMGLLYDG
+2827 GVMPGIIMSLLYDG
-2841 LKEDDDYKELSNYIK
+2841 LKEDEDYKELSNYIK

-2861 IKIGDDKFIKVP
+2861 IKIGDDKFIKIP

-2911 LAPNNPLTNNIF
+2911 LAPNNPLSNNIF
-2923 AGITAMSTN
+2923 EGFDAMRTN
-2932 KNWYGGDIVSSYM
+2932 KNWYGGDIVPSYM

-3005 KADVPT
+3005 KSDVPA

-3062 AASEITKQIKEI
+3062 AASEITKQLKEI

-3104 LTVGT
+3104 MTVGT
-3109 YEETAKSIDSADSD
+3109 YEETAKSIGSADSD

-3215 ICVSEKVW
+3215 LGVSEKVW

>member
-23 AQKSPVTV
+23 AQKSPATV
-31 SANTEGSGNKMT
+31 SANTEGSSKKMT

-56 ANGLSDPIYMKSPAT
+56 ANGLSDPIYMESPAT
-71 VVDKYSTPSTQPT
+71 VVDKYSAPSTQPT

-104 QSEVMQ
+104 QSDAMKKQ
-110 EQVGALKKQRDDAAI
+110 LDAIKKQRDDAAI

-173 NPDENKFKAGDAAL
+173 NPDENKFKAVDAAL

-209 GNQEAQAWEAKR
+209 GNPEAQAWEAKR

-228 GTEAVKRAGLADK
+228 GTEAVKQAGLADK

-297 VMAASV
+297 MMAASA

-309 DSYEK
+309 DAYEK
-314 YGNTDTAFVLGS
+314 YGNTDKAFVLGS

-389 EDVINYAIEKSLTGD
+389 EDVINYAIEKALTGD
-404 SDEMDNFGYDMLLG
+404 SDEMDNFGYDILLG
-418 ALAGGVF
+418 ALAGGVL

-448 SAVAQQVQEGL
+448 ASVAQQVQEGL

-486 YEANRTFDRES
+486 FEANRTFDRES

-541 TAITEAQRTESI
+541 TAITDAQRTESI
-553 KTAEDSVGRAFA
+553 KTAEDSVGQAFA

-606 SQLTG
+606 SRLTG
-611 VQFSGNTAQDIAAIE
+611 VQFTGNTAQDIAAIE
-626 VATQNIAKSGKQA
+626 VATRNIAKSGKQA

-714 AEIPG
+714 AEITKP
-719 SKKKAV
+719 KKKAV
-725 ADVNNAAK
+725 DAVNNAAK

-775 MVTFGHEMFHDLVAD
+775 MVTFGHEMFHELVAD
-790 GKYSGMIDTLVENP
+790 SKYSGLIDTLVENP

-821 ERNGIELDPNAAAEE
+821 ERNGIELDPNEAAEE

-887 NRLSESQ
+887 NRLSEAQ

-908 NSAEDASVKHS
+908 NSAEDSSGKH
-919 LMDIPAMDSTGREL
+919 
-933 SAEQREYFFGSKVV
+933 
-947 DAEGR
+947 
-952 LKPVYHGSP
+952 
-961 AVFTEFSPDF
+961 
-971 MSQHGSSE
+971 
-979 GQGFYFTDY
+979 
-988 KPMAEGYQKDGG
+988 
-1000 QLLEGYLDIK
+1000 
-1010 KPLSDSEITLT
+1010 
-1021 RAEVKKLLQ
+1021 
-1030 AVDPTGDEVI
+1030 
-1040 LNYDPSGGIGYP
+1040 
-1052 SKTWYNRALDA
+1052 
-1063 TVKAAMEYSDSD
+1063 
-1075 SEILA
+1075 
-1080 EIANGGAGAGAVL
+1080 
-1093 EAARNTLGYDGYI
+1093 
-1106 VEGKYDNATVYVAF
+1106 
-1120 DSSQFKNIDNTAP
+1120 
-1133 TESKDIRYSLMDIPA
+1133 SLMDIPA

-1168 VDEAAKAAGAIL
+1168 VDEAAKEAGAIL
-1180 DASGRRPLHL
+1180 DANGRRPLHL

-1227 RLVSDMYVPD
+1227 RTVSDVYVPD
-1237 DGTMETLIKN
+1237 DGTMDTLIKN
-1247 AKNVLDWE
+1247 AKNVLDWK
-1255 LQETTVND
+1255 LKETTVNE
-1263 RQEAMDAVKKDADS
+1263 RQEARDAVKKEADS

-1300 ENALYNVLSLPSYIS
+1300 ANALSNVLSLPSYIS

-1348 DENRDSL
+1348 NENRDSL

-1481 ANIKADI
+1481 ANIKSDI

-1501 PVTYDD
+1501 PVVYDD

-1520 DNPDIRYSL
+1520 DNPDIRYSI
-1529 MDDVY
+1529 M
-1534 LDAVKRGDMTTVQQ
+1534 
-1548 MVDEA
+1548 
-1553 AKAAGY
+1553 
-1559 ETRLL
+1559 
-1564 HGTSK
+1564 
-1569 KFTKFEAT
+1569 
-1577 GSKTESPSAKLGI
+1577 
-1590 WLSDSKRTAESYS
+1590 
-1603 TPQSTDYNDSNRS
+1603 
-1616 EWTRIFNAA
+1616 
-1625 EEVDKKIPNAV
+1625 
-1636 LGDNNDE
+1636 
-1643 RFFAASEGYWNLAE
+1643 
-1657 LGKLFKEY
+1657 
-1665 LPNDYKELKER
+1665 
-1676 GVFKDGEKHIRLTR
+1676 
-1690 ETFDKG
+1690 
-1696 DNYAVYKDV
+1696 
-1705 IDRQGELLE
+1705 
-1714 WVNDLGRVRIY
+1714 
-1725 PSQLFSIIR
+1725 
-1734 NQIYDGVL
+1734 
-1742 RTLAKGDI
+1742 
-1750 EPRIVDAYVD
+1750 
-1760 TRNFAKASPP
+1760 
-1770 YHEDTQKV
+1770 EDTQ
-1778 KKIRAARSSGKD
+1778 
-1790 GIVFEGMFDGGERSN
+1790 
-1805 HYVVFDPARIKSAA
+1805 
-1819 PVTYDDNGN
+1819 
-1828 VIPLSERF
+1828 
-1836 NRKNED
+1836 
-1842 IRYSLM
+1842 
-1848 EDAKYMADIDK
+1848 YMADIDK
-1859 AVADAAQKA
+1859 AVAEATAKSEEA
-1868 NDELKAAQAQVKD
+1868 LKAAQTEVKE
-1881 LRKQLLEMRNRAEY
+1881 LRQQLLDYRQQA
-1895 AELQTKVTERLTVDP
+1895 
-1910 IKAKRD
+1910 
-1916 IGRFL
+1916 
-1921 RKNGI
+1921 
-1926 TNDEAIKTLT
+1926 T
-1936 AEIEDA
+1936 AE
-1942 FNSVYRGEKTDIDSV
+1942 
-1957 AKKVADTIL
+1957 AKMN
-1966 KEATIADPLKA
+1966 E
-1977 EKADIRKSLS
+1977 
-1987 QRTFVIGE
+1987 
-1995 QLRGDIVHKYGS
+1995 
-2007 LTNFR
+2007 
-2012 KKYGNIIRIKT
+2012 
-2023 RENANVGDG
+2023 
-2032 VAFDVAYSELQSEF
+2032 
-2046 PGIFRDAETEWE
+2046 
-2058 TFENTVEVAD
+2058 
-2068 YAKDSERI
+2068 
-2076 PLSYAVDEEEFARSI
+2076 
-2091 TNQLTDLFWIQK
+2091 
-2103 GLVTEADKAKAKADA
+2103 
-2118 ATENAVAAAVEAE
+2118 
-2131 RQRGQK
+2131 
-2137 EIAANDRWRDAETK
+2137 RWRDAETK
-2151 LLTEIAAA
+2151 LVADLAAA

-2216 RIDRVVR
+2216 RIDRLVR

-2321 NGKKIGNKN
+2321 NGKKIGDKN
-2330 LMQVFDP
+2330 LMQVFEP
-2337 AEKAGLTK
+2337 AKKAGLTD

-2358 RMSVREKAQKVL
+2358 RMSVREKAQQQLAELRAKL
-2370 SAFREELNKKVK
+2370 NREVN
-2382 GFVEMTDENIATAA
+2382 GFAEMTDENIATAA
-2396 GKDASLTKTYTMEQI
+2396 GKDTTLTKSYTEEQI
-2411 DAAKRYK
+2411 AAAKQYK
-2418 QLQAWAEKQ
+2418 QFQAWAEKQ

-2437 TASDSRAA
+2437 TADDSRAA
-2445 ADKLL
+2445 AAALL
-2450 KEHPEF
+2450 EAHPEF

-2481 ADMAQRM
+2481 EDMVQRM

-2569 SEYIQSVTE
+2569 SEYIQNVTE
-2578 EGDLVD
+2578 DGDLVD

-2660 SALYFTHYSNA
+2660 SALYFTHYSNS

-2676 YGKAVKEIATNGKYW
+2676 YGKAVKEIETNGKYW

-2717 KNGAVDKVAGG
+2717 KNGEVDKVAGG

-2761 VQKALYNAA
+2761 VQQALYNAA

-2803 NIRNVIDRRGWKEIG
+2803 NIRNVIDRRGAKEIG
-2818 QLISRLLIN
+2818 QLISRLLLN
-2827 GVAPGIIMGLLYDG
+2827 GVMPGIIMSLVYDG

-3005 KADVPT
+3005 KADVPA

-3062 AASEITKQIKEI
+3062 AASEITKQLKEI

-3104 LTVGT
+3104 LTVST

-3215 ICVSEKVW
+3215 IGVSEKVW

>member
-1 MGKMTADELRRA
+1 MDRKTLEQNYQNSIAKSAELEQNYRRGVGDLA
-13 GEAYR
+13 R
-18 SENNG
+18 SV
-23 AQKSPVTV
+23 K
-31 SANTEGSGNKMT
+31 
-43 ASELRQAGEAYRK
+43 QATQY
-56 ANGLSDPIYMKSPAT
+56 N
-71 VVDKYSTPSTQPT
+71 PS
-84 QAAPSTQPTQAAP
+84 APSTQPTQAAP

-104 QSEVMQ
+104 QSDAMK
-110 EQVGALKKQRDDAAI
+110 EQLDAIKARRDDAAI
-125 KAGAYMRAGNMQQQA
+125 KAGAYMRAGNMPQQA

-187 SGVQNAFQSMGQ
+187 AGVQNAFQSMRQ

-209 GNQEAQAWEAKR
+209 GNPEAQAWEAKA
-221 LMDSGVS
+221 LMEKGVDA
-228 GTEAVKRAGLADK
+228 TEAVKQAGLTDK

-278 SNMVPSLVANAV
+278 SNMVPSLVANAI

-297 VMAASV
+297 MMAASA

-309 DSYEK
+309 DAYEK
-314 YGNTDTAFVLGS
+314 YGNTDMAFMLGS

-341 YGSLGKSAAGQAVAK
+341 YGSLGKTAAGQAVAK

-362 PGLYNLANSVGGKW
+362 PGLYSLANSVGGKW

-389 EDVINYAIEKSLTGD
+389 EDVINYAIEKALTGD
-404 SDEMDNFGYDMLLG
+404 SDEMDNFGYDILLG
-418 ALAGGVF
+418 ALAGGVL

-434 VTYSRVGKALNASP
+434 ITYNRVGKALNASP
-448 SAVAQQVQEGL
+448 TAVAQQVQEGM

-486 YEANRTFDRES
+486 YEANLTYDAES
-497 GLSKIQGDITQISA
+497 GLSKIQNDITQVSI
-511 KEIKAMVSDAQALAQ
+511 KEIKAMVSKADALAQ

-541 TAITEAQRTESI
+541 TAITDAQRTQSI
-553 KTAEDSVGRAFA
+553 KTAEDSVGQSFA
-565 PTVDNPVNEG
+565 AAIDNPANAG

-599 PAARQAF
+599 PVARQAF

-611 VQFSGNTAQDIAAIE
+611 VQFTGNTAQDIAAIE

-639 VSQAEYAQR
+639 ISQAEYAQR

-666 QAEQMQRESEE
+666 QAEQMRQESQD

-691 GKRRIKEITNTD
+691 GKRHIKEITNTD
-703 VRGNTEIGYKK
+703 MRGDTEIGYKK
-714 AEIPG
+714 AEIPS

-725 ADVNNAAK
+725 AEVDNAAK

-748 NGQYRLANGFRAP
+748 NGQYRLSNGFRAP
-761 DGTIYVNINSRDPL
+761 DGTIYVNINAQNPL

-790 GKYSGMIDTLVENP
+790 GEYSGLIDTLVENP
-804 DYADMVKG
+804 DYANMVKG

-821 ERNGIELDPNAAAEE
+821 ERNGIELDQSAAAEE
-836 VAADISGDLL
+836 VAADISGDILN
-846 GSRDMLEYIGARN
+846 SQDMLEYIGARN

-887 NRLSESQ
+887 NRLSEAQ
-894 KALLDGMEGRTEST
+894 RALIDGMEGKTGDVTAETDARYSIYESYADDISQWVRDGKPNGMVFVLGNTGPVLQGLGAIESDIYLTSDKLNVIQKDHPEVSDSAIKKIPQILEDPILILRSKGHGKSGSNSRMVVIGAVKADNGQPLLTILDLRPYEKGFLVDDMQKVNSAYTKKNPENFIRGSEVVYADKNRTVPLLRRIGLTIASRELQQSGSIGRITYNGNGVNISGVPFSDIVST
-908 NSAEDASVKHS
+908 NNYSMQNSAEDAGGKHS
-919 LMDIPAMDSTGREL
+919 LMDIPATDSTGREL
-933 SAEQREYFFGSKVV
+933 SAEQQEYFSGSKVRDEDGNLLV
-947 DAEGR
+947 
-952 LKPVYHGSP
+952 VYHGTDED
-961 AVFTEFSPDF
+961 FTIFDASKGRSNMDIQGMFFSPW
-971 MSQHGSSE
+971 E
-979 GQGFYFTDY
+979 
-988 KPMAEGYQKDGG
+988 
-1000 QLLEGYLDIK
+1000 
-1010 KPLSDSEITLT
+1010 
-1021 RAEVKKLLQ
+1021 
-1030 AVDPTGDEVI
+1030 
-1040 LNYDPSGGIGYP
+1040 
-1052 SKTWYNRALDA
+1052 LDA
-1063 TVKAAMEYSDSD
+1063 QGYGRNVSAYYLNITNPASEALGYKALNKFKGLNNAGVKAKEYLQS
-1075 SEILA
+1075 
-1080 EIANGGAGAGAVL
+1080 
-1093 EAARNTLGYDGYI
+1093 LGYDGVNNGGEEYI
-1106 VEGKYDNATVYVAF
+1106 AF
-1120 DSSQFKNIDNTAP
+1120 YPEQIKLVDNTTP
-1133 TESKDIRYSLMDIPA
+1133 TES
-1148 MDSEYSAAVESGNM
+1148 N
-1162 QEAQRL
+1162 
-1168 VDEAAKAAGAIL
+1168 
-1180 DASGRRPLHL
+1180 
-1190 YHGTNTFGYTKF
+1190 
-1202 RDGVIYATPNQSVA
+1202 
-1216 AGYGRT
+1216 
-1222 GYAKP
+1222 
-1227 RLVSDMYVPD
+1227 
-1237 DGTMETLIKN
+1237 
-1247 AKNVLDWE
+1247 
-1255 LQETTVND
+1255 
-1263 RQEAMDAVKKDADS
+1263 
-1277 IAALVD
+1277 
-1283 KVWTSDA
+1283 
-1290 VDAMELTEEQ
+1290 
-1300 ENALYNVLSLPSYIS
+1300 
-1315 EVIDDIGTYTTVD
+1315 
-1328 EVAYWISRFNDGLP
+1328 
-1342 IIRSYI
+1342 
-1348 DENRDSL
+1348 
-1355 KSSPAWDM
+1355 
-1363 ARLILGYDL
+1363 
-1372 GDFAIDAEYRLL
+1372 
-1384 KSYEEDLLTNTNGSF
+1384 
-1399 VSADVVREEVEKA
+1399 
-1412 KDIGSYTL
+1412 
-1420 YGFAGDRPLV
+1420 
-1430 IDGGGAFW
+1430 
-1438 ANVPVDVWGGT
+1438 
-1449 YTTDDIVKRAKDEGY
+1449 
-1464 TSVLI
+1464 
-1469 KNINDVA
+1469 
-1476 MNNYS
+1476 
-1481 ANIKADI
+1481 
-1488 YAFFSP
+1488 
-1494 EQVKSAD
+1494 
-1501 PVTYDD
+1501 
-1507 KGNVIPLSERFNP
+1507 
-1520 DNPDIRYSL
+1520 
-1529 MDDVY
+1529 
-1534 LDAVKRGDMTTVQQ
+1534 
-1548 MVDEA
+1548 
-1553 AKAAGY
+1553 
-1559 ETRLL
+1559 
-1564 HGTSK
+1564 
-1569 KFTKFEAT
+1569 
-1577 GSKTESPSAKLGI
+1577 
-1590 WLSDSKRTAESYS
+1590 
-1603 TPQSTDYNDSNRS
+1603 
-1616 EWTRIFNAA
+1616 
-1625 EEVDKKIPNAV
+1625 
-1636 LGDNNDE
+1636 
-1643 RFFAASEGYWNLAE
+1643 
-1657 LGKLFKEY
+1657 
-1665 LPNDYKELKER
+1665 
-1676 GVFKDGEKHIRLTR
+1676 
-1690 ETFDKG
+1690 
-1696 DNYAVYKDV
+1696 
-1705 IDRQGELLE
+1705 
-1714 WVNDLGRVRIY
+1714 
-1725 PSQLFSIIR
+1725 
-1734 NQIYDGVL
+1734 
-1742 RTLAKGDI
+1742 
-1750 EPRIVDAYVD
+1750 
-1760 TRNFAKASPP
+1760 
-1770 YHEDTQKV
+1770 
-1778 KKIRAARSSGKD
+1778 
-1790 GIVFEGMFDGGERSN
+1790 
-1805 HYVVFDPARIKSAA
+1805 
-1819 PVTYDDNGN
+1819 
-1828 VIPLSERF
+1828 
-1836 NRKNED
+1836 D

-1848 EDAKYMADIDK
+1848 EDAQYMADIDK
-1859 AVADAAQKA
+1859 AVSEATAKADE
-1868 NDELKAAQAQVKD
+1868 ELKAAQAQVKD

-1895 AELQTKVTERLTVDP
+1895 AELQTKVTEKPTIDP
-1910 IKAKRD
+1910 IKAKKD
-1916 IGRFL
+1916 ISQFL

-1926 TNDEAIKTLT
+1926 TNEDTINTLT

-1942 FNSVYRGEKTDIDSV
+1942 FNSVYRWEKTDIDAA
-1957 AKKVADTIL
+1957 AKKTADAIL
-1966 KEATIADPLKA
+1966 KEATVSDPLKA

-1995 QLRGDIVHKYGS
+1995 QLRGDIVRKYGS
-2007 LTNFR
+2007 LSNFR
-2012 KKYGNIIRIKT
+2012 KKYGNLIRIKT
-2023 RENANVGDG
+2023 RENAKAGEG

-2046 PGIFRDAETEWE
+2046 PGIFRDAATEWE
-2058 TFENTVEVAD
+2058 TFANTIEAANYAMRSEPVPLAD
-2068 YAKDSERI
+2068 MVDS
-2076 PLSYAVDEEEFARSI
+2076 EEFADSVS
-2091 TNQLTDLFWIQK
+2091 NQLAEMLWNQK
-2103 GLVTEADKAKAKADA
+2103 NLVTEADKAKAKADA
-2118 ATENAVAAAVEAE
+2118 ATEKAVNAAVESE
-2131 RQRGQK
+2131 RQRAQK
-2137 EIAANDRWRDAETK
+2137 ETAANDRWREAETK
-2151 LLTEIAAA
+2151 LLADMAAA

-2168 RAEFMAKYDALAKQY
+2168 RAEFMQKYDTLSKQY

-2190 NQQAQEKYNEKLT
+2190 NQQARAQYDEKLA

-2255 KDKETFKAKIAESW
+2255 KDKEAFKAKAAESW

-2330 LMQVFDP
+2330 LMQVFEP
-2337 AEKAGLTK
+2337 AKKGGLTD

-2358 RMSVREKAQKVL
+2358 RMSVREKAQQQLAELRAK
-2370 SAFREELNKKVK
+2370 LNKEVK
-2382 GFVEMTDENIATAA
+2382 GFAEMTDENISAAA
-2396 GKDASLTKTYTMEQI
+2396 GKDAALAKAYTKEQI
-2411 DAAKRYK
+2411 AAARQYK
-2418 QLQAWAEKQ
+2418 QFQAWAEKQ

-2437 TASDSRAA
+2437 TADDSRAA
-2445 ADKLL
+2445 AADLL
-2450 KEHPEF
+2450 DAHPEF

-2481 ADMAQRM
+2481 EDMVQRM

-2528 QDIMPLIDSIARQT
+2528 QNIMPLIDSIARQT

-2557 LYEDAMDTTRDI
+2557 LYEDAMDTTRDV
-2569 SEYIQSVTE
+2569 SEYIQNVTE

-2632 RSINST
+2632 RSVNST

-2655 VRDAQ
+2655 IRDAQ
-2660 SALYFTHYSNA
+2660 SALYFTRYSNA

-2706 PKTGLSDRHHF
+2706 PKTGLADRRHF
-2717 KNGAVDKVAGG
+2717 KNATADKLLGG
-2728 LNRVID
+2728 LNKAID

-2755 MEDTGD
+2755 MEATGD
-2761 VQKALYNAA
+2761 VQQALYNAA

-2818 QLISRLLIN
+2818 QLVSRLLIN

-2841 LKEDDDYKELSNYIK
+2841 LKEDDDYKELSDYIK

-2861 IKIGDDKFIKVP
+2861 IKIGDNKFIKVP

-2897 SSAFADYPS
+2897 SSAFAGYPS

-2911 LAPNNPLTNNIF
+2911 IAPNNPLTNNIF

-2932 KNWYGGDIVSSYM
+2932 KTWYGGDIVSSYM

-3005 KADVPT
+3005 KADVPA

-3030 YDALDEAKQVKETE
+3030 YDALDEAKQVKDTE
-3044 FATAADDATYS
+3044 MATAADDATYS

-3062 AASEITKQIKEI
+3062 AASEITKQLKEI

-3083 EKMSEARDLLE
+3083 EKLDEARDLLE

-3109 YEETAKSIDSADSD
+3109 YEETAKGIDSADSD

-3135 AEYALKTYNKDV
+3135 AEYALKNYNKDV

-3182 KTITNSASRKKKEAI
+3182 KTITNSASRKKKDAI

-3215 ICVSEKVW
+3215 IGVSEKVW

>member
-1 MGKMTADELRRA
+1 MDRKTLEQN
-13 GEAYR
+13 Y
-18 SENNG
+18 
-23 AQKSPVTV
+23 QKSIG
-31 SANTEGSGNKMT
+31 A
-43 ASELRQAGEAYRK
+43 
-56 ANGLSDPIYMKSPAT
+56 SPAAELEQNYQRSGIDSLVQSVKKAT
-71 VVDKYSTPSTQPT
+71 QYNPSS
-84 QAAPSTQPTQAAP
+84 PSTQPTQAAP

-104 QSEVMQ
+104 QSDAMK
-110 EQVGALKKQRDDAAI
+110 EQLDTIKEQRDDAAI
-125 KAGAYMRAGNMQQQA
+125 KAGAYMRAGNMPQQA

-187 SGVQNAFQSMGQ
+187 SGVQNAFQSMRQ

-209 GNQEAQAWEAKR
+209 GNPEAQAWEAKR
-221 LMDSGVS
+221 LMESGVS

-297 VMAASV
+297 VMAASA

-309 DSYEK
+309 DAYEK

-356 KLMAEA
+356 KLVAEA

-389 EDVINYAIEKSLTGD
+389 EDVINYAIEKALTGD

-418 ALAGGVF
+418 ALAGGVL

-448 SAVAQQVQEGL
+448 AAVAQQVQEGM

-475 KNPSNQMVGRL
+475 KNPSSQMVGRL
-486 YEANRTFDRES
+486 YEANLTYDAES
-497 GLSKIQGDITQISA
+497 GLSKIQNDITQVSIN
-511 KEIKAMVSDAQALAQ
+511 EIKAMVSKADALAQ

-541 TAITEAQRTESI
+541 TAITDAQRTQSI
-553 KTAEDSVGRAFA
+553 KTAEDSVGQAFA
-565 PTVDNPVNEG
+565 PTVDNPANAG

-639 VSQAEYAQR
+639 ISQAEYAQR

-666 QAEQMQRESEE
+666 QAEQMQRESDE

-714 AEIPG
+714 AEILG

-725 ADVNNAAK
+725 AEVNNAAK
-733 YLGKTIVWY
+733 YLGKTIVWF
-742 EGALQV
+742 EGAVQV
-748 NGQYRLANGFRAP
+748 NGQYRLTNGYRAP

-790 GKYSGMIDTLVENP
+790 SKYSGMIDTLVENP

-887 NRLSESQ
+887 NRLSEAQ
-894 KALLDGMEGRTEST
+894 RALLDGMEARSDAEEAGKISYSVMDAAVKGNNRPFAEQFADYKAGKMRPTDLFYLNNTSEYLQAAGLANEPIVMAQSVVTKAQRKAAVDTHGHELSDDVILKLPEMIEKPVLLLKSDTVPASVVVVTSVSDSSGNPVVVALHLSRNNGFDVVTRIASLYGRKNSRNFIADQLLRGNLIGYSKKEANRLLHRDGLQLPRRNPAVDFDTISVAQDT
-908 NSAEDASVKHS
+908 DAVNNYSMQNSAEDASGKHS

-933 SAEQREYFFGSKVV
+933 SAEQREYFKDSKVRDEDGNLLV
-947 DAEGR
+947 
-952 LKPVYHGSP
+952 VYHGTD
-961 AVFTEFSPDF
+961 ADFTVFDASKGRANMDIQGMFFSPWELDA
-971 MSQHGSSE
+971 QGYGSNVSA
-979 GQGFYFTDY
+979 Y
-988 KPMAEGYQKDGG
+988 
-1000 QLLEGYLDIK
+1000 YLDIK
-1010 KPLSDSEITLT
+1010 NPASE
-1021 RAEVKKLLQ
+1021 
-1030 AVDPTGDEVI
+1030 AVGYKA
-1040 LNYDPSGGIGYP
+1040 LNRFKGQNNAG
-1052 SKTWYNRALDA
+1052 
-1063 TVKAAMEYSDSD
+1063 VKAREY
-1075 SEILA
+1075 LQ
-1080 EIANGGAGAGAVL
+1080 N
-1093 EAARNTLGYDGYI
+1093 LGYDGVNNENEEYI
-1106 VEGKYDNATVYVAF
+1106 AFEPSQIKRIDNITPT
-1120 DSSQFKNIDNTAP
+1120 SSQ
-1133 TESKDIRYSLMDIPA
+1133 DIRYSLMDT
-1148 MDSEYSAAVESGNM
+1148 DSTGRKLSAEQKKFFAGSKVVDGNGNL
-1162 QEAQRL
+1162 L
-1168 VDEAAKAAGAIL
+1168 VM
-1180 DASGRRPLHL
+1180 
-1190 YHGTNTFGYTKF
+1190 YHGTTAFGYITEFKRGKKGWLGPGIYLTSKRSDAQRYADAMGEGNGRLYEMYANITKPLVVT
-1202 RDGVIYATPNQSVA
+1202 DGNPVPGILKA
-1216 AGYGRT
+1216 AYGRDSVYKSRSEKQANDPSIVT
-1222 GYAKP
+1222 QADINKLRAK
-1227 RLVSDMYVPD
+1227 
-1237 DGTMETLIKN
+1237 
-1247 AKNVLDWE
+1247 
-1255 LQETTVND
+1255 
-1263 RQEAMDAVKKDADS
+1263 
-1277 IAALVD
+1277 
-1283 KVWTSDA
+1283 
-1290 VDAMELTEEQ
+1290 
-1300 ENALYNVLSLPSYIS
+1300 
-1315 EVIDDIGTYTTVD
+1315 
-1328 EVAYWISRFNDGLP
+1328 
-1342 IIRSYI
+1342 
-1348 DENRDSL
+1348 
-1355 KSSPAWDM
+1355 
-1363 ARLILGYDL
+1363 GYD
-1372 GDFAIDAEYRLL
+1372 GIVWDFG
-1384 KSYEEDLLTNTNGSF
+1384 GSKE
-1399 VSADVVREEVEKA
+1399 VSV
-1412 KDIGSYTL
+1412 
-1420 YGFAGDRPLV
+1420 
-1430 IDGGGAFW
+1430 
-1438 ANVPVDVWGGT
+1438 
-1449 YTTDDIVKRAKDEGY
+1449 
-1464 TSVLI
+1464 
-1469 KNINDVA
+1469 
-1476 MNNYS
+1476 
-1481 ANIKADI
+1481 
-1488 YAFFSP
+1488 FSP
-1494 EQVKSAD
+1494 EQVKLAD
-1501 PVTYDD
+1501 
-1507 KGNVIPLSERFNP
+1507 NVDP
-1520 DNPDIRYSL
+1520 
-1529 MDDVY
+1529 
-1534 LDAVKRGDMTTVQQ
+1534 
-1548 MVDEA
+1548 
-1553 AKAAGY
+1553 
-1559 ETRLL
+1559 
-1564 HGTSK
+1564 TS
-1569 KFTKFEAT
+1569 
-1577 GSKTESPSAKLGI
+1577 SK
-1590 WLSDSKRTAESYS
+1590 
-1603 TPQSTDYNDSNRS
+1603 
-1616 EWTRIFNAA
+1616 
-1625 EEVDKKIPNAV
+1625 
-1636 LGDNNDE
+1636 
-1643 RFFAASEGYWNLAE
+1643 
-1657 LGKLFKEY
+1657 
-1665 LPNDYKELKER
+1665 
-1676 GVFKDGEKHIRLTR
+1676 
-1690 ETFDKG
+1690 
-1696 DNYAVYKDV
+1696 
-1705 IDRQGELLE
+1705 
-1714 WVNDLGRVRIY
+1714 
-1725 PSQLFSIIR
+1725 
-1734 NQIYDGVL
+1734 
-1742 RTLAKGDI
+1742 
-1750 EPRIVDAYVD
+1750 
-1760 TRNFAKASPP
+1760 
-1770 YHEDTQKV
+1770 
-1778 KKIRAARSSGKD
+1778 
-1790 GIVFEGMFDGGERSN
+1790 
-1805 HYVVFDPARIKSAA
+1805 
-1819 PVTYDDNGN
+1819 
-1828 VIPLSERF
+1828 
-1836 NRKNED
+1836 D

-1848 EDAKYMADIDK
+1848 EDAQYMADIDRVVSE
-1859 AVADAAQKA
+1859 ATEKA
-1868 NDELKAAQAQVKD
+1868 NDELKAAQAEVKNI
-1881 LRKQLLEMRNRAEY
+1881 RQQLADYRQQA
-1895 AELQTKVTERLTVDP
+1895 
-1910 IKAKRD
+1910 
-1916 IGRFL
+1916 
-1921 RKNGI
+1921 
-1926 TNDEAIKTLT
+1926 T
-1936 AEIEDA
+1936 AE
-1942 FNSVYRGEKTDIDSV
+1942 
-1957 AKKVADTIL
+1957 AKM
-1966 KEATIADPLKA
+1966 
-1977 EKADIRKSLS
+1977 
-1987 QRTFVIGE
+1987 
-1995 QLRGDIVHKYGS
+1995 
-2007 LTNFR
+2007 
-2012 KKYGNIIRIKT
+2012 
-2023 RENANVGDG
+2023 
-2032 VAFDVAYSELQSEF
+2032 
-2046 PGIFRDAETEWE
+2046 
-2058 TFENTVEVAD
+2058 
-2068 YAKDSERI
+2068 
-2076 PLSYAVDEEEFARSI
+2076 
-2091 TNQLTDLFWIQK
+2091 
-2103 GLVTEADKAKAKADA
+2103 
-2118 ATENAVAAAVEAE
+2118 
-2131 RQRGQK
+2131 
-2137 EIAANDRWRDAETK
+2137 NDRWRDAETK

-2168 RAEFMAKYDALAKQY
+2168 RAEFMAKYDALSKQY

-2190 NQQAQEKYNEKLT
+2190 NRQVRDKYNEKLS

-2223 EDQAKSKA
+2223 EDRAKSKA
-2231 RLRAAE
+2231 RLRTAE

-2243 DDVAKV
+2243 EDVAKV

-2255 KDKETFKAKIAESW
+2255 KDKETFKAKAAKDW

-2274 QWINTKDELERF
+2274 QLVNTKDELERF

-2321 NGKKIGNKN
+2321 NGKKIGDKN
-2330 LMQVFDP
+2330 LMQVFEP
-2337 AEKAGLTK
+2337 AKKAGLTD

-2358 RMSVREKAQKVL
+2358 RMSVREKAQRQLAELRAKL
-2370 SAFREELNKKVK
+2370 NREVN
-2382 GFVEMTDENIATAA
+2382 GFAEMTDENISTAA
-2396 GKDASLTKTYTMEQI
+2396 GKDTTLTKAYTKAQI
-2411 DAAKRYK
+2411 AAAKQYK
-2418 QLQAWAEKQ
+2418 QFQAWAEKQ

-2437 TASDSRAA
+2437 TADDSRAA
-2445 ADKLL
+2445 AADLL
-2450 KEHPEF
+2450 DAHPEF

-2481 ADMAQRM
+2481 EAMAQYM

-2607 LHMSEAMADG
+2607 LHMSKAMADG

-2761 VQKALYNAA
+2761 VQQALYNAA

-2841 LKEDDDYKELSNYIK
+2841 LKEDDDYKELSNYMK

-2861 IKIGDDKFIKVP
+2861 IKVGDNKFIKIP

-2897 SSAFADYPS
+2897 SSAFAGYPS

-2911 LAPNNPLTNNIF
+2911 LAPNNPLSNNIF
-2923 AGITAMSTN
+2923 EGFDAMRTN

-2992 GFIGDWVLPALSK
+2992 GFIGDWLLPALSK
-3005 KADVPT
+3005 KADVPA

-3062 AASEITKQIKEI
+3062 AASEITKQLKEI

-3083 EKMSEARDLLE
+3083 EKREEARDLLE
-3094 LRNEIYRNAL
+3094 LRNEIYRKAL

-3109 YEETAKSIDSADSD
+3109 YEETAKSIGSADSD

-3135 AEYALKTYNKDV
+3135 AEYALKDYNKDV

-3167 YFATRGITG
+3167 YFAARGITG

-3215 ICVSEKVW
+3215 IGVSEKVW

>member
-1 MGKMTADELRRA
+1 MDRKTLEQNYQNSIAKSAELEQNYRRGVGDLA
-13 GEAYR
+13 R
-18 SENNG
+18 SV
-23 AQKSPVTV
+23 K
-31 SANTEGSGNKMT
+31 
-43 ASELRQAGEAYRK
+43 QATQY
-56 ANGLSDPIYMKSPAT
+56 N
-71 VVDKYSTPSTQPT
+71 PS
-84 QAAPSTQPTQAAP
+84 APSTQPTQAAP

-104 QSEVMQ
+104 QSDTMKDQLDAIKE
-110 EQVGALKKQRDDAAI
+110 QRDDAAI
-125 KAGAYMRAGNMQQQA
+125 KAGAYMRAGNMQQRA

-147 NKAAIEYENAYTQ
+147 NKAAIEYENAYAK

-173 NPDENKFKAGDAAL
+173 NPDENKFKAGDMAL
-187 SGVQNAFQSMGQ
+187 AGVQNAFQSMRQ

-209 GNQEAQAWEAKR
+209 GNPEAQAWEAKA
-221 LMDSGVS
+221 LMEKGVDA
-228 GTEAVKRAGLADK
+228 TEAVKRAGLTDK

-253 ELRHEKNVASVGAV
+253 ELRHEKNVESTSGL
-267 EGGALQLVNTI
+267 ERLALQTGNTI
-278 SNMVPSLVANAV
+278 FNMVPSLAANFV
-290 LPGSGLP
+290 LPGAGLP
-297 VMAASV
+297 MMAASA

-309 DSYEK
+309 DAYEK

-341 YGSLGKSAAGQAVAK
+341 YGSLGKTAAGQAVAK

-362 PGLYNLANSVGGKW
+362 PGLYSLANSVGGKW

-389 EDVINYAIEKSLTGD
+389 EDVINYAIEKAITGD
-404 SDEMDNFGYDMLLG
+404 SDEMDNFGYDILLG
-418 ALAGGVF
+418 ALAGGVL

-434 VTYSRVGKALNASP
+434 ITYNRVGKALNASP
-448 SAVAQQVQEGL
+448 TAVAQQVQDGM

-486 YEANRTFDRES
+486 YEANLTYDAES
-497 GLSKIQGDITQISA
+497 GLSKIQNDITQVSI
-511 KEIKAMVSDAQALAQ
+511 KEIKAMVSKADALAQ

-541 TAITEAQRTESI
+541 TAITDAQRTQSI
-553 KTAEDSVGRAFA
+553 KTAEDSVGQSFA
-565 PTVDNPVNEG
+565 AAIDNPANAG

-599 PAARQAF
+599 PVARQAF

-611 VQFSGNTAQDIAAIE
+611 VQFTGNTAQDIAAIE

-639 VSQAEYAQR
+639 ISQAEYAQR
-648 VAAAGEQAAAQF
+648 VTAAGEQAAAQF

-666 QAEQMQRESEE
+666 QAEQMRQESQD

-703 VRGNTEIGYKK
+703 VRGGTEIGYKK
-714 AEIPG
+714 AEIPS

-725 ADVNNAAK
+725 AEVDNAAK

-748 NGQYRLANGFRAP
+748 NGQYRLSNGFRAP
-761 DGTIYVNINSRDPL
+761 DGTIYVNINAQNPL

-790 GKYSGMIDTLVENP
+790 GKYSGLIDTLVENP
-804 DYADMVKG
+804 DYANMVKG

-836 VAADISGDLL
+836 VAADISGDILN
-846 GSRDMLEYIGARN
+846 SRDMLEYIGARN

-887 NRLSESQ
+887 NRLSEAQ
-894 KALLDGMEGRTEST
+894 RALIDGMEARSDAEEAGKISYSVMDAAVKSNNRPFAEQFADYKAGKMRPTDLFYLNNTSEYLQAAGLANEPIVMAQSVVTKAQRKATVDTHGHELSDDVILKLPEMIEKPVLLLKSDTVPNSAVVVTAVADSSGSPVIVALHLSRNNGFDVVTRIASLYGKKNSRNFIADQLLRGNLIGYSKKEANRLLHRDGLQLPRRNTAVDFDTISVAQDTDGVNNYSMQNNAEDASGKFSLIGVSNDGLEIYETSLATQQLSESQKKKQYLALIKNQYRGRTARLERNGHVVYVRPDIQEAGKPIYGDRRST
-908 NSAEDASVKHS
+908 ANGAKALRNSLADGDVFDLLENAEYTRSSKDTKNHRNADYFDYYVKTVQIDGKVYDLLADVKRVYGNSDGLYYTLHLVDNATKKAVVSQRPQTLGSSEPITASSMGSNSFSADMIPQSDTTVNNYSMQNSAEDAGGKH
-919 LMDIPAMDSTGREL
+919 
-933 SAEQREYFFGSKVV
+933 
-947 DAEGR
+947 
-952 LKPVYHGSP
+952 
-961 AVFTEFSPDF
+961 
-971 MSQHGSSE
+971 
-979 GQGFYFTDY
+979 
-988 KPMAEGYQKDGG
+988 
-1000 QLLEGYLDIK
+1000 
-1010 KPLSDSEITLT
+1010 
-1021 RAEVKKLLQ
+1021 
-1030 AVDPTGDEVI
+1030 
-1040 LNYDPSGGIGYP
+1040 
-1052 SKTWYNRALDA
+1052 
-1063 TVKAAMEYSDSD
+1063 
-1075 SEILA
+1075 
-1080 EIANGGAGAGAVL
+1080 
-1093 EAARNTLGYDGYI
+1093 
-1106 VEGKYDNATVYVAF
+1106 
-1120 DSSQFKNIDNTAP
+1120 
-1133 TESKDIRYSLMDIPA
+1133 
-1148 MDSEYSAAVESGNM
+1148 
-1162 QEAQRL
+1162 
-1168 VDEAAKAAGAIL
+1168 
-1180 DASGRRPLHL
+1180 
-1190 YHGTNTFGYTKF
+1190 
-1202 RDGVIYATPNQSVA
+1202 
-1216 AGYGRT
+1216 
-1222 GYAKP
+1222 
-1227 RLVSDMYVPD
+1227 
-1237 DGTMETLIKN
+1237 
-1247 AKNVLDWE
+1247 
-1255 LQETTVND
+1255 
-1263 RQEAMDAVKKDADS
+1263 
-1277 IAALVD
+1277 
-1283 KVWTSDA
+1283 
-1290 VDAMELTEEQ
+1290 
-1300 ENALYNVLSLPSYIS
+1300 
-1315 EVIDDIGTYTTVD
+1315 
-1328 EVAYWISRFNDGLP
+1328 
-1342 IIRSYI
+1342 
-1348 DENRDSL
+1348 
-1355 KSSPAWDM
+1355 
-1363 ARLILGYDL
+1363 
-1372 GDFAIDAEYRLL
+1372 
-1384 KSYEEDLLTNTNGSF
+1384 
-1399 VSADVVREEVEKA
+1399 
-1412 KDIGSYTL
+1412 
-1420 YGFAGDRPLV
+1420 
-1430 IDGGGAFW
+1430 
-1438 ANVPVDVWGGT
+1438 
-1449 YTTDDIVKRAKDEGY
+1449 
-1464 TSVLI
+1464 
-1469 KNINDVA
+1469 
-1476 MNNYS
+1476 
-1481 ANIKADI
+1481 
-1488 YAFFSP
+1488 
-1494 EQVKSAD
+1494 
-1501 PVTYDD
+1501 
-1507 KGNVIPLSERFNP
+1507 
-1520 DNPDIRYSL
+1520 
-1529 MDDVY
+1529 
-1534 LDAVKRGDMTTVQQ
+1534 
-1548 MVDEA
+1548 
-1553 AKAAGY
+1553 
-1559 ETRLL
+1559 
-1564 HGTSK
+1564 
-1569 KFTKFEAT
+1569 
-1577 GSKTESPSAKLGI
+1577 
-1590 WLSDSKRTAESYS
+1590 
-1603 TPQSTDYNDSNRS
+1603 
-1616 EWTRIFNAA
+1616 
-1625 EEVDKKIPNAV
+1625 
-1636 LGDNNDE
+1636 
-1643 RFFAASEGYWNLAE
+1643 
-1657 LGKLFKEY
+1657 
-1665 LPNDYKELKER
+1665 
-1676 GVFKDGEKHIRLTR
+1676 
-1690 ETFDKG
+1690 
-1696 DNYAVYKDV
+1696 
-1705 IDRQGELLE
+1705 
-1714 WVNDLGRVRIY
+1714 
-1725 PSQLFSIIR
+1725 
-1734 NQIYDGVL
+1734 
-1742 RTLAKGDI
+1742 
-1750 EPRIVDAYVD
+1750 
-1760 TRNFAKASPP
+1760 
-1770 YHEDTQKV
+1770 
-1778 KKIRAARSSGKD
+1778 
-1790 GIVFEGMFDGGERSN
+1790 
-1805 HYVVFDPARIKSAA
+1805 
-1819 PVTYDDNGN
+1819 
-1828 VIPLSERF
+1828 
-1836 NRKNED
+1836 
-1842 IRYSLM
+1842 SLM
-1848 EDAKYMADIDK
+1848 EDAQYMADIDK
-1859 AVADAAQKA
+1859 AVSEATAKADE
-1868 NDELKAAQAQVKD
+1868 ELKAAQAQVKD

-1895 AELQTKVTERLTVDP
+1895 AELQTKVTEKPTIDP
-1910 IKAKRD
+1910 IKAKKD
-1916 IGRFL
+1916 ISQFL

-1926 TNDEAIKTLT
+1926 TNEDTINTLT

-1942 FNSVYRGEKTDIDSV
+1942 FNSVYRWEKTDIDAA
-1957 AKKVADTIL
+1957 AKKTADAIL
-1966 KEATIADPLKA
+1966 KEATVADPLKA

-1995 QLRGDIVHKYGS
+1995 QLRGDIVRKYGS
-2007 LTNFR
+2007 LSNFR
-2012 KKYGNIIRIKT
+2012 KKYGNLIRIKT
-2023 RENANVGDG
+2023 RENAKAGEG

-2046 PGIFRDAETEWE
+2046 PGIFRDAATEWE
-2058 TFENTVEVAD
+2058 TFANTIEAANYAMRSEPVPLAD
-2068 YAKDSERI
+2068 MVDS
-2076 PLSYAVDEEEFARSI
+2076 EEFADSVS
-2091 TNQLTDLFWIQK
+2091 NQLAEMLWNQK
-2103 GLVTEADKAKAKADA
+2103 NLVTEADKAKAKADA
-2118 ATENAVAAAVEAE
+2118 ATEKAVNAAVEAE
-2131 RQRGQK
+2131 RQRAQK
-2137 EIAANDRWRDAETK
+2137 ETAANDRWREAETK
-2151 LLTEIAAA
+2151 LLADMAAA

-2168 RAEFMAKYDALAKQY
+2168 RADFMQKYDSLSKQY

-2190 NQQAQEKYNEKLT
+2190 NQQARAQYDEKLA
-2203 EAKDEFNRRRTQD
+2203 EAKDEFNRQRTQD

-2255 KDKETFKAKIAESW
+2255 KDKEAFKAKAAESW

-2286 GNEVGDS
+2286 GNAVGDN
-2293 RIMYAANNVGQASAA
+2293 RITYAANNVGQAAAA

-2321 NGKKIGNKN
+2321 NGKKISDKN
-2330 LMQVFDP
+2330 LTQVFEP
-2337 AEKAGLTK
+2337 AKKAGLTE

-2358 RMSVREKAQKVL
+2358 RMSVREKAQQQLAELRAK
-2370 SAFREELNKKVK
+2370 LNKEVK
-2382 GFVEMTDENIATAA
+2382 GFAEMTDENISAAA
-2396 GKDASLTKTYTMEQI
+2396 GKDAALAKAYTKEQI
-2411 DAAKRYK
+2411 AAAKQYK
-2418 QLQAWAEKQ
+2418 QFQAWAEKQ

-2437 TASDSRAA
+2437 TADDSRAA
-2445 ADKLL
+2445 AADLL
-2450 KEHPEF
+2450 DAHPEF

-2481 ADMAQRM
+2481 EDMVQRM

-2528 QDIMPLIDSIARQT
+2528 QNIMPLIDSIARQT

-2557 LYEDAMDTTRDI
+2557 LYEDAMDTTRDV
-2569 SEYIQSVTE
+2569 SEYIQNVTE

-2632 RSINST
+2632 RSVNST

-2655 VRDAQ
+2655 IRDAQ

-2706 PKTGLSDRHHF
+2706 PKTGLADRRHF
-2717 KNGAVDKVAGG
+2717 KNATADKLLGG
-2728 LNRVID
+2728 LNKAID

-2755 MEDTGD
+2755 MEATGD
-2761 VQKALYNAA
+2761 VQQALYNAA

-2827 GVAPGIIMGLLYDG
+2827 GVVPGIIMGLLYDG
-2841 LKEDDDYKELSNYIK
+2841 LKEDDDYKELSDYIK

-2861 IKIGDDKFIKVP
+2861 IKVGDNKFIKIP

-2897 SSAFADYPS
+2897 SSAFAGYPS

-2911 LAPNNPLTNNIF
+2911 IAPNNPLTNNIF

-2932 KNWYGGDIVSSYM
+2932 KTWYGGDIVSSYM

-3005 KADVPT
+3005 KADVPA

-3030 YDALDEAKQVKETE
+3030 YDALDEAKQAKDTE
-3044 FATAADDATYS
+3044 MATAADDATYS

-3062 AASEITKQIKEI
+3062 AASEITKQLKEI

-3083 EKMSEARDLLE
+3083 EKLAEARDLLE

-3109 YEETAKSIDSADSD
+3109 YEETAKGIDSADSD

-3135 AEYALKTYNKDV
+3135 AEYALKNYNKDV

-3182 KTITNSASRKKKEAI
+3182 KTITNSASRKKKDAI

-3215 ICVSEKVW
+3215 IGVSEKVW

>member
-1 MGKMTADELRRA
+1 MAREVTLEDIRKITGNVRQQSPAVQTQSAGRSATIDDIRA
-13 GEAYR
+13 ITSKTREQIKAEAV
-18 SENNG
+18 
-23 AQKSPVTV
+23 AQPP
-31 SANTEGSGNKMT
+31 
-43 ASELRQAGEAYRK
+43 RQAQHNPPAKPE
-56 ANGLSDPIYMKSPAT
+56 SVTMKQN
-71 VVDKYSTPSTQPT
+71 VDT
-84 QAAPSTQPTQAAP
+84 
-97 AGASSRK
+97 
-104 QSEVMQ
+104 
-110 EQVGALKKQRDDAAI
+110 LKKQRDDALI
-125 KAGAYMRAGNMQQQA
+125 KAGAYSRAGNMQQQA

-173 NPDENKFKAGDAAL
+173 NPDENKFKVGDAAL
-187 SGVQNAFQSMGQ
+187 SGVQNAFQSMRQ

-209 GNQEAQAWEAKR
+209 GNPEAQAWEAKR

-297 VMAASV
+297 MMAASA
-303 AGNKYA
+303 AGNKYVDA
-309 DSYEK
+309 YEK
-314 YGNTDTAFVLGS
+314 YGNTDMAFALGS
-326 AAGGASMLTEQFGGL
+326 AAGAASMLTEQLGGV
-341 YGSLGKSAAGQAVAK
+341 YGKMGGTKLGQAVSK
-356 KLMAEA
+356 KLMSEA

-389 EDVINYAIEKSLTGD
+389 EDVINYAIEKALTGN
-404 SDEMDNFGYDMLLG
+404 SDEMDNIGYDMLLG
-418 ALAGGVF
+418 ALAGGVM
-425 GGGNAAMRS
+425 GGANAATRA
-434 VTYSRVGKALNASP
+434 VNYNRLGNTLKKSP
-448 SAVAQQVQEGL
+448 AAVQQQIEEGL
-459 EKGAGTAPAI
+459 SKGEGTAPAI
-469 YAAEVQ
+469 YAAEAQ
-475 KNPSNQMVGRL
+475 KKPTPQMLGRL
-486 YEANRTFDRES
+486 FEANQSFDAES
-497 GLSKIQGDITQISA
+497 GLSKIQGDITQLSIR
-511 KEIKAMVSDAQALAQ
+511 ELKAMMNNANAIVQ
-526 AAQKLNVEATPQAVA
+526 AAETLGVKPTPESVMTEVFNKQKESAIRTAQDGVEQ
-541 TAITEAQRTESI
+541 
-553 KTAEDSVGRAFA
+553 AFA
-565 PTVDNPVNEG
+565 QMVDNPANVG
-575 EKAYNSAL
+575 EVAYNSAIQG
-583 AGVAANQG
+583 APANQS
-591 VAARINND
+591 AAQKVYND
-599 PAARQAF
+599 PAARESFAK
-606 SQLTG
+606 LAGIEYTG
-611 VQFSGNTAQDIAAIE
+611 NPAADIAAIE
-626 VATQNIAKSGKQA
+626 VATKKLGDTGRQV
-639 VSQAEYAQR
+639 VSEAEYTER
-648 VAAAGEQAAAQF
+648 MTEAAERATAELEAKAEAEADVLEQ
-660 DADMQA
+660 
-666 QAEQMQRESEE
+666 ESLE
-677 RWLSVEQNTITDVD
+677 RWLSIEQNTDIDVD
-691 GKRRIKEITNTD
+691 GKRHVREITNTD

-714 AEIPG
+714 AEIPN
-719 SKKKAV
+719 SKKPAV
-725 ADVNNAAK
+725 NAVEGAAK
-733 YLGKTIVWY
+733 YLGKTIVWF
-742 EGALQV
+742 EGAVQV
-748 NGQYRLANGFRAP
+748 NGQYRLTNGYRAP

-790 GKYSGMIDTLVENP
+790 SKYSGLIDTLVENP

-894 KALLDGMEGRTEST
+894 KALLDGMEARSDAEEAGKISYSVMDAAVKGNNRPFAEQFADYKAGKMRPTDLFYLNNTSEYLQAAGLANEPIVMAQSVVTKAQRKAAVDTHGHELSDDVILKLPEMIEKPVLLLKSDTVPDSAVVVTSVADGRGNPVVVALHLSRNNGFDVVTRIASLYGKK
-908 NSAEDASVKHS
+908 NSRNFIADQLIRGNLIGYSKKEANRLLHRDGLQLPRRNTAVDFDTISVAQDTDVVNTHSMQTGAKNAQEELS
-919 LMDIPAMDSTGREL
+919 LMEMPTTDS
-933 SAEQREYFFGSKVV
+933 
-947 DAEGR
+947 
-952 LKPVYHGSP
+952 
-961 AVFTEFSPDF
+961 
-971 MSQHGSSE
+971 
-979 GQGFYFTDY
+979 
-988 KPMAEGYQKDGG
+988 
-1000 QLLEGYLDIK
+1000 
-1010 KPLSDSEITLT
+1010 
-1021 RAEVKKLLQ
+1021 
-1030 AVDPTGDEVI
+1030 
-1040 LNYDPSGGIGYP
+1040 
-1052 SKTWYNRALDA
+1052 
-1063 TVKAAMEYSDSD
+1063 
-1075 SEILA
+1075 
-1080 EIANGGAGAGAVL
+1080 AG
-1093 EAARNTLGYDGYI
+1093 
-1106 VEGKYDNATVYVAF
+1106 
-1120 DSSQFKNIDNTAP
+1120 
-1133 TESKDIRYSLMDIPA
+1133 SKDIRYSLMDAPA
-1148 MDSEYSAAVESGNM
+1148 MDNEYIKAVESGDM
-1162 QEAQRL
+1162 KEAQRL
-1168 VDEAAKAAGAIL
+1168 
-1180 DASGRRPLHL
+1180 
-1190 YHGTNTFGYTKF
+1190 
-1202 RDGVIYATPNQSVA
+1202 
-1216 AGYGRT
+1216 
-1222 GYAKP
+1222 
-1227 RLVSDMYVPD
+1227 
-1237 DGTMETLIKN
+1237 
-1247 AKNVLDWE
+1247 
-1255 LQETTVND
+1255 
-1263 RQEAMDAVKKDADS
+1263 
-1277 IAALVD
+1277 
-1283 KVWTSDA
+1283 
-1290 VDAMELTEEQ
+1290 
-1300 ENALYNVLSLPSYIS
+1300 
-1315 EVIDDIGTYTTVD
+1315 
-1328 EVAYWISRFNDGLP
+1328 
-1342 IIRSYI
+1342 
-1348 DENRDSL
+1348 
-1355 KSSPAWDM
+1355 
-1363 ARLILGYDL
+1363 
-1372 GDFAIDAEYRLL
+1372 
-1384 KSYEEDLLTNTNGSF
+1384 
-1399 VSADVVREEVEKA
+1399 
-1412 KDIGSYTL
+1412 
-1420 YGFAGDRPLV
+1420 
-1430 IDGGGAFW
+1430 
-1438 ANVPVDVWGGT
+1438 
-1449 YTTDDIVKRAKDEGY
+1449 
-1464 TSVLI
+1464 
-1469 KNINDVA
+1469 
-1476 MNNYS
+1476 
-1481 ANIKADI
+1481 
-1488 YAFFSP
+1488 
-1494 EQVKSAD
+1494 
-1501 PVTYDD
+1501 
-1507 KGNVIPLSERFNP
+1507 
-1520 DNPDIRYSL
+1520 
-1529 MDDVY
+1529 
-1534 LDAVKRGDMTTVQQ
+1534 
-1548 MVDEA
+1548 VDEA

-1590 WLSDSKRTAESYS
+1590 WLSDSKRTAEAYS
-1603 TPQSTDYNDSNRS
+1603 TPQYTDYNDSNRS

-1643 RFFAASEGYWNLAE
+1643 RFFTASQDYWNLAE

-1665 LPNDYKELKER
+1665 LPNDYEELKER
-1676 GVFKDGEKHIRLTR
+1676 GVFREGEKHIRLTR

-1705 IDRQGELLE
+1705 YGRVSELLE

-1725 PSQLFSIIR
+1725 PARLFSIIR

-1778 KKIRAARSSGKD
+1778 KKIRAARSRGKD

-1848 EDAKYMADIDK
+1848 EDAKYMADIDRIVSE
-1859 AVADAAQKA
+1859 ATEKA
-1868 NDELKAAQAQVKD
+1868 NDELKAAQAEVKNI
-1881 LRKQLLEMRNRAEY
+1881 RQQLADYRQQA
-1895 AELQTKVTERLTVDP
+1895 
-1910 IKAKRD
+1910 
-1916 IGRFL
+1916 
-1921 RKNGI
+1921 
-1926 TNDEAIKTLT
+1926 T
-1936 AEIEDA
+1936 AE
-1942 FNSVYRGEKTDIDSV
+1942 
-1957 AKKVADTIL
+1957 AKM
-1966 KEATIADPLKA
+1966 
-1977 EKADIRKSLS
+1977 
-1987 QRTFVIGE
+1987 
-1995 QLRGDIVHKYGS
+1995 
-2007 LTNFR
+2007 
-2012 KKYGNIIRIKT
+2012 
-2023 RENANVGDG
+2023 
-2032 VAFDVAYSELQSEF
+2032 
-2046 PGIFRDAETEWE
+2046 
-2058 TFENTVEVAD
+2058 
-2068 YAKDSERI
+2068 
-2076 PLSYAVDEEEFARSI
+2076 
-2091 TNQLTDLFWIQK
+2091 
-2103 GLVTEADKAKAKADA
+2103 
-2118 ATENAVAAAVEAE
+2118 
-2131 RQRGQK
+2131 
-2137 EIAANDRWRDAETK
+2137 NDRWRDAETK

-2190 NQQAQEKYNEKLT
+2190 NRQMRDKYNEKLA
-2203 EAKDEFNRRRTQD
+2203 EAKDEYNQKRQQD
-2216 RIDRVVR
+2216 RINRVVR
-2223 EDQAKSKA
+2223 EDSAKSKA
-2231 RLRAAE
+2231 RLREAE
-2237 QKSTTT
+2237 RKSTTT
-2243 DDVAKV
+2243 EDVAKV
-2249 LTEMPK
+2249 LTEMPNK
-2255 KDKETFKAKIAESW
+2255 GEEAFKAKIAESW
-2269 RTFKR
+2269 RSFKR

-2321 NGKKIGNKN
+2321 NGAKISDKN
-2330 LMQVFDP
+2330 LMQVFEP

-2382 GFVEMTDENIATAA
+2382 GFAEMTDENIATAA

-2437 TASDSRAA
+2437 TADDSRAA
-2445 ADKLL
+2445 AADLL
-2450 KEHPEF
+2450 DAHPEF

-2481 ADMAQRM
+2481 ADMAQYM
-2488 KELYPHYVPTYRDM
+2488 KELYPHYVPIHRDV
-2502 PSTSGGYSNPNSVA
+2502 PNISGGYTKSDSVA
-2516 VNSTIKS
+2516 VNSTIKT

-2528 QDIMPLIDSIARQT
+2528 QDIMPLIDSIAKQT
-2542 LQTFSAAKKNILGNM
+2542 IQAFSAAKKNILGNM
-2557 LYEDAMDTTRDI
+2557 VYEDAMDTSRDI
-2569 SEYIQSVTE
+2569 SEYVQKVTE
-2578 EGDLVD
+2578 DGELVD
-2584 LDADSAE
+2584 LDSDSAE

-2671 TFIKN
+2671 AFIKN

-2761 VQKALYNAA
+2761 VQQALYNAA

-2827 GVAPGIIMGLLYDG
+2827 GVAPAIIMGLLYDG
-2841 LKEDDDYKELSNYIK
+2841 LKEDDDYKELSNYMK

-2861 IKIGDDKFIKVP
+2861 IKVGDNKFIKIP

-2897 SSAFADYPS
+2897 SSAFAGYPS

-2911 LAPNNPLTNNIF
+2911 IAPNNPLTNNIF

-2932 KNWYGGDIVSSYM
+2932 KTWYGGDIVSSYM

-2992 GFIGDWVLPALSK
+2992 GFIGDWLLPALSK
-3005 KADVPT
+3005 KADVPA

-3044 FATAADDATYS
+3044 LATAADDATYS

-3062 AASEITKQIKEI
+3062 AASEITKQLKEI

-3083 EKMSEARDLLE
+3083 EKMNEARDLLE

-3104 LTVGT
+3104 LTVGA
-3109 YEETAKSIDSADSD
+3109 YEETAKSIGSADSD

-3167 YFATRGITG
+3167 YFAARGITG
-3176 DKDENG
+3176 DKDGDG
-3182 KTITNSASRKKKEAI
+3182 KTIQLSSSRKKKAAI
-3197 DKAVPNATTKQ
+3197 DKAVTGASTKQ

-3215 ICVSEKVW
+3215 LGVSDKVW

>member
-1 MGKMTADELRRA
+1 MGKVTAEEMQGLMYGNSNNTARSDGSSTKKVSASDMENLMA
-13 GEAYR
+13 PYR
-18 SENNG
+18 SQEI
-23 AQKSPVTV
+23 KHTVLSP
-31 SANTEGSGNKMT
+31 G
-43 ASELRQAGEAYRK
+43 
-56 ANGLSDPIYMKSPAT
+56 
-71 VVDKYSTPSTQPT
+71 TQP
-84 QAAPSTQPTQAAP
+84 AQAAP

-104 QSEVMQ
+104 QSETMKQNVDT
-110 EQVGALKKQRDDAAI
+110 LKKQRDDALI
-125 KAGAYMRAGNMQQQA
+125 KAGAYSRAGNMQQQA

-173 NPDENKFKAGDAAL
+173 NPDENKFKVGDAAL
-187 SGVQNAFQSMGQ
+187 SGVQNAFQSMRQ

-209 GNQEAQAWEAKR
+209 GNPEAQAWEAKA
-221 LMDSGVS
+221 LMDSGVD
-228 GTEAVKRAGLADK
+228 GVEAVKQAGLTDE

-278 SNMVPSLVANAV
+278 SNMVPSLLANAV
-290 LPGSGLP
+290 IPGSGLP

-309 DSYEK
+309 DAYEK

-389 EDVINYAIEKSLTGD
+389 EDVINYAIEKALTGD
-404 SDEMDNFGYDMLLG
+404 SDEMDNFGYDILLG
-418 ALAGGVF
+418 ALAGGVL

-448 SAVAQQVQEGL
+448 AAVAQQVQEGM

-486 YEANRTFDRES
+486 YEANLTYDAES
-497 GLSKIQGDITQISA
+497 GLSKIQNDITQVSIN
-511 KEIKAMVSDAQALAQ
+511 EIKAMVSKADALAQ
-526 AAQKLNVEATPQAVA
+526 AAQKLNVEATPQSVA
-541 TAITEAQRTESI
+541 TAITDAQRTQSI
-553 KTAEDSVGRAFA
+553 KTAEDSVGQAFA
-565 PTVDNPVNEG
+565 PTVDNPANAG

-591 VAARINND
+591 IAARINND

-639 VSQAEYAQR
+639 ISQAEYAQR

-660 DADMQA
+660 DVDMQA
-666 QAEQMQRESEE
+666 QAEQMQRESDE
-677 RWLSVEQNTITDVD
+677 RWLSIEQNTDVDVD
-691 GKRRIKEITNTD
+691 GKRHVREITDTD

-714 AEIPG
+714 AEILG

-725 ADVNNAAK
+725 AEVNNAAK
-733 YLGKTIVWY
+733 YLGKTIVWF
-742 EGALQV
+742 EGAVQV
-748 NGQYRLANGFRAP
+748 NGQYRLTNGYRAP

-790 GKYSGMIDTLVENP
+790 SKYSGLIDTLVENH

-894 KALLDGMEGRTEST
+894 KALLDGMEGRTEGGS
-908 NSAEDASVKHS
+908 SVAKYS
-919 LMDIPAMDSTGREL
+919 IIDIVGENGKNYGEGVRLDSELLTGL
-933 SAEQREYFFGSKVV
+933 T
-947 DAEGR
+947 DAERIQMVKEYVKELGGSTFTAYDQNGNEVTVSIAKASNKFR
-952 LKPVYHGSP
+952 NKNGKRVPVNKDLALKNGKSHTKQE
-961 AVFTEFSPDF
+961 AIALIDE
-971 MSQHGSSE
+971 
-979 GQGFYFTDY
+979 
-988 KPMAEGYQKDGG
+988 
-1000 QLLEGYLDIK
+1000 L
-1010 KPLSDSEITLT
+1010 ITT
-1021 RAEVKKLLQ
+1021 SR
-1030 AVDPTGDEVI
+1030 
-1040 LNYDPSGGIGYP
+1040 
-1052 SKTWYNRALDA
+1052 
-1063 TVKAAMEYSDSD
+1063 
-1075 SEILA
+1075 
-1080 EIANGGAGAGAVL
+1080 
-1093 EAARNTLGYDGYI
+1093 YDGKRQPNYPHGWLDNN
-1106 VEGKYDNATVYVAF
+1106 GKNEWEYWTTYLQDKNNTV
-1120 DSSQFKNIDNTAP
+1120 
-1133 TESKDIRYSLMDIPA
+1133 
-1148 MDSEYSAAVESGNM
+1148 
-1162 QEAQRL
+1162 
-1168 VDEAAKAAGAIL
+1168 
-1180 DASGRRPLHL
+1180 
-1190 YHGTNTFGYTKF
+1190 
-1202 RDGVIYATPNQSVA
+1202 
-1216 AGYGRT
+1216 
-1222 GYAKP
+1222 
-1227 RLVSDMYVPD
+1227 
-1237 DGTMETLIKN
+1237 
-1247 AKNVLDWE
+1247 
-1255 LQETTVND
+1255 
-1263 RQEAMDAVKKDADS
+1263 
-1277 IAALVD
+1277 
-1283 KVWTSDA
+1283 
-1290 VDAMELTEEQ
+1290 
-1300 ENALYNVLSLPSYIS
+1300 
-1315 EVIDDIGTYTTVD
+1315 
-1328 EVAYWISRFNDGLP
+1328 
-1342 IIRSYI
+1342 
-1348 DENRDSL
+1348 
-1355 KSSPAWDM
+1355 
-1363 ARLILGYDL
+1363 
-1372 GDFAIDAEYRLL
+1372 
-1384 KSYEEDLLTNTNGSF
+1384 
-1399 VSADVVREEVEKA
+1399 
-1412 KDIGSYTL
+1412 
-1420 YGFAGDRPLV
+1420 
-1430 IDGGGAFW
+1430 
-1438 ANVPVDVWGGT
+1438 
-1449 YTTDDIVKRAKDEGY
+1449 
-1464 TSVLI
+1464 
-1469 KNINDVA
+1469 
-1476 MNNYS
+1476 
-1481 ANIKADI
+1481 
-1488 YAFFSP
+1488 
-1494 EQVKSAD
+1494 
-1501 PVTYDD
+1501 
-1507 KGNVIPLSERFNP
+1507 
-1520 DNPDIRYSL
+1520 
-1529 MDDVY
+1529 
-1534 LDAVKRGDMTTVQQ
+1534 
-1548 MVDEA
+1548 
-1553 AKAAGY
+1553 
-1559 ETRLL
+1559 
-1564 HGTSK
+1564 
-1569 KFTKFEAT
+1569 FEAT
-1577 GSKTESPSAKLGI
+1577 LNIAATKGGEKILYDISPIKMVGRSVESDALPTTDMI
-1590 WLSDSKRTAESYS
+1590 
-1603 TPQSTDYNDSNRS
+1603 PQSDTAVNTHSMQNIKEDAGDS
-1616 EWTRIFNAA
+1616 
-1625 EEVDKKIPNAV
+1625 
-1636 LGDNNDE
+1636 
-1643 RFFAASEGYWNLAE
+1643 
-1657 LGKLFKEY
+1657 
-1665 LPNDYKELKER
+1665 
-1676 GVFKDGEKHIRLTR
+1676 
-1690 ETFDKG
+1690 
-1696 DNYAVYKDV
+1696 
-1705 IDRQGELLE
+1705 
-1714 WVNDLGRVRIY
+1714 
-1725 PSQLFSIIR
+1725 
-1734 NQIYDGVL
+1734 
-1742 RTLAKGDI
+1742 
-1750 EPRIVDAYVD
+1750 
-1760 TRNFAKASPP
+1760 
-1770 YHEDTQKV
+1770 
-1778 KKIRAARSSGKD
+1778 
-1790 GIVFEGMFDGGERSN
+1790 
-1805 HYVVFDPARIKSAA
+1805 
-1819 PVTYDDNGN
+1819 
-1828 VIPLSERF
+1828 
-1836 NRKNED
+1836 
-1842 IRYSLM
+1842 YSLM
-1848 EDAKYMADIDK
+1848 EDAQYMADIDRIVSE
-1859 AVADAAQKA
+1859 ATEKA
-1868 NDELKAAQAQVKD
+1868 NDELKAAQAEVKNI
-1881 LRKQLLEMRNRAEY
+1881 RQQLADYRQQA
-1895 AELQTKVTERLTVDP
+1895 
-1910 IKAKRD
+1910 
-1916 IGRFL
+1916 
-1921 RKNGI
+1921 
-1926 TNDEAIKTLT
+1926 T
-1936 AEIEDA
+1936 AE
-1942 FNSVYRGEKTDIDSV
+1942 
-1957 AKKVADTIL
+1957 AKM
-1966 KEATIADPLKA
+1966 
-1977 EKADIRKSLS
+1977 
-1987 QRTFVIGE
+1987 
-1995 QLRGDIVHKYGS
+1995 
-2007 LTNFR
+2007 
-2012 KKYGNIIRIKT
+2012 
-2023 RENANVGDG
+2023 
-2032 VAFDVAYSELQSEF
+2032 
-2046 PGIFRDAETEWE
+2046 
-2058 TFENTVEVAD
+2058 
-2068 YAKDSERI
+2068 
-2076 PLSYAVDEEEFARSI
+2076 
-2091 TNQLTDLFWIQK
+2091 
-2103 GLVTEADKAKAKADA
+2103 
-2118 ATENAVAAAVEAE
+2118 
-2131 RQRGQK
+2131 
-2137 EIAANDRWRDAETK
+2137 NDRWRDAETK

-2190 NQQAQEKYNEKLT
+2190 NLQMRDKYNEKLS
-2203 EAKDEFNRRRTQD
+2203 EAKDEYNRKRQQD
-2216 RIDRVVR
+2216 RIDRVVQ
-2223 EDQAKSKA
+2223 EDRAKSKA
-2231 RLRAAE
+2231 RLREAE
-2237 QKSTTT
+2237 WKSTTT
-2243 DDVAKV
+2243 DNVAEV
-2249 LTEMPK
+2249 LTEVPNK
-2255 KDKETFKAKIAESW
+2255 GKEAFKAKIAESW
-2269 RTFKR
+2269 RAFKR

-2321 NGKKIGNKN
+2321 NGAKISDKN
-2330 LMQVFDP
+2330 LMQVFEP

-2358 RMSVREKAQKVL
+2358 RMSVREKAQRQLAELRAKL
-2370 SAFREELNKKVK
+2370 NREVT
-2382 GFVEMTDENIATAA
+2382 GFSEMTDENIATAA
-2396 GKDASLTKTYTMEQI
+2396 GKDTTLTKAYTEAQI
-2411 DAAKRYK
+2411 AAAKQYK
-2418 QLQAWAEKQ
+2418 QFQAWAEKQ

-2437 TASDSRAA
+2437 TADDSRAA
-2445 ADKLL
+2445 ATALL
-2450 KEHPEF
+2450 EAHPEF

-2481 ADMAQRM
+2481 EAMAQYM
-2488 KELYPHYVPTYRDM
+2488 KELYPHYVPIHRDV
-2502 PSTSGGYSNPNSVA
+2502 PNVFGGYTKSDSVA
-2516 VNSTIKS
+2516 VNNTIKT

-2528 QDIMPLIDSIARQT
+2528 QDIMPLIDSIAKQT
-2542 LQTFSAAKKNILGNM
+2542 VQAFSAAKKNILGNM
-2557 LYEDAMDTTRDI
+2557 VYEDAMDTSRDI
-2569 SEYIQSVTE
+2569 SEYIQNVTE
-2578 EGDLVD
+2578 DGELVD

-2591 NLKNTLR
+2591 TLKNTLR

-2607 LHMSEAMADG
+2607 LHVSEAMADG

-2671 TFIKN
+2671 AFIKN

-2728 LNRVID
+2728 LNRVIG

-2761 VQKALYNAA
+2761 VQQALYNAA

-2827 GVAPGIIMGLLYDG
+2827 GVAPAIIMGLLYDG

-2861 IKIGDDKFIKVP
+2861 IKVGDNKFIKIP

-2897 SSAFADYPS
+2897 SSAFANYPS

-2911 LAPNNPLTNNIF
+2911 IAPNNPLTNNIF

-2972 KNGIEGLSP
+2972 KSGIEGLSP

-2992 GFIGDWVLPALSK
+2992 GFIGDWLLPALSK
-3005 KADVPT
+3005 KADVPA

-3044 FATAADDATYS
+3044 LATAADDATYS

-3062 AASEITKQIKEI
+3062 AASEITKQLKEI

-3094 LRNEIYRNAL
+3094 LRNEIYRKAL

-3109 YEETAKSIDSADSD
+3109 YEETAKSIGSADSD

-3167 YFATRGITG
+3167 YFAARGIVG
-3176 DKDENG
+3176 DKGDNG
-3182 KTITNSASRKKKEAI
+3182 KTISGSASRKKKAAI
-3197 DKAVPNATTKQ
+3197 DKAVPGASTKQ

-3215 ICVSEKVW
+3215 LGVSDKVW

>member
-1 MGKMTADELRRA
+1 MGKVTAEEMQGLMYGNSNNTARGDGSSPKKVSASDMENLMA
-13 GEAYR
+13 PYR
-18 SENNG
+18 SQEI
-23 AQKSPVTV
+23 KHTVLSP
-31 SANTEGSGNKMT
+31 G
-43 ASELRQAGEAYRK
+43 
-56 ANGLSDPIYMKSPAT
+56 
-71 VVDKYSTPSTQPT
+71 TQP
-84 QAAPSTQPTQAAP
+84 AQAAP

-104 QSEVMQ
+104 QSETMKQNVDT
-110 EQVGALKKQRDDAAI
+110 LKKQRDDALI
-125 KAGAYMRAGNMQQQA
+125 KAGAYSRAGNMQQQA
-140 KEQQKIA
+140 KEQRDIA
-147 NKAAIEYENAYTQ
+147 SELGYQYENARSAYKTQ
-160 WKNQRNAEAVEDY
+160 KNMEDLEGY
-173 NPDENKFKAGDAAL
+173 NPNDNHFKAGDMAL
-187 SGVQNAFQSMGQ
+187 AGIQNAFQGLGQ
-199 YAAAASSYLS
+199 DIVKFGAYAN
-209 GNQEAQAWEAKR
+209 GPGREEAWEAKR
-221 LMDSGVS
+221 LIDSGMN
-228 GTEAVKRAGLADK
+228 GLEAQELAGIPTQRK
-241 REIPITDYKTQA
+241 VPITDYKTKA
-253 ELRHEKNVASVGAV
+253 EIRHERNVESTHGL
-267 EGGALQLVNTI
+267 ERLGLQLGNTI
-278 SNMVPSLVANAV
+278 FNMVPSLALNVVA
-290 LPGSGLP
+290 PGSQAGLIF
-297 VMAASV
+297 MSASA
-303 AGNKYA
+303 AGNKFA
-309 DSYEK
+309 EALEK
-314 YGNTDTAFVLGS
+314 YDNPDMAFALSTGAGL
-326 AAGGASMLTEQFGGL
+326 AA
-341 YGSLGKSAAGQAVAK
+341 YGSEQLGGIYGKAWDSKVGQALQK
-356 KLMAEA
+356 KLVTENPA
-362 PGLYNLANSVGGKW
+362 LYAFANSVGGKL
-376 LRDALSEGIEEGA
+376 LRDSLSEGLEEGI
-389 EDVINYAIEKSLTGD
+389 EDDVNYAIEKALTGE
-404 SDEMDNFGYDMLLG
+404 SDERDNIWYDMLLG
-418 ALAGGVF
+418 ALAGGVL
-425 GGGNAAMRS
+425 GGANATTRAVNYNRL
-434 VTYSRVGKALNASP
+434 GKTLKKSP
-448 SAVAQQVQEGL
+448 AAVQQQIEEGL
-459 EKGAGTAPAI
+459 SKGEGTAPAI
-469 YAAEVQ
+469 YAAEAQ
-475 KNPSNQMVGRL
+475 KKPTPQMLGRL
-486 YEANRTFDRES
+486 FEANQSFDAES
-497 GLSKIQGDITQISA
+497 GLSKIQGDITQLSIR
-511 KEIKAMVSDAQALAQ
+511 ELKAMVNNANAIVQ
-526 AAQKLNVEATPQAVA
+526 AAETLGVKPTPESVMTEVFSKQKEAAIRTAQDGVEQAFS
-541 TAITEAQRTESI
+541 QM
-553 KTAEDSVGRAFA
+553 
-565 PTVDNPVNEG
+565 VDNPANAG
-575 EKAYNSAL
+575 EVAYNSAIQG
-583 AGVAANQG
+583 APANQS
-591 VAARINND
+591 AAQKVYND
-599 PAARQAF
+599 PAARESFAK
-606 SQLTG
+606 LAGIEYTG
-611 VQFSGNTAQDIAAIE
+611 NPAADVAAIE
-626 VATQNIAKSGKQA
+626 VATKKLGETGRQV
-639 VSQAEYAQR
+639 VSEAEYTER
-648 VAAAGEQAAAQF
+648 MTEAAEKATAELEAKAEAEADVLEQ
-660 DADMQA
+660 
-666 QAEQMQRESEE
+666 ESME
-677 RWLSVEQNTITDVD
+677 RWLSIEQNTDIDVD
-691 GKRRIKEITNTD
+691 GKRHVREITNTD

-714 AEIPG
+714 AKIPN
-719 SKKKAV
+719 SKKPAV
-725 ADVNNAAK
+725 NAVEGAAK
-733 YLGKTIVWY
+733 YLGKTIVWF
-742 EGALQV
+742 EGAVQV
-748 NGQYRLANGFRAP
+748 NGQYRLTNGYRAP

-775 MVTFGHEMFHDLVAD
+775 MVTFGHELFHDLVAD
-790 GKYSGMIDTLVENP
+790 SKYSGMIDTLVENP

-836 VAADISGDLL
+836 VAADISGDIL

-908 NSAEDASVKHS
+908 NSEEDA
-919 LMDIPAMDSTGREL
+919 G
-933 SAEQREYFFGSKVV
+933 GS
-947 DAEGR
+947 
-952 LKPVYHGSP
+952 
-961 AVFTEFSPDF
+961 
-971 MSQHGSSE
+971 
-979 GQGFYFTDY
+979 
-988 KPMAEGYQKDGG
+988 
-1000 QLLEGYLDIK
+1000 
-1010 KPLSDSEITLT
+1010 
-1021 RAEVKKLLQ
+1021 
-1030 AVDPTGDEVI
+1030 
-1040 LNYDPSGGIGYP
+1040 
-1052 SKTWYNRALDA
+1052 
-1063 TVKAAMEYSDSD
+1063 
-1075 SEILA
+1075 
-1080 EIANGGAGAGAVL
+1080 
-1093 EAARNTLGYDGYI
+1093 
-1106 VEGKYDNATVYVAF
+1106 
-1120 DSSQFKNIDNTAP
+1120 
-1133 TESKDIRYSLMDIPA
+1133 YSLMDSSA
-1148 MDSEYSAAVESGNM
+1148 MDGEYIKAVESGNM
-1162 QEAQRL
+1162 KEAQRL
-1168 VDEAAKAAGAIL
+1168 
-1180 DASGRRPLHL
+1180 
-1190 YHGTNTFGYTKF
+1190 
-1202 RDGVIYATPNQSVA
+1202 
-1216 AGYGRT
+1216 
-1222 GYAKP
+1222 
-1227 RLVSDMYVPD
+1227 
-1237 DGTMETLIKN
+1237 
-1247 AKNVLDWE
+1247 
-1255 LQETTVND
+1255 
-1263 RQEAMDAVKKDADS
+1263 
-1277 IAALVD
+1277 
-1283 KVWTSDA
+1283 
-1290 VDAMELTEEQ
+1290 
-1300 ENALYNVLSLPSYIS
+1300 
-1315 EVIDDIGTYTTVD
+1315 
-1328 EVAYWISRFNDGLP
+1328 
-1342 IIRSYI
+1342 
-1348 DENRDSL
+1348 
-1355 KSSPAWDM
+1355 
-1363 ARLILGYDL
+1363 
-1372 GDFAIDAEYRLL
+1372 
-1384 KSYEEDLLTNTNGSF
+1384 
-1399 VSADVVREEVEKA
+1399 
-1412 KDIGSYTL
+1412 
-1420 YGFAGDRPLV
+1420 
-1430 IDGGGAFW
+1430 
-1438 ANVPVDVWGGT
+1438 
-1449 YTTDDIVKRAKDEGY
+1449 
-1464 TSVLI
+1464 
-1469 KNINDVA
+1469 
-1476 MNNYS
+1476 
-1481 ANIKADI
+1481 
-1488 YAFFSP
+1488 
-1494 EQVKSAD
+1494 
-1501 PVTYDD
+1501 
-1507 KGNVIPLSERFNP
+1507 
-1520 DNPDIRYSL
+1520 
-1529 MDDVY
+1529 
-1534 LDAVKRGDMTTVQQ
+1534 
-1548 MVDEA
+1548 VDEA

-1577 GSKTESPSAKLGI
+1577 GSKTEAPSAKLGI
-1590 WLSDSKRTAESYS
+1590 WLSDSKRTAEAYS
-1603 TPQSTDYNDSNRS
+1603 TPQYTDYNDSNRS

-1625 EEVDKKIPNAV
+1625 EAVDKKIRNAV
-1636 LGDNNDE
+1636 LGDTLDE
-1643 RFFAASEGYWNLAE
+1643 QFFTASEDYWNLAE

-1676 GVFKDGEKHIRLTR
+1676 GVFKEGEKHIRLTR

-1705 IDRQGELLE
+1705 LGRHGELLE
-1714 WVNDLGRVRIY
+1714 WANDLGRIRIY
-1725 PSQLFSIIR
+1725 PTQLLSILR
-1734 NQIYDGVL
+1734 DQIYYGVL

-1778 KKIRAARSSGKD
+1778 KKIRAARSRGKD

-1805 HYVVFDPARIKSAA
+1805 HYVVFDPTRIKSAA

-1895 AELQTKVTERLTVDP
+1895 AELQTKVTERPTVDP

-1926 TNDEAIKTLT
+1926 TNDETIKTLT

-1942 FNSVYRGEKTDIDSV
+1942 FNSVYRWEKTDIDS
-1957 AKKVADTIL
+1957 AAQKVADVIL

-2012 KKYGNIIRIKT
+2012 KKYGNIIRVKT
-2023 RENANVGDG
+2023 RENANPGEG
-2032 VAFDVAYSELQSEF
+2032 VAFDAAYSELQSEF

-2091 TNQLTDLFWIQK
+2091 TNQLTDLLWSQK
-2103 GLVTEADKAKAKADA
+2103 ELVTEADKAKAKADA
-2118 ATENAVAAAVEAE
+2118 ATEKAVGAAVEAE

-2137 EIAANDRWRDAETK
+2137 ETVANDRWRDAETK

-2190 NQQAQEKYNEKLT
+2190 NRQMRDKYNEKLS
-2203 EAKDEFNRRRTQD
+2203 EAKDEYNRKRQQD
-2216 RIDRVVR
+2216 RIDRVAQ
-2223 EDQAKSKA
+2223 EDRAKSKA
-2231 RLRAAE
+2231 LLREAE
-2237 QKSTTT
+2237 RKSTTT
-2243 DDVAKV
+2243 DNVAEV
-2249 LTEMPK
+2249 LTETPN
-2255 KDKETFKAKIAESW
+2255 KDKATFKAEVAENW
-2269 RTFKR
+2269 RSFKR

-2286 GNEVGDS
+2286 GKEVGDS

-2308 AQYSIGGAGQYDL
+2308 AKYSIGGAGQYDL
-2321 NGKKIGNKN
+2321 NGAKINDKN
-2330 LMQVFDP
+2330 LMQVFEP

-2382 GFVEMTDENIATAA
+2382 GFAEMTDENIATAA

-2437 TASDSRAA
+2437 TADDSRAA
-2445 ADKLL
+2445 AADLL
-2450 KEHPEF
+2450 DAHPEF

-2481 ADMAQRM
+2481 EDMVQRM

-2671 TFIKN
+2671 AFIKN

-2761 VQKALYNAA
+2761 VQQALYNAA

-2827 GVAPGIIMGLLYDG
+2827 GVAPAIIMGLLYDG
-2841 LKEDDDYKELSNYIK
+2841 LKEDDDYKELSNYMK

-2861 IKIGDDKFIKVP
+2861 IKVGDNKFIKIP

-2897 SSAFADYPS
+2897 SSAFASYPS

-2911 LAPNNPLTNNIF
+2911 IAPNNPLTNNIF

-2945 EEKPD
+2945 EERPD

-2972 KNGIEGLSP
+2972 KNGIDGLSP

-2992 GFIGDWVLPALSK
+2992 GFIGDWLLPALSK
-3005 KADVPT
+3005 KADVPA

-3044 FATAADDATYS
+3044 LATAADDATYS

-3062 AASEITKQIKEI
+3062 AASDITKQLKEI

-3109 YEETAKSIDSADSD
+3109 YEETAKSIGSADSD

-3147 GEKAAE
+3147 GEKASE

-3167 YFATRGITG
+3167 YFAARGITG
-3176 DKDENG
+3176 DKDSDG
-3182 KTITNSASRKKKEAI
+3182 KTIQLSSSRKKKAAI
-3197 DKAVPNATTKQ
+3197 DKAAPGASTKQ

-3215 ICVSEKVW
+3215 LGVSEKVW

>member
-1 MGKMTADELRRA
+1 MDRKTLEQN
-13 GEAYR
+13 Y
-18 SENNG
+18 
-23 AQKSPVTV
+23 QKSFG
-31 SANTEGSGNKMT
+31 A
-43 ASELRQAGEAYRK
+43 
-56 ANGLSDPIYMKSPAT
+56 SPAAELEQNYQRSGIDSLVQSVKKAT
-71 VVDKYSTPSTQPT
+71 QYNPS
-84 QAAPSTQPTQAAP
+84 APSTQPTQAAP

-104 QSEVMQ
+104 QSDAMK
-110 EQVGALKKQRDDAAI
+110 EQLDTIKKQRDDAAI
-125 KAGAYMRAGNMQQQA
+125 KAGAYMRAGNMPQQA

-173 NPDENKFKAGDAAL
+173 NPDENNFKAGDAAL
-187 SGVQNAFQSMGQ
+187 AGVQNAFQNMRQ

-209 GNQEAQAWEAKR
+209 GNPEVQAWEAKR
-221 LMDSGVS
+221 LMESGVS

-297 VMAASV
+297 VMAASA

-309 DSYEK
+309 DAYEK

-389 EDVINYAIEKSLTGD
+389 EDVINYAIEKALTGD
-404 SDEMDNFGYDMLLG
+404 SDEMDNFGYDILLG
-418 ALAGGVF
+418 ALAGGVL

-448 SAVAQQVQEGL
+448 AAVAQQVQEGM

-475 KNPSNQMVGRL
+475 KNPSSQMVGRL
-486 YEANRTFDRES
+486 YEANLTYDAKS
-497 GLSKIQGDITQISA
+497 GLSKIQNDITQVSIN
-511 KEIKAMVSDAQALAQ
+511 EIKAMVSKADALAQ

-541 TAITEAQRTESI
+541 TAITDAQRTQSI
-553 KTAEDSVGRAFA
+553 KTAEGSVGQAFA
-565 PTVDNPVNEG
+565 PTVDNPANAG

-639 VSQAEYAQR
+639 ISQAEYAQR

-666 QAEQMQRESEE
+666 QAEQMQRESDE

-714 AEIPG
+714 AEILG

-725 ADVNNAAK
+725 AEVNNAAK
-733 YLGKTIVWY
+733 YLGKTIVWF
-742 EGALQV
+742 EGAVQV
-748 NGQYRLANGFRAP
+748 NGQYRLTNGYRAP

-790 GKYSGMIDTLVENP
+790 SKYSGLIDTLVENP

-821 ERNGIELDPNAAAEE
+821 ERNGIDLDPDAAAEE

-887 NRLSESQ
+887 NRLSEAQ
-894 KALLDGMEGRTEST
+894 RALIDGIEGRTEAEEAGKISYSLMREAVEKNNRPFAEQFADYKAGKMKPTELFALGNTSQYLQAAGIGNEPIVMAQSVVAKAQRKAKVDTHGHNLSDNVLLKLPEMLDKPVLLLKSDTVPNAAVIVTST
-908 NSAEDASVKHS
+908 ADSDGNPIVVALHLSRSEGFDIVTRVASLYGKENSRDFLAEQMLRGNLLGYSKKEANRLLHRDGLQLPRRNPAVDFDTISVAQDTDAVNNYSMQNSAEDASGKHS

-1030 AVDPTGDEVI
+1030 AVDPTGDEV
-1040 LNYDPSGGIGYP
+1040 LVNYDPAGGIGYP
-1052 SKTWYNRALDA
+1052 SKTWYNRALDS
-1063 TVKAAMEYSDSD
+1063 TVKAAMDYSSSD

-1080 EIANGGAGAGAVL
+1080 EIANGGAGSGTVL

-1133 TESKDIRYSLMDIPA
+1133 TESKDIRYSLMDT
-1148 MDSEYSAAVESGNM
+1148 DSTGRKLSTEQKKFFAGSKVIDGNGNL
-1162 QEAQRL
+1162 L
-1168 VDEAAKAAGAIL
+1168 VM
-1180 DASGRRPLHL
+1180 
-1190 YHGTNTFGYTKF
+1190 YHGTTAFGYITEFKRGKKGWLGPGIYLTSKRSDAQRYADAMGEGNGRLYEMYANITKPLVVT
-1202 RDGVIYATPNQSVA
+1202 DGNPVPGILKA
-1216 AGYGRT
+1216 AYGRDSVYKSRSEKQANDPSIVT
-1222 GYAKP
+1222 QADINKLRAK
-1227 RLVSDMYVPD
+1227 
-1237 DGTMETLIKN
+1237 
-1247 AKNVLDWE
+1247 
-1255 LQETTVND
+1255 
-1263 RQEAMDAVKKDADS
+1263 
-1277 IAALVD
+1277 
-1283 KVWTSDA
+1283 
-1290 VDAMELTEEQ
+1290 
-1300 ENALYNVLSLPSYIS
+1300 
-1315 EVIDDIGTYTTVD
+1315 
-1328 EVAYWISRFNDGLP
+1328 
-1342 IIRSYI
+1342 
-1348 DENRDSL
+1348 
-1355 KSSPAWDM
+1355 
-1363 ARLILGYDL
+1363 GYD
-1372 GDFAIDAEYRLL
+1372 GIVWDFG
-1384 KSYEEDLLTNTNGSF
+1384 GSKE
-1399 VSADVVREEVEKA
+1399 VSV
-1412 KDIGSYTL
+1412 
-1420 YGFAGDRPLV
+1420 
-1430 IDGGGAFW
+1430 
-1438 ANVPVDVWGGT
+1438 
-1449 YTTDDIVKRAKDEGY
+1449 
-1464 TSVLI
+1464 
-1469 KNINDVA
+1469 
-1476 MNNYS
+1476 
-1481 ANIKADI
+1481 
-1488 YAFFSP
+1488 FSP
-1494 EQVKSAD
+1494 EQVKLAD
-1501 PVTYDD
+1501 
-1507 KGNVIPLSERFNP
+1507 NVDP
-1520 DNPDIRYSL
+1520 
-1529 MDDVY
+1529 
-1534 LDAVKRGDMTTVQQ
+1534 
-1548 MVDEA
+1548 
-1553 AKAAGY
+1553 
-1559 ETRLL
+1559 
-1564 HGTSK
+1564 TS
-1569 KFTKFEAT
+1569 
-1577 GSKTESPSAKLGI
+1577 SK
-1590 WLSDSKRTAESYS
+1590 
-1603 TPQSTDYNDSNRS
+1603 
-1616 EWTRIFNAA
+1616 
-1625 EEVDKKIPNAV
+1625 
-1636 LGDNNDE
+1636 
-1643 RFFAASEGYWNLAE
+1643 
-1657 LGKLFKEY
+1657 
-1665 LPNDYKELKER
+1665 
-1676 GVFKDGEKHIRLTR
+1676 
-1690 ETFDKG
+1690 
-1696 DNYAVYKDV
+1696 
-1705 IDRQGELLE
+1705 
-1714 WVNDLGRVRIY
+1714 
-1725 PSQLFSIIR
+1725 
-1734 NQIYDGVL
+1734 
-1742 RTLAKGDI
+1742 
-1750 EPRIVDAYVD
+1750 
-1760 TRNFAKASPP
+1760 
-1770 YHEDTQKV
+1770 
-1778 KKIRAARSSGKD
+1778 
-1790 GIVFEGMFDGGERSN
+1790 
-1805 HYVVFDPARIKSAA
+1805 
-1819 PVTYDDNGN
+1819 
-1828 VIPLSERF
+1828 
-1836 NRKNED
+1836 D

-1848 EDAKYMADIDK
+1848 EDAQYMADIDK

-1868 NDELKAAQAQVKD
+1868 NDELKAAQAEVKNI
-1881 LRKQLLEMRNRAEY
+1881 RQQLADYRQQA
-1895 AELQTKVTERLTVDP
+1895 
-1910 IKAKRD
+1910 
-1916 IGRFL
+1916 
-1921 RKNGI
+1921 
-1926 TNDEAIKTLT
+1926 T
-1936 AEIEDA
+1936 AE
-1942 FNSVYRGEKTDIDSV
+1942 
-1957 AKKVADTIL
+1957 AKM
-1966 KEATIADPLKA
+1966 
-1977 EKADIRKSLS
+1977 
-1987 QRTFVIGE
+1987 
-1995 QLRGDIVHKYGS
+1995 
-2007 LTNFR
+2007 
-2012 KKYGNIIRIKT
+2012 
-2023 RENANVGDG
+2023 
-2032 VAFDVAYSELQSEF
+2032 
-2046 PGIFRDAETEWE
+2046 
-2058 TFENTVEVAD
+2058 
-2068 YAKDSERI
+2068 
-2076 PLSYAVDEEEFARSI
+2076 
-2091 TNQLTDLFWIQK
+2091 
-2103 GLVTEADKAKAKADA
+2103 
-2118 ATENAVAAAVEAE
+2118 
-2131 RQRGQK
+2131 
-2137 EIAANDRWRDAETK
+2137 NDRWRDAETK

-2168 RAEFMAKYDALAKQY
+2168 RAEFMAKYDALSKQY

-2223 EDQAKSKA
+2223 EDRAKSKA
-2231 RLRAAE
+2231 RLRTAE

-2243 DDVAKV
+2243 EDVAKV

-2255 KDKETFKAKIAESW
+2255 KDKETFKAKAAKDW

-2321 NGKKIGNKN
+2321 NGKKIGEKN
-2330 LMQVFDP
+2330 LMQVFEP
-2337 AEKAGLTK
+2337 AKKAGLTY

-2358 RMSVREKAQKVL
+2358 RMSVRENAQRQLAELRAKL
-2370 SAFREELNKKVK
+2370 NREVN
-2382 GFVEMTDENIATAA
+2382 GFAEMTDENIATAA
-2396 GKDASLTKTYTMEQI
+2396 GKDTTLTKAYTEAQI
-2411 DAAKRYK
+2411 SAAKQYK
-2418 QLQAWAEKQ
+2418 QFQAWAEKQ

-2437 TASDSRAA
+2437 TADDSRAA
-2445 ADKLL
+2445 AADLL
-2450 KEHPEF
+2450 DAHPEF
-2456 EKWAKDVYAYL
+2456 EKWVKDVYAYL

-2481 ADMAQRM
+2481 ADMAQYM

-2761 VQKALYNAA
+2761 VQQALYNAA

-2861 IKIGDDKFIKVP
+2861 IKIGDNKFIKVP

-2897 SSAFADYPS
+2897 SSAFAGYPS

-2911 LAPNNPLTNNIF
+2911 IAPNNPLTNNIF

-2932 KNWYGGDIVSSYM
+2932 KTWYGGDIVSSYM

-3005 KADVPT
+3005 KADVPA

-3044 FATAADDATYS
+3044 LATAADDATYS

-3062 AASEITKQIKEI
+3062 AASEITKQLKEI

-3094 LRNEIYRNAL
+3094 LRNEIYRKAL

-3109 YEETAKSIDSADSD
+3109 YEETAKSIGSADSD

-3135 AEYALKTYNKDV
+3135 AEYALKNYNKDV

-3153 YVAQGVT
+3153 YVAHGVT

-3167 YFATRGITG
+3167 YFAARGITG

-3182 KTITNSASRKKKEAI
+3182 KTITNSASRKKKDAI

-3215 ICVSEKVW
+3215 IGVSEKVW

>member
-1 MGKMTADELRRA
+1 MGKVTAEEMQGLMYGNSNNTARSDGSSPKKVSASDMENLMA
-13 GEAYR
+13 PYR
-18 SENNG
+18 SQEI
-23 AQKSPVTV
+23 KHTVLSP
-31 SANTEGSGNKMT
+31 G
-43 ASELRQAGEAYRK
+43 
-56 ANGLSDPIYMKSPAT
+56 
-71 VVDKYSTPSTQPT
+71 TQP
-84 QAAPSTQPTQAAP
+84 AQAAP

-104 QSEVMQ
+104 QSDAMK
-110 EQVGALKKQRDDAAI
+110 EQLDTIKKQRDDAAI

-187 SGVQNAFQSMGQ
+187 SGVQNAFQSMRQ

-209 GNQEAQAWEAKR
+209 GNPEAQAWEAKR
-221 LMDSGVS
+221 LMESGVS

-297 VMAASV
+297 MMAASA
-303 AGNKYA
+303 AGNKYVDA
-309 DSYEK
+309 YEK
-314 YGNTDTAFVLGS
+314 YGNTDMAFALGS
-326 AAGGASMLTEQFGGL
+326 AAGAASMLTEQFGGL

-389 EDVINYAIEKSLTGD
+389 EDVINYAIEKALTGG
-404 SDEMDNFGYDMLLG
+404 SDEMDNFGYDILLG
-418 ALAGGVF
+418 ALAGGVL

-434 VTYSRVGKALNASP
+434 VTYSRVGKALNAAP
-448 SAVAQQVQEGL
+448 AAVSQQVQEGM

-486 YEANRTFDRES
+486 YEANLTYDAES
-497 GLSKIQGDITQISA
+497 GLSKIQNDITQVSIN
-511 KEIKAMVSDAQALAQ
+511 EIKAMVSKADALAQ
-526 AAQKLNVEATPQAVA
+526 AAQKLNVEATPQSVA
-541 TAITEAQRTESI
+541 TAITDAQRTQSI
-553 KTAEDSVGRAFA
+553 KTAEDSVGQTFA
-565 PTVDNPVNEG
+565 PTVDNPANAG

-639 VSQAEYAQR
+639 ISQAEYAQR

-666 QAEQMQRESEE
+666 QAEQMQRESDE

-714 AEIPG
+714 AEILG

-725 ADVNNAAK
+725 AEVNNAAK
-733 YLGKTIVWY
+733 YLGKTIVWF
-742 EGALQV
+742 EGAVQV
-748 NGQYRLANGFRAP
+748 NGQYRLTNGYRAP

-790 GKYSGMIDTLVENP
+790 SKYSGLIDTLVENP

-821 ERNGIELDPNAAAEE
+821 QRNGIELDPSAAAEE

-894 KALLDGMEGRTEST
+894 KALLDGMEGKSETGVKVPEAFSLIDVFPDGMEIYETSLSTQQLSESQKKKQYLDLIKNQYRGRTARLERNGHFVYVRPDMSSLSKPVYGDFRSSASGKKALR
-908 NSAEDASVKHS
+908 NSLADGDVFDLLENSKYSHSVGDEKAHKNTDYFDYYVKTVQIDGKVYDVLADVKRQYGDSDGLYYTLRLVNNKTKKAVRSPRTQTLNPDGLITSSSKSSNSFSADIVPQSDADVNTHSMQNIKEDAGDSYS
-919 LMDIPAMDSTGREL
+919 LMDTDSTGREL
-933 SAEQREYFFGSKVV
+933 SAEQQEYFKDSKVRDADGRLMPLYHQTSAEFTV
-947 DAEGR
+947 FDTRHKGAGTGDNETPFGVFLKSSSNDIGVNGSRQMELYADIKNPLQVRDRSELVSRLVEVSPEYTALKNRSDAIDKEYSQKFEKAKKDFVDFITEWRRQNPDAPRSALYEVDEFNKVFDAEDSIVEEWG
-952 LKPVYHGSP
+952 K
-961 AVFTEFSPDF
+961 A
-971 MSQHGSSE
+971 
-979 GQGFYFTDY
+979 
-988 KPMAEGYQKDGG
+988 KDD
-1000 QLLEGYLDIK
+1000 L
-1010 KPLSDSEITLT
+1010 
-1021 RAEVKKLLQ
+1021 ALQ
-1030 AVDPTGDEVI
+1030 AKETITSALRNNGYDGVI
-1040 LNYDPSGGIGYP
+1040 ISRDAGSFGRTTDAYI
-1052 SKTWYNRALDA
+1052 ALDA
-1063 TVKAAMEYSDSD
+1063 RQV
-1075 SEILA
+1075 
-1080 EIANGGAGAGAVL
+1080 
-1093 EAARNTLGYDGYI
+1093 
-1106 VEGKYDNATVYVAF
+1106 
-1120 DSSQFKNIDNTAP
+1120 
-1133 TESKDIRYSLMDIPA
+1133 
-1148 MDSEYSAAVESGNM
+1148 
-1162 QEAQRL
+1162 
-1168 VDEAAKAAGAIL
+1168 
-1180 DASGRRPLHL
+1180 
-1190 YHGTNTFGYTKF
+1190 
-1202 RDGVIYATPNQSVA
+1202 
-1216 AGYGRT
+1216 
-1222 GYAKP
+1222 
-1227 RLVSDMYVPD
+1227 
-1237 DGTMETLIKN
+1237 
-1247 AKNVLDWE
+1247 KNVD
-1255 LQETTVND
+1255 N
-1263 RQEAMDAVKKDADS
+1263 
-1277 IAALVD
+1277 
-1283 KVWTSDA
+1283 
-1290 VDAMELTEEQ
+1290 LT
-1300 ENALYNVLSLPSYIS
+1300 P
-1315 EVIDDIGTYTTVD
+1315 
-1328 EVAYWISRFNDGLP
+1328 
-1342 IIRSYI
+1342 
-1348 DENRDSL
+1348 
-1355 KSSPAWDM
+1355 
-1363 ARLILGYDL
+1363 
-1372 GDFAIDAEYRLL
+1372 
-1384 KSYEEDLLTNTNGSF
+1384 
-1399 VSADVVREEVEKA
+1399 
-1412 KDIGSYTL
+1412 
-1420 YGFAGDRPLV
+1420 
-1430 IDGGGAFW
+1430 
-1438 ANVPVDVWGGT
+1438 
-1449 YTTDDIVKRAKDEGY
+1449 
-1464 TSVLI
+1464 
-1469 KNINDVA
+1469 
-1476 MNNYS
+1476 
-1481 ANIKADI
+1481 
-1488 YAFFSP
+1488 
-1494 EQVKSAD
+1494 
-1501 PVTYDD
+1501 
-1507 KGNVIPLSERFNP
+1507 
-1520 DNPDIRYSL
+1520 
-1529 MDDVY
+1529 
-1534 LDAVKRGDMTTVQQ
+1534 
-1548 MVDEA
+1548 
-1553 AKAAGY
+1553 
-1559 ETRLL
+1559 
-1564 HGTSK
+1564 
-1569 KFTKFEAT
+1569 T
-1577 GSKTESPSAKLGI
+1577 GSK
-1590 WLSDSKRTAESYS
+1590 
-1603 TPQSTDYNDSNRS
+1603 
-1616 EWTRIFNAA
+1616 
-1625 EEVDKKIPNAV
+1625 
-1636 LGDNNDE
+1636 
-1643 RFFAASEGYWNLAE
+1643 
-1657 LGKLFKEY
+1657 
-1665 LPNDYKELKER
+1665 
-1676 GVFKDGEKHIRLTR
+1676 
-1690 ETFDKG
+1690 
-1696 DNYAVYKDV
+1696 
-1705 IDRQGELLE
+1705 
-1714 WVNDLGRVRIY
+1714 
-1725 PSQLFSIIR
+1725 
-1734 NQIYDGVL
+1734 
-1742 RTLAKGDI
+1742 
-1750 EPRIVDAYVD
+1750 
-1760 TRNFAKASPP
+1760 
-1770 YHEDTQKV
+1770 
-1778 KKIRAARSSGKD
+1778 
-1790 GIVFEGMFDGGERSN
+1790 
-1805 HYVVFDPARIKSAA
+1805 
-1819 PVTYDDNGN
+1819 
-1828 VIPLSERF
+1828 
-1836 NRKNED
+1836 D

-1848 EDAKYMADIDK
+1848 EDAKYMADIDRVVSE
-1859 AVADAAQKA
+1859 ATEKA
-1868 NDELKAAQAQVKD
+1868 NDELKAAQAEVKNI
-1881 LRKQLLEMRNRAEY
+1881 RQQLADYRQQA
-1895 AELQTKVTERLTVDP
+1895 
-1910 IKAKRD
+1910 
-1916 IGRFL
+1916 
-1921 RKNGI
+1921 
-1926 TNDEAIKTLT
+1926 T
-1936 AEIEDA
+1936 AE
-1942 FNSVYRGEKTDIDSV
+1942 
-1957 AKKVADTIL
+1957 AKM
-1966 KEATIADPLKA
+1966 
-1977 EKADIRKSLS
+1977 
-1987 QRTFVIGE
+1987 
-1995 QLRGDIVHKYGS
+1995 
-2007 LTNFR
+2007 
-2012 KKYGNIIRIKT
+2012 
-2023 RENANVGDG
+2023 
-2032 VAFDVAYSELQSEF
+2032 
-2046 PGIFRDAETEWE
+2046 
-2058 TFENTVEVAD
+2058 
-2068 YAKDSERI
+2068 
-2076 PLSYAVDEEEFARSI
+2076 
-2091 TNQLTDLFWIQK
+2091 
-2103 GLVTEADKAKAKADA
+2103 
-2118 ATENAVAAAVEAE
+2118 
-2131 RQRGQK
+2131 
-2137 EIAANDRWRDAETK
+2137 NDRWRDAETK

-2190 NQQAQEKYNEKLT
+2190 NRQMRDKYNEKLS

-2223 EDQAKSKA
+2223 EDRAKSKA
-2231 RLRAAE
+2231 RLRTAE

-2243 DDVAKV
+2243 EDVAKV

-2255 KDKETFKAKIAESW
+2255 KDKETFKAQVAKDW
-2269 RTFKR
+2269 RTIKR
-2274 QWINTKDELERF
+2274 QLVNTKDELERF

-2321 NGKKIGNKN
+2321 NGKKIGDKN
-2330 LMQVFDP
+2330 LMQVFEP
-2337 AEKAGLTK
+2337 AKKAGLTD

-2358 RMSVREKAQKVL
+2358 RMSVREKAQRQLAELRAKL
-2370 SAFREELNKKVK
+2370 NREVN
-2382 GFVEMTDENIATAA
+2382 GFAEMTDENISTAA
-2396 GKDASLTKTYTMEQI
+2396 GKDTALTKAYTEAQI
-2411 DAAKRYK
+2411 AAAKQYK
-2418 QLQAWAEKQ
+2418 RFQAWAEKQ

-2437 TASDSRAA
+2437 TADDSRAA
-2445 ADKLL
+2445 AAALL
-2450 KEHPEF
+2450 EAHPEF

-2481 ADMAQRM
+2481 ADMAQYM

-2502 PSTSGGYSNPNSVA
+2502 PSTSGGYSNPNIVA

-2706 PKTGLSDRHHF
+2706 PKSGLSDRYHF

-2761 VQKALYNAA
+2761 VQQALYNAA

-2861 IKIGDDKFIKVP
+2861 IKIGDNKFIKVP

-2897 SSAFADYPS
+2897 SSAFAGYPS

-2911 LAPNNPLTNNIF
+2911 LAPNNPRTNNIF
-2923 AGITAMSTN
+2923 AGFDAMRTN

-2992 GFIGDWVLPALSK
+2992 GFIGDWLLPALSK
-3005 KADVPT
+3005 KADVPA

-3062 AASEITKQIKEI
+3062 AASEITKQLKEI

-3094 LRNEIYRNAL
+3094 LRNEIYRKAL

-3109 YEETAKSIDSADSD
+3109 YEETAKSIGSADSD

-3167 YFATRGITG
+3167 YFAARGITG
-3176 DKDENG
+3176 DKDGDG
-3182 KTITNSASRKKKEAI
+3182 KTIQLSSSRKKKAAI
-3197 DKAVPNATTKQ
+3197 DKAVPGASTKQ

-3215 ICVSEKVW
+3215 LEVSEKVW

>member
-31 SANTEGSGNKMT
+31 SANTNGSSNKMT

-56 ANGLSDPIYMKSPAT
+56 ENVLSDPIYMKSPAS
-71 VVDKYSTPSTQPT
+71 VVDKYST
-84 QAAPSTQPTQAAP
+84 PSTQPTQAAP

-104 QSEVMQ
+104 QSDVMQ
-110 EQVGALKKQRDDAAI
+110 EQVDALKKQRDDAAI
-125 KAGAYMRAGNMQQQA
+125 KAGAYMLAGNMQQQA

-147 NKAAIEYENAYTQ
+147 NKAAIEYANAYTKL
-160 WKNQRNAEAVEDY
+160 KNQRNAEAVEDY
-173 NPDENKFKAGDAAL
+173 NPDENKFKVGDAAL

-209 GNQEAQAWEAKR
+209 GNPEAQAWEAKR

-290 LPGSGLP
+290 IPGSGLP
-297 VMAASV
+297 MMAASA

-309 DSYEK
+309 DAYEK
-314 YGNTDTAFVLGS
+314 YGNTDKAFVLGS

-356 KLMAEA
+356 KLMEEA

-389 EDVINYAIEKSLTGD
+389 EDVINYAIEKALTGD
-404 SDEMDNFGYDMLLG
+404 SDEMDNFGYDILLG
-418 ALAGGVF
+418 ALAGGVL
-425 GGGNAAMRS
+425 GGGNAAARS
-434 VTYSRVGKALNASP
+434 IAYNRTGKALNASP
-448 SAVAQQVQEGL
+448 EAVAQQVQEGL

-486 YEANRTFDRES
+486 YEANLTYDAES
-497 GLSKIQGDITQISA
+497 GLSKIQNDITQVSIN
-511 KEIKAMVSDAQALAQ
+511 EIKAMVSKADALAQ

-541 TAITEAQRTESI
+541 TAITDAQRTESI
-553 KTAEDSVGRAFA
+553 KTAEDSVGQAFA
-565 PTVDNPVNEG
+565 PTVDNPANAG
-575 EKAYNSAL
+575 EAAYNSAIQG
-583 AGVAANQG
+583 APANQS
-591 VAARINND
+591 AAQKVYND
-599 PAARQAF
+599 PAARQSF

-611 VQFSGNTAQDIAAIE
+611 VQFTGNTAQDIAAIE
-626 VATQNIAKSGKQA
+626 VATRNIAKSGKQA

-660 DADMQA
+660 DANMQA
-666 QAEQMQRESEE
+666 QADQMQRESEE
-677 RWLSVEQNTITDVD
+677 RWLSIEQNTITDVD

-714 AEIPG
+714 AEITK

-725 ADVNNAAK
+725 DAVNNAAK

-775 MVTFGHEMFHDLVAD
+775 MVTFGHELFHDLVAD
-790 GKYSGMIDTLVENP
+790 SKYSGLIDTLVEDP

-872 ILKKLKGKPSAQEAY
+872 TLKKLKGKPSAQEAY
-887 NRLSESQ
+887 NRLSEAQ
-894 KALLDGMEGRTEST
+894 KALLDGMEGRAEST
-908 NSAEDASVKHS
+908 NSAEDASGEHPIMDIANAKIVGDGDVDVVLLDGYEDIGVAITGEDSAAPNRYSLMSFGESELGTDRFKYATRLAKATGVSVQQATDWIDSVYSVAAIIGDDKVRLDYEANRNNTSLKPNSEYDFSLDFSTLCAKRLLFSGTMDAIQSALPNTPLTSEDFVHLREIMKDSGYEVACGICYVESTRREFSTISEGFIEQYRKAQAEGTNIKKVNSSGQTKDLTTSKGIENSDPNRFVYPEEGFTPTLADLVTAEGIDRLQAEHPEVYKAFNAYMNARGQQKPKMIETRTDYRGEILNMTKGQVSRRNSHGGLRIQSFSDFEVPHLIDMMQAVYDMASMGLKGQAYTKVPSFARAMGQTGIKINLSLIAKGDGVDANGKLIFDDVEGMPSSEAFAIRNDPRFSENVGTILVGKNVKH
-919 LMDIPAMDSTGREL
+919 IVTAMDDPEIDFIIPFHKSSW
-933 SAEQREYFFGSKVV
+933 SASLYKSLGL
-947 DAEGR
+947 EG
-952 LKPVYHGSP
+952 Y
-961 AVFTEFSPDF
+961 ED
-971 MSQHGSSE
+971 
-979 GQGFYFTDY
+979 FTDY
-988 KPMAEGYQKDGG
+988 QNE
-1000 QLLEGYLDIK
+1000 K
-1010 KPLSDSEITLT
+1010 KVGTKIE
-1021 RAEVKKLLQ
+1021 
-1030 AVDPTGDEVI
+1030 
-1040 LNYDPSGGIGYP
+1040 NYDPSEYWDFSKSGDENAKIYLAKCKADGRTPKFAEVMYNGKSLTEYPGYW
-1052 SKTWYNRALDA
+1052 KLLIDFKMYNNDGLGAPQKA
-1063 TVKAAMEYSDSD
+1063 VKPVFDDEFNAKLLNEY
-1075 SEILA
+1075 
-1080 EIANGGAGAGAVL
+1080 NGGHRKLPV
-1093 EAARNTLGYDGYI
+1093 ARDI
-1106 VEGKYDNATVYVAF
+1106 VDRFLKEKSEG
-1120 DSSQFKNIDNTAP
+1120 S
-1133 TESKDIRYSLMDIPA
+1133 YSLMDIQA

-1168 VDEAAKAAGAIL
+1168 VDEAAKESGAIL
-1180 DASGRRPLHL
+1180 DANGRRPLHL

-1227 RLVSDMYVPD
+1227 RTVSDVYVPD
-1237 DGTMETLIKN
+1237 DGTMGTLIKN
-1247 AKNVLDWE
+1247 AKNVLDLE
-1255 LQETTVND
+1255 LHETTVNE
-1263 RQEAMDAVKKDADS
+1263 RQEARDAVKKEADS

-1300 ENALYNVLSLPSYIS
+1300 ANALSNVLSLPSYIS
-1315 EVIDDIGTYTTVD
+1315 EVIDDIGTYATVD

-1348 DENRDSL
+1348 NENRDSL
-1355 KSSPAWDM
+1355 KNSPAWDM

-1372 GDFAIDAEYRLL
+1372 SDFAIDAEYRLL

-1507 KGNVIPLSERFNP
+1507 EGNVIPLSERFNP
-1520 DNPDIRYSL
+1520 DNPDL
-1529 MDDVY
+1529 
-1534 LDAVKRGDMTTVQQ
+1534 
-1548 MVDEA
+1548 
-1553 AKAAGY
+1553 
-1559 ETRLL
+1559 
-1564 HGTSK
+1564 
-1569 KFTKFEAT
+1569 
-1577 GSKTESPSAKLGI
+1577 
-1590 WLSDSKRTAESYS
+1590 
-1603 TPQSTDYNDSNRS
+1603 
-1616 EWTRIFNAA
+1616 
-1625 EEVDKKIPNAV
+1625 
-1636 LGDNNDE
+1636 
-1643 RFFAASEGYWNLAE
+1643 
-1657 LGKLFKEY
+1657 
-1665 LPNDYKELKER
+1665 
-1676 GVFKDGEKHIRLTR
+1676 
-1690 ETFDKG
+1690 
-1696 DNYAVYKDV
+1696 
-1705 IDRQGELLE
+1705 
-1714 WVNDLGRVRIY
+1714 
-1725 PSQLFSIIR
+1725 
-1734 NQIYDGVL
+1734 
-1742 RTLAKGDI
+1742 
-1750 EPRIVDAYVD
+1750 
-1760 TRNFAKASPP
+1760 
-1770 YHEDTQKV
+1770 
-1778 KKIRAARSSGKD
+1778 
-1790 GIVFEGMFDGGERSN
+1790 
-1805 HYVVFDPARIKSAA
+1805 
-1819 PVTYDDNGN
+1819 
-1828 VIPLSERF
+1828 
-1836 NRKNED
+1836 
-1842 IRYSLM
+1842 RYSLM
-1848 EDAKYMADIDK
+1848 EDAQYMADIDK
-1859 AVADAAQKA
+1859 AVAEATAKSEEA
-1868 NDELKAAQAQVKD
+1868 LKSAQAEVKE
-1881 LRKQLLEMRNRAEY
+1881 LRQQLL
-1895 AELQTKVTERLTVDP
+1895 D
-1910 IKAKRD
+1910 
-1916 IGRFL
+1916 
-1921 RKNGI
+1921 
-1926 TNDEAIKTLT
+1926 
-1936 AEIEDA
+1936 
-1942 FNSVYRGEKTDIDSV
+1942 YRQQ
-1957 AKKVADTIL
+1957 A
-1966 KEATIADPLKA
+1966 
-1977 EKADIRKSLS
+1977 
-1987 QRTFVIGE
+1987 
-1995 QLRGDIVHKYGS
+1995 
-2007 LTNFR
+2007 
-2012 KKYGNIIRIKT
+2012 
-2023 RENANVGDG
+2023 
-2032 VAFDVAYSELQSEF
+2032 
-2046 PGIFRDAETEWE
+2046 DAE
-2058 TFENTVEVAD
+2058 
-2068 YAKDSERI
+2068 AKMNE
-2076 PLSYAVDEEEFARSI
+2076 
-2091 TNQLTDLFWIQK
+2091 
-2103 GLVTEADKAKAKADA
+2103 
-2118 ATENAVAAAVEAE
+2118 
-2131 RQRGQK
+2131 
-2137 EIAANDRWRDAETK
+2137 RWRDAETK
-2151 LLTEIAAA
+2151 LVADLAAA

-2321 NGKKIGNKN
+2321 NGKKIGDKN
-2330 LMQVFDP
+2330 LMQVFEP
-2337 AEKAGLTK
+2337 AKKAGLID

-2358 RMSVREKAQKVL
+2358 RMSVREKAQRQL
-2370 SAFREELNKKVK
+2370 AELREKLNREVK
-2382 GFVEMTDENIATAA
+2382 GFAEMTDENIATAA
-2396 GKDASLTKTYTMEQI
+2396 GKDTTLTKSYTEEQI
-2411 DAAKRYK
+2411 AAAKQYK
-2418 QLQAWAEKQ
+2418 QFQAWAEKQ

-2437 TASDSRAA
+2437 TAADSRAA

-2481 ADMAQRM
+2481 EDMVQRM

-2516 VNSTIKS
+2516 VNSTIKA

-2569 SEYIQSVTE
+2569 SEYIQNVTE
-2578 EGDLVD
+2578 DGELVD

-2591 NLKNTLR
+2591 TLKNTLR

-2617 FRPIEQSN
+2617 FRPIEQSD

-2717 KNGAVDKVAGG
+2717 KNGEVDKVAGG

-2755 MEDTGD
+2755 MEATGD
-2761 VQKALYNAA
+2761 VQQALYNAA

-2803 NIRNVIDRRGWKEIG
+2803 NIRNVIDRRGAKEIG
-2818 QLISRLLIN
+2818 QLISRLLLN
-2827 GVAPGIIMGLLYDG
+2827 GVMPGIIMSLVYDG
-2841 LKEDDDYKELSNYIK
+2841 LKEDEDYKELSNYIK

-2861 IKIGDDKFIKVP
+2861 IKIGDDKFIKIP

-3005 KADVPT
+3005 KADVPA

-3062 AASEITKQIKEI
+3062 AASEITKQLKEI

-3215 ICVSEKVW
+3215 IGVSDKVW

>member
-23 AQKSPVTV
+23 AQKSPATV
-31 SANTEGSGNKMT
+31 SANTEGSSKKMT

-56 ANGLSDPIYMKSPAT
+56 ANGLSDPIYRESPAK
-71 VVDKYSTPSTQPT
+71 VVEYS
-84 QAAPSTQPTQAAP
+84 APSTQPTQAAP

-104 QSEVMQ
+104 QSDSMK
-110 EQVGALKKQRDDAAI
+110 EQLDAIKKQRDDAAI

-147 NKAAIEYENAYTQ
+147 NKAAIEYENAYTK

-173 NPDENKFKAGDAAL
+173 NPDENKFKAGDAVL

-221 LMDSGVS
+221 LMESGVS

-297 VMAASV
+297 MMAASA

-309 DSYEK
+309 DAYEK

-341 YGSLGKSAAGQAVAK
+341 YGSIGKSAAGQAVAK

-404 SDEMDNFGYDMLLG
+404 SDEMDNFGYDILLG
-418 ALAGGVF
+418 ALAGGVL

-448 SAVAQQVQEGL
+448 ASVAQQVQEGL

-553 KTAEDSVGRAFA
+553 KTAEDSVGQAFA
-565 PTVDNPVNEG
+565 PTVDNPANAG
-575 EKAYNSAL
+575 EEAYNSAL

-606 SQLTG
+606 SRLTG
-611 VQFSGNTAQDIAAIE
+611 VQFTGNTAQDIAAIE
-626 VATQNIAKSGKQA
+626 VATRNIAKSGKQA
-639 VSQAEYAQR
+639 VSQAEYAHR

-691 GKRRIKEITNTD
+691 GKHRIKEITNTD
-703 VRGNTEIGYKK
+703 VRGNTEISYKK
-714 AEIPG
+714 AEITKP
-719 SKKKAV
+719 KKKAV
-725 ADVNNAAK
+725 DAVNNAAK

-775 MVTFGHEMFHDLVAD
+775 MVTFGHELFHDLVAD
-790 GKYSGMIDTLVENP
+790 SKYSGLIDTLVENP

-887 NRLSESQ
+887 NRLSEAQ
-894 KALLDGMEGRTEST
+894 KALIDGMEGRTGDVTAETDARYSIYESYADDISQWVIDGKPNGMVFVLGNT
-908 NSAEDASVKHS
+908 GPVLQGLGAVESDIYLTSDKLNVIQKDHPEVSNSTIKKIPQILEDPILILRSKGHGKSGSNSRMVVIGAVKADNGQPLLTILDLRSYEKGFLVDDMQKVNIAYTKKNPENFIRSSEIIYADKNRTVPLLRRIGLTIASRELQQSGSIGSITYNGNGVNISGVPFSDIVSTNNYSMQNSAEDA
-919 LMDIPAMDSTGREL
+919 G
-933 SAEQREYFFGSKVV
+933 GS
-947 DAEGR
+947 
-952 LKPVYHGSP
+952 
-961 AVFTEFSPDF
+961 
-971 MSQHGSSE
+971 
-979 GQGFYFTDY
+979 
-988 KPMAEGYQKDGG
+988 
-1000 QLLEGYLDIK
+1000 
-1010 KPLSDSEITLT
+1010 
-1021 RAEVKKLLQ
+1021 
-1030 AVDPTGDEVI
+1030 
-1040 LNYDPSGGIGYP
+1040 
-1052 SKTWYNRALDA
+1052 
-1063 TVKAAMEYSDSD
+1063 
-1075 SEILA
+1075 
-1080 EIANGGAGAGAVL
+1080 
-1093 EAARNTLGYDGYI
+1093 
-1106 VEGKYDNATVYVAF
+1106 
-1120 DSSQFKNIDNTAP
+1120 
-1133 TESKDIRYSLMDIPA
+1133 
-1148 MDSEYSAAVESGNM
+1148 
-1162 QEAQRL
+1162 
-1168 VDEAAKAAGAIL
+1168 
-1180 DASGRRPLHL
+1180 
-1190 YHGTNTFGYTKF
+1190 
-1202 RDGVIYATPNQSVA
+1202 
-1216 AGYGRT
+1216 
-1222 GYAKP
+1222 
-1227 RLVSDMYVPD
+1227 
-1237 DGTMETLIKN
+1237 
-1247 AKNVLDWE
+1247 
-1255 LQETTVND
+1255 
-1263 RQEAMDAVKKDADS
+1263 
-1277 IAALVD
+1277 
-1283 KVWTSDA
+1283 
-1290 VDAMELTEEQ
+1290 
-1300 ENALYNVLSLPSYIS
+1300 
-1315 EVIDDIGTYTTVD
+1315 
-1328 EVAYWISRFNDGLP
+1328 
-1342 IIRSYI
+1342 
-1348 DENRDSL
+1348 
-1355 KSSPAWDM
+1355 
-1363 ARLILGYDL
+1363 
-1372 GDFAIDAEYRLL
+1372 
-1384 KSYEEDLLTNTNGSF
+1384 
-1399 VSADVVREEVEKA
+1399 
-1412 KDIGSYTL
+1412 
-1420 YGFAGDRPLV
+1420 
-1430 IDGGGAFW
+1430 
-1438 ANVPVDVWGGT
+1438 
-1449 YTTDDIVKRAKDEGY
+1449 
-1464 TSVLI
+1464 
-1469 KNINDVA
+1469 
-1476 MNNYS
+1476 
-1481 ANIKADI
+1481 
-1488 YAFFSP
+1488 
-1494 EQVKSAD
+1494 
-1501 PVTYDD
+1501 
-1507 KGNVIPLSERFNP
+1507 
-1520 DNPDIRYSL
+1520 
-1529 MDDVY
+1529 
-1534 LDAVKRGDMTTVQQ
+1534 
-1548 MVDEA
+1548 
-1553 AKAAGY
+1553 
-1559 ETRLL
+1559 
-1564 HGTSK
+1564 
-1569 KFTKFEAT
+1569 
-1577 GSKTESPSAKLGI
+1577 
-1590 WLSDSKRTAESYS
+1590 
-1603 TPQSTDYNDSNRS
+1603 
-1616 EWTRIFNAA
+1616 
-1625 EEVDKKIPNAV
+1625 
-1636 LGDNNDE
+1636 
-1643 RFFAASEGYWNLAE
+1643 
-1657 LGKLFKEY
+1657 
-1665 LPNDYKELKER
+1665 
-1676 GVFKDGEKHIRLTR
+1676 
-1690 ETFDKG
+1690 
-1696 DNYAVYKDV
+1696 
-1705 IDRQGELLE
+1705 
-1714 WVNDLGRVRIY
+1714 
-1725 PSQLFSIIR
+1725 
-1734 NQIYDGVL
+1734 
-1742 RTLAKGDI
+1742 
-1750 EPRIVDAYVD
+1750 
-1760 TRNFAKASPP
+1760 
-1770 YHEDTQKV
+1770 
-1778 KKIRAARSSGKD
+1778 
-1790 GIVFEGMFDGGERSN
+1790 
-1805 HYVVFDPARIKSAA
+1805 
-1819 PVTYDDNGN
+1819 
-1828 VIPLSERF
+1828 
-1836 NRKNED
+1836 
-1842 IRYSLM
+1842 YSLM
-1848 EDAKYMADIDK
+1848 EDAQYMADIDK
-1859 AVADAAQKA
+1859 AVAEATAKSEEA
-1868 NDELKAAQAQVKD
+1868 LKAAQAEVKE
-1881 LRKQLLEMRNRAEY
+1881 LRQQLL
-1895 AELQTKVTERLTVDP
+1895 D
-1910 IKAKRD
+1910 
-1916 IGRFL
+1916 
-1921 RKNGI
+1921 
-1926 TNDEAIKTLT
+1926 
-1936 AEIEDA
+1936 
-1942 FNSVYRGEKTDIDSV
+1942 YRQQ
-1957 AKKVADTIL
+1957 A
-1966 KEATIADPLKA
+1966 
-1977 EKADIRKSLS
+1977 
-1987 QRTFVIGE
+1987 
-1995 QLRGDIVHKYGS
+1995 
-2007 LTNFR
+2007 
-2012 KKYGNIIRIKT
+2012 
-2023 RENANVGDG
+2023 
-2032 VAFDVAYSELQSEF
+2032 
-2046 PGIFRDAETEWE
+2046 DAE
-2058 TFENTVEVAD
+2058 
-2068 YAKDSERI
+2068 AKMNE
-2076 PLSYAVDEEEFARSI
+2076 
-2091 TNQLTDLFWIQK
+2091 
-2103 GLVTEADKAKAKADA
+2103 
-2118 ATENAVAAAVEAE
+2118 
-2131 RQRGQK
+2131 
-2137 EIAANDRWRDAETK
+2137 RWRDAETK
-2151 LLTEIAAA
+2151 LVADLAAA

-2321 NGKKIGNKN
+2321 NGKKIGDKN
-2330 LMQVFDP
+2330 LMQVFEP
-2337 AEKAGLTK
+2337 AKNAGLTD

-2358 RMSVREKAQKVL
+2358 RMSVREKAQRQLAELRAKL
-2370 SAFREELNKKVK
+2370 NREVN
-2382 GFVEMTDENIATAA
+2382 GFAEMTDENIATAA
-2396 GKDASLTKTYTMEQI
+2396 GKDTTLTKSYTEAQI
-2411 DAAKRYK
+2411 AAAKQYK
-2418 QLQAWAEKQ
+2418 QFQAWAEKQ

-2437 TASDSRAA
+2437 TAADSRAA

-2481 ADMAQRM
+2481 EDMVQRM

-2502 PSTSGGYSNPNSVA
+2502 PSISGGYSNPNSVA

-2755 MEDTGD
+2755 MEATGD
-2761 VQKALYNAA
+2761 VQQALYNAA

-2803 NIRNVIDRRGWKEIG
+2803 NIRNVIDRRGAKEIG
-2818 QLISRLLIN
+2818 QLISRLLLN
-2827 GVAPGIIMGLLYDG
+2827 GVMPGIIMSLVYDG
-2841 LKEDDDYKELSNYIK
+2841 LKEDEDYKELSNYIK

-2861 IKIGDDKFIKVP
+2861 IKVGDDKFIKVP

-3005 KADVPT
+3005 KADVPAI
-3011 VVKAFVVDSVRQNR
+3011 VKAFVVDSVRQNR

-3062 AASEITKQIKEI
+3062 AASEITKQLKEI

-3104 LTVGT
+3104 LTVST

-3215 ICVSEKVW
+3215 IGVSEKVW

>member
-1 MGKMTADELRRA
+1 MGKVTAEEMQGLMYGNSNNTARSDGSSQKKVSASDMENLMA
-13 GEAYR
+13 PYR
-18 SENNG
+18 SQEI
-23 AQKSPVTV
+23 KHTVLSP
-31 SANTEGSGNKMT
+31 G
-43 ASELRQAGEAYRK
+43 
-56 ANGLSDPIYMKSPAT
+56 
-71 VVDKYSTPSTQPT
+71 TQP
-84 QAAPSTQPTQAAP
+84 AQAAP

-104 QSEVMQ
+104 QSETMKQNVDT
-110 EQVGALKKQRDDAAI
+110 LKNQRDDALI
-125 KAGAYMRAGNMQQQA
+125 KAGAYHRAGMKQEEA
-140 KEQQKIA
+140 EQLAIA
-147 NKAAIEYENAYTQ
+147 SRIYTDSV
-160 WKNQRNAEAVEDY
+160 NAETKYKTQKNIEATEDY
-173 NPDENKFKAGDAAL
+173 DPSKNKFKAGTATLASLQDFGQSFMQGAGVLSHYLGGGEAAYRQAGTSAKNLMDKGVSPKEALEASGVVKKDAA
-187 SGVQNAFQSMGQ
+187 
-199 YAAAASSYLS
+199 
-209 GNQEAQAWEAKR
+209 
-221 LMDSGVS
+221 
-228 GTEAVKRAGLADK
+228 
-241 REIPITDYKTQA
+241 PITDYKTVA
-253 ELRHEKNVASVGAV
+253 ELKREKDRASVGNL
-267 EGGALQLVNTI
+267 EGLGLDTAGALAGMAIPAAVTAITKSPAAGLLLMSV
-278 SNMVPSLVANAV
+278 SSL
-290 LPGSGLP
+290 GH
-297 VMAASV
+297 
-303 AGNKYA
+303 KYA
-309 DSYEK
+309 DAYEK
-314 YGNTDTAFVLGS
+314 YGNGDLAYALGLGAG
-326 AAGGASMLTEQFGGL
+326 AATYTTEQIGGVFGR
-341 YGSLGKSAAGQAVAK
+341 LGGTKLGQAATK
-356 KLMAEA
+356 KLMSEA
-362 PGLYNLANSVGGKW
+362 PGVYVLATSTGGKW
-376 LRDALSEGIEEGA
+376 LLDALSEGVEEGA
-389 EDVINYAIEKSLTGD
+389 EDIVNYAVEKSLTGE
-404 SDEMDNFGYDMLLG
+404 SDEMDNIGYDMLLG
-418 ALAGGVF
+418 ALAGGVM
-425 GGGNAAMRS
+425 GGANAATRA
-434 VTYSRVGKALNASP
+434 VNYNRLGKTLKKSP
-448 SAVAQQVQEGL
+448 AAVQQQIEEGL
-459 EKGAGTAPAI
+459 SKGEGTAPAI
-469 YAAEVQ
+469 YAAEAQ
-475 KNPSNQMVGRL
+475 KKPTPQMLGRL
-486 YEANRTFDRES
+486 FEANQTFDAES
-497 GLSKIQGDITQISA
+497 GLSKIQGDITQLSIR
-511 KEIKAMVSDAQALAQ
+511 ELKAMMNNANAIVQ
-526 AAQKLNVEATPQAVA
+526 AAETLGVKPTPESVMTEVFSKQKEAAIRTAQDGVGQAFV
-541 TAITEAQRTESI
+541 QM
-553 KTAEDSVGRAFA
+553 
-565 PTVDNPVNEG
+565 VDNPANAGDV
-575 EKAYNSAL
+575 AYNSAIQG
-583 AGVAANQG
+583 APANQS
-591 VAARINND
+591 AAQKVYND
-599 PAARQAF
+599 PAARESFAK
-606 SQLTG
+606 LAGIEYTG
-611 VQFSGNTAQDIAAIE
+611 NPAADVAAIE
-626 VATQNIAKSGKQA
+626 VATKKLGETGRQV
-639 VSQAEYAQR
+639 VSEAEYTER
-648 VAAAGEQAAAQF
+648 MTEAAERATAELEAKAEAEADALEQ
-660 DADMQA
+660 
-666 QAEQMQRESEE
+666 ESRE
-677 RWLSVEQNTITDVD
+677 RWLSIEQNTDIDVD
-691 GKRRIKEITNTD
+691 GKRHVREITDTD
-703 VRGNTEIGYKK
+703 VRGNSEISYKK
-714 AEIPG
+714 AEIPN
-719 SKKKAV
+719 SKKSAV
-725 ADVNNAAK
+725 NAVEGAAK
-733 YLGKTIVWY
+733 YLGKTIVWF
-742 EGALQV
+742 EGAIEV
-748 NGQYRLANGFRAP
+748 NGKYRLANGYRAP

-790 GKYSGMIDTLVENP
+790 SKYSGLIDTLVENP
-804 DYADMVKG
+804 DYADMVNG

-894 KALLDGMEGRTEST
+894 KALLDGMEGRTGRSSSGTKYSIIDIVGENGKNYGKGVRLDSELLTGLTDAERIQMVKEYVKELGGSTFIAYDPSGNAVPVNIAKASQKFKNNKGNRVPVNKDLIKKNNKASAKQDAVVLIDELISTSSLQGERPANYPHGWVDNYGKNNWEYWRTFLQDKNNAIWEATLNVATTQNGEKILYDISPIKMVGRAVESAAIPT
-908 NSAEDASVKHS
+908 TDMVPQSDTAVNTHSMQNIKEDAGDSYS
-919 LMDIPAMDSTGREL
+919 LMDTDSDGRKL
-933 SAEQREYFFGSKVV
+933 SSEQREYFFGSKVV

-1030 AVDPTGDEVI
+1030 AVDPTGDEV
-1040 LNYDPSGGIGYP
+1040 LVNYDPAGGIGYP
-1052 SKTWYNRALDA
+1052 SKTWYNRAMDA

-1080 EIANGGAGAGAVL
+1080 EIANGGAGTGAVL

-1133 TESKDIRYSLMDIPA
+1133 TESKDIRYSLM
-1148 MDSEYSAAVESGNM
+1148 
-1162 QEAQRL
+1162 
-1168 VDEAAKAAGAIL
+1168 
-1180 DASGRRPLHL
+1180 
-1190 YHGTNTFGYTKF
+1190 
-1202 RDGVIYATPNQSVA
+1202 
-1216 AGYGRT
+1216 
-1222 GYAKP
+1222 
-1227 RLVSDMYVPD
+1227 
-1237 DGTMETLIKN
+1237 
-1247 AKNVLDWE
+1247 
-1255 LQETTVND
+1255 
-1263 RQEAMDAVKKDADS
+1263 
-1277 IAALVD
+1277 
-1283 KVWTSDA
+1283 
-1290 VDAMELTEEQ
+1290 
-1300 ENALYNVLSLPSYIS
+1300 
-1315 EVIDDIGTYTTVD
+1315 
-1328 EVAYWISRFNDGLP
+1328 
-1342 IIRSYI
+1342 
-1348 DENRDSL
+1348 
-1355 KSSPAWDM
+1355 
-1363 ARLILGYDL
+1363 
-1372 GDFAIDAEYRLL
+1372 
-1384 KSYEEDLLTNTNGSF
+1384 
-1399 VSADVVREEVEKA
+1399 
-1412 KDIGSYTL
+1412 
-1420 YGFAGDRPLV
+1420 
-1430 IDGGGAFW
+1430 
-1438 ANVPVDVWGGT
+1438 
-1449 YTTDDIVKRAKDEGY
+1449 
-1464 TSVLI
+1464 
-1469 KNINDVA
+1469 
-1476 MNNYS
+1476 
-1481 ANIKADI
+1481 
-1488 YAFFSP
+1488 
-1494 EQVKSAD
+1494 
-1501 PVTYDD
+1501 
-1507 KGNVIPLSERFNP
+1507 
-1520 DNPDIRYSL
+1520 
-1529 MDDVY
+1529 
-1534 LDAVKRGDMTTVQQ
+1534 
-1548 MVDEA
+1548 
-1553 AKAAGY
+1553 
-1559 ETRLL
+1559 
-1564 HGTSK
+1564 
-1569 KFTKFEAT
+1569 
-1577 GSKTESPSAKLGI
+1577 
-1590 WLSDSKRTAESYS
+1590 
-1603 TPQSTDYNDSNRS
+1603 
-1616 EWTRIFNAA
+1616 
-1625 EEVDKKIPNAV
+1625 
-1636 LGDNNDE
+1636 
-1643 RFFAASEGYWNLAE
+1643 
-1657 LGKLFKEY
+1657 
-1665 LPNDYKELKER
+1665 
-1676 GVFKDGEKHIRLTR
+1676 
-1690 ETFDKG
+1690 
-1696 DNYAVYKDV
+1696 
-1705 IDRQGELLE
+1705 
-1714 WVNDLGRVRIY
+1714 
-1725 PSQLFSIIR
+1725 
-1734 NQIYDGVL
+1734 
-1742 RTLAKGDI
+1742 
-1750 EPRIVDAYVD
+1750 
-1760 TRNFAKASPP
+1760 
-1770 YHEDTQKV
+1770 
-1778 KKIRAARSSGKD
+1778 
-1790 GIVFEGMFDGGERSN
+1790 
-1805 HYVVFDPARIKSAA
+1805 
-1819 PVTYDDNGN
+1819 
-1828 VIPLSERF
+1828 
-1836 NRKNED
+1836 
-1842 IRYSLM
+1842 
-1848 EDAKYMADIDK
+1848 EDAQYMADIDRVVSE
-1859 AVADAAQKA
+1859 ATEKA
-1868 NDELKAAQAQVKD
+1868 NDELKAAQAEVKNI
-1881 LRKQLLEMRNRAEY
+1881 RQQLADYRQQA
-1895 AELQTKVTERLTVDP
+1895 
-1910 IKAKRD
+1910 
-1916 IGRFL
+1916 
-1921 RKNGI
+1921 
-1926 TNDEAIKTLT
+1926 T
-1936 AEIEDA
+1936 AE
-1942 FNSVYRGEKTDIDSV
+1942 
-1957 AKKVADTIL
+1957 AKM
-1966 KEATIADPLKA
+1966 
-1977 EKADIRKSLS
+1977 
-1987 QRTFVIGE
+1987 
-1995 QLRGDIVHKYGS
+1995 
-2007 LTNFR
+2007 
-2012 KKYGNIIRIKT
+2012 
-2023 RENANVGDG
+2023 
-2032 VAFDVAYSELQSEF
+2032 
-2046 PGIFRDAETEWE
+2046 
-2058 TFENTVEVAD
+2058 
-2068 YAKDSERI
+2068 
-2076 PLSYAVDEEEFARSI
+2076 
-2091 TNQLTDLFWIQK
+2091 
-2103 GLVTEADKAKAKADA
+2103 
-2118 ATENAVAAAVEAE
+2118 
-2131 RQRGQK
+2131 
-2137 EIAANDRWRDAETK
+2137 NDRWRDAETK

-2190 NQQAQEKYNEKLT
+2190 NLQMRDKYNEKLS
-2203 EAKDEFNRRRTQD
+2203 EAKDEYNRKRQQD
-2216 RIDRVVR
+2216 RIDRVVQ
-2223 EDQAKSKA
+2223 EDRAKSKA
-2231 RLRAAE
+2231 RLRTAE

-2243 DDVAKV
+2243 EDVAKV
-2249 LTEMPK
+2249 LTEMPNK
-2255 KDKETFKAKIAESW
+2255 GKEAFKAKIAESW

-2321 NGKKIGNKN
+2321 NGAKISDKN
-2330 LMQVFDP
+2330 LMQVFEP

-2382 GFVEMTDENIATAA
+2382 GFAEMTDENIATAA

-2437 TASDSRAA
+2437 TADDSRAA
-2445 ADKLL
+2445 ATALL
-2450 KEHPEF
+2450 EAHPEF

-2481 ADMAQRM
+2481 EAMAQYM

-2591 NLKNTLR
+2591 NLKNTLH

-2638 FKKLVT
+2638 FKKLIT
-2644 QWNPVFIVRNF
+2644 QWSPVFIVRNF

-2761 VQKALYNAA
+2761 VQQALYNAA

-2827 GVAPGIIMGLLYDG
+2827 GVALGIIMGLLYDG

-2861 IKIGDDKFIKVP
+2861 IKIGDNKFIKVP

-2897 SSAFADYPS
+2897 SSAFAGYPS

-2932 KNWYGGDIVSSYM
+2932 KTWYGGDIVSSYM

-3005 KADVPT
+3005 KADVPA

-3044 FATAADDATYS
+3044 LATAADDATYS

-3062 AASEITKQIKEI
+3062 AASEITKQLKEI

-3109 YEETAKSIDSADSD
+3109 YEETAKSIGSADSD

-3167 YFATRGITG
+3167 YFAARGITG
-3176 DKDENG
+3176 DKDGDG
-3182 KTITNSASRKKKEAI
+3182 KTIQLSSSRKKKAAI
-3197 DKAVPNATTKQ
+3197 DKAVPGASTKQ

-3215 ICVSEKVW
+3215 LGVSDKVW